1 MEQKRQ
7 NKQKRRAAFTLA
19 EFLTVI
25 AIVGIL
31 ASLSFVAVIRYQRK
45 LRRLE
50 MDQTAKEI
58 FLAAQNHLTLEVS
71 NGTIPRLLHMEAQ
84 GEFSDDQKQAK
95 LGISVENTA
104 LAEEKEGNIYAVLYV
119 PEKQAGQPESEQEE
133 SGGEAA
139 LVSANVTEE
148 IRQRLLPFGSIDETV
163 RADGSYLIFYDPE
176 AGLVREVWYSD
187 HYQFVQTDIGSEALL
202 AAASDAGKRERF
214 TGANSNYKDQKLPIG
229 YYASGNLEVPE
240 LPVEKFE
247 APTVKLVN
255 DDILYAEIGDPNKNE
270 HSLSLFVKGEKS
282 GTTGYIEINAPGSS
296 RSARVAKVSGTSG
309 DSDGTYQVIL
319 DDIAA
324 SAGTGGSTGFKFMDF
339 NQPAQTDMTFQQ
351 DERGFAS
358 FIPGE
363 NIFVYAQVFNNKALS
378 QVKTSNTD
386 SGSSLFASIAT
397 DRSVGIVSF
406 RHLENL
412 DERVSGWDP
421 DQLYT
426 GAVTTSKTVTA
437 MQNSDLTWKAGENT
451 ADESGYCGHVAKLH
465 TAFGSNFLNQ
475 NAETISI
482 AYRVTDET
490 NADRTNPTAQTY
502 TTEAGSY
509 LPLSL
514 PYPLDYQGNTYRIDG
529 LQVGKTAASSIIAV
543 DGTGGL
549 FGTVTQDMSVKNLLI
564 CQPVVRTKANAGA
577 LIGAVTPGT
586 DFRGTIKLPTVEI
599 KKVQV
604 EYPQVQAE
612 QTSASAGAL
621 IGTFE
626 GGSLT
631 VQDALA
637 ENHFRNKLGSSTEKA
652 ADLKL
657 EEESKYR
664 IRALK
669 GTAGGLIGTAKGKIS
684 LTDSAAALYVE
695 GMYAGGLVGTA
706 EKAAAAAAASGSTVQ
721 IQSCYVGG
729 HTANKKFDTS
739 QKPGNGANANTAFE
753 NLTGRYNVAAYT
765 GGFAGGLAAQLPADS
780 QIANTYV
787 SASVYS
793 PTAEE
798 KSDETEGG
806 SGTAADET
814 EDPAMKAPAFVAFYD
829 YASRTNGI
837 LPSETSG
844 TGTNKK
850 SVYPGCYVCSKVNEK
865 YVLAYDEA
873 LASLFGVKDPNADSS
888 EEENKDTEEKRNT
901 YPYDPE
907 LKKAEIPIYP
917 MPTIQKVAEKL
928 AAQDASKGFSW
939 FLNNHV
945 GDWDKG
951 ENEEA
956 LHTGNRLYIDYVS
969 PSPLEENQR
978 IHLIF
983 SITGELSGKTMWYV
997 LQVNTGDLQEDTLRT
1012 GSKFCFVDTE
1022 EKAASCAEN
1031 EANGSWKSFAEEN
1044 RVNRFEIGITKDKK
1058 LKLRFYLDDLSREG
1072 GNFCSL
1078 GTWGG
1083 YQPDD
1088 HGYINGENVI
1098 VKLSEDGCPPT
1109 ENATLSYKFNSCFA
1123 DVIERNGDGT
1133 DTYTV
1138 KVANG
1143 RHLQNLN
1150 FCGEGYGGLKITRVI
1165 QTDNI
1170 LWQENDSITSQTEA
1184 YCKEIQGAYD
1194 HVTIYAPGNA
1204 VRENGNFWSINNLDI
1219 LSYDAKDLKTGV
1231 IYTIAGLKLQWGTED
1246 TALFRKTNHL
1256 TISNLNLKDPD
1267 VNVQGHT
1274 VAALVAQAGEN
1285 SGVNAG
1291 TYLTLEN
1298 VRVYGNVLSIIGNNT
1313 TGGVVGIANVE
1324 NLIVKNVA
1332 VEGKTAR
1339 IEGNQTGA
1347 IIGAAKAGLITMER
1361 VRVSA
1366 DSLTITGNR
1375 QDQYVGGIAGELQS
1389 THMDGGGS
1397 SNEIHIKMADVHA
1410 DTMNIEG
1417 NNYAGGIVGQMKGE
1431 TIQLQNM
1438 YVYGKNAQVH
1448 GRNGSGGFSANVEAE
1463 KQMTLDNSFFSGYT
1477 KSDYNN
1483 SGGLFGNLEIYNG
1496 GPSFEGPA
1504 SSITNCYVGGRNR
1517 SNDYTQGNLEPVA
1530 TRKTLTA
1537 PGKVGGL
1544 VGNAKGA
1551 LRVDKSFSAADVYG
1565 TKTNSSIVGGLFGA
1579 YDKNNSTGLVLS
1591 NCYTAENV
1599 NAGGMSYYIA
1609 NFIGQLNGIWWGD
1622 EVTGF
1627 SVTKECWYLP
1637 QLNEWVIGMPRVD
1650 SSSLK
1655 DGYTLITKVNSATL
1669 SAKTGTDSNAEQ
1681 TNAVDISLQGKSYP
1695 YPIWTTYDLANG
1707 QPGTRLYVGDWD

>member
-31 ASLSFVAVIRYQRK
+31 ASLSFVAVIHYQRK

-71 NGTIPRLLHMEAQ
+71 SGTIPRLLHMEAQ

-95 LGISVENTA
+95 LGISVDNTV
-104 LAEEKEGNIYAVLYV
+104 LAEEKEGNIYGVLYV

-133 SGGEAA
+133 SGGEMA
-139 LVSANVTEE
+139 LASANVTEE

-163 RADGSYLIFYDPE
+163 RGDGSYLIFYDPE

-187 HYQFVQTDIGSEALL
+187 RYQFVQTDIGSEALL

-240 LPVEKFE
+240 LPVEEFE

-255 DDILYAEIGDPNKNE
+255 DDILYAKIEDPNKNE

-282 GTTGYIEINAPGSS
+282 GTTGYIEINPPETS
-296 RSARVAKVSGTSG
+296 RSARVAKVSGASG
-309 DSDGTYQVIL
+309 NSDGTYQVIL

-324 SAGTGGSTGFKFMDF
+324 PAGTGTSTGFKFMDF
-339 NQPAQTDMTFQQ
+339 NQPAQTDMIFQQ

-363 NIFVYAQVFNNKALS
+363 NIFVYAQVFNNEALS
-378 QVKTSNTD
+378 QVKTSNIE
-386 SGSSLFASIAT
+386 SGSSLFASIST
-397 DRSVGIVSF
+397 DRSAEIGSF

-437 MQNSDLTWKAGENT
+437 MQNSDLTWKAGENI

-482 AYRVTDET
+482 AYRVTDQT
-490 NADRTNPTAQTY
+490 NADRTNPTAQAY
-502 TTEAGSY
+502 ITEAGSY

-529 LQVGKTAASSIIAV
+529 LQVGKTAGSSITAV

-564 CQPVVRTKANAGA
+564 CQPVVRTKASAGA

-586 DFRGTIKLPTVEI
+586 DSRGTTNLATVKIKN
-599 KKVQV
+599 VQI

-612 QTSASAGAL
+612 QTGASAGAL
-621 IGTFE
+621 VGTFE
-626 GGSLT
+626 GVTLT

-637 ENHFRNKLGSSTEKA
+637 ENHFRDKLGSSTEKA
-652 ADLKL
+652 ADLKQ

-669 GTAGGLIGTAKGKIS
+669 GTAGSLIGTAKGEIS

-695 GMYAGGLVGTA
+695 GMYAGGLVGTV
-706 EKAAAAAAASGSTVQ
+706 EKASTAAAASGPTVQ

-739 QKPGNGANANTAFE
+739 QKPGNGANANAAFE

-798 KSDETEGG
+798 KSDETEDG

-814 EDPAMKAPAFVAFYD
+814 ENPAMKAPAFVAFYD
-829 YASRTNGI
+829 YASRTDGR

-865 YVLAYDEA
+865 YVLAYAEE
-873 LASLFGVKDPNADSS
+873 LSELFGAEGTGADS
-888 EEENKDTEEKRNT
+888 ENT

-928 AAQDASKGFSW
+928 AAQNASKGFSW

-945 GDWDKG
+945 GDWDKE

-997 LQVNTGDLQEDTLRT
+997 LQVNTGDLQENTLRM

-1022 EKAASCAEN
+1022 EKAASCVKN
-1031 EANGSWKSFAEEN
+1031 EANGSWTRFADKN
-1044 RVNRFEIGITKDKK
+1044 RVNRFEIGITEEKK

-1078 GTWGG
+1078 GTGEG
-1083 YQPDD
+1083 YQPG
-1088 HGYINGENVI
+1088 GYINGENVT
-1098 VKLSEDGCPPT
+1098 VKLSEDGYPPT
-1109 ENATLSYKFNSCFA
+1109 ENTRLSYKFNSCFA
-1123 DVIERNGDGT
+1123 DVIEPNDDGT

-1150 FCGEGYGGLKITRVI
+1150 FCGKDYGGLKITRVI

-1170 LWQENDSITSQTEA
+1170 LWQEDDSIISQTEA
-1184 YCKEIQGAYD
+1184 YCKEVEAAYGNM
-1194 HVTIYAPGNA
+1194 TIYSPGNSNY
-1204 VRENGNFWSINNLDI
+1204 VGGSFWPINNPDI
-1219 LSYDAKDLKTGV
+1219 ISYNAEVDEKEKAKLGEC
-1231 IYTIAGLKLQWGTED
+1231 YTIAGLKITPVARDGA
-1246 TALFRKTNHL
+1246 ALFQKTDHL

-1267 VNVQGHT
+1267 ISCQEQNTAG
-1274 VAALVAQAGEN
+1274 LVAQAGTSADSYLTIKNIHIYGEKSRI
-1285 SGVNAG
+1285 SGTMATGAVVGSANNG
-1291 TYLTLEN
+1291 SLTLEH
-1298 VRVYGNVLSIIGNNT
+1298 VVVDAPTLQISGGK
-1313 TGGVVGIANVE
+1313 TGG
-1324 NLIVKNVA
+1324 LIGEAKVSDLVMNHVYVSGKN
-1332 VEGKTAR
+1332 AR
-1339 IEGNQTGA
+1339 IQGTDDSG
-1347 IIGAAKAGLITMER
+1347 GL
-1361 VRVSA
+1361 
-1366 DSLTITGNR
+1366 
-1375 QDQYVGGIAGELQS
+1375 VGFAE
-1389 THMDGGGS
+1389 S
-1397 SNEIHIKMADVHA
+1397 S
-1410 DTMNIEG
+1410 
-1417 NNYAGGIVGQMKGE
+1417 GQMKLE
-1431 TIQLQNM
+1431 
-1438 YVYGKNAQVH
+1438 
-1448 GRNGSGGFSANVEAE
+1448 
-1463 KQMTLDNSFFSGYT
+1463 NSFFSGYVDT
-1477 KSDYNN
+1477 TETA
-1483 SGGLFGNLEIYNG
+1483 GGLYGYLKNNQNG
-1496 GPSFEGPA
+1496 GTAGKEF
-1504 SSITNCYVGGRNR
+1504 SIENSYVGGRNR
-1517 SNDYTQGNLEPVA
+1517 PYGYTESGAEVLSD
-1530 TRKTLTA
+1530 RKNVSGGRCA
-1537 PGKVGGL
+1537 GGL
-1544 VGNAKGA
+1544 VGRMYGPISVI
-1551 LRVDKSFSAADVYG
+1551 RSFSAADVCG
-1565 TKTNSSIVGGLFGA
+1565 KTYNAIAGGLFGK
-1579 YDKNNSTGLVLS
+1579 YDSAKLVLS
-1591 NCYTAENV
+1591 NCYTTGSVKA
-1599 NAGGMSYYIA
+1599 AGTSMFLGHYI
-1609 NFIGQLNGIWWGD
+1609 GLLNDIWWWWPD
-1622 EVTGF
+1622 AHIL
-1627 SVTKECWYLP
+1627 SVPEECWYLP
-1637 QLNEWVIGMPRVD
+1637 KLSDAIIGVPYVD
-1650 SSSLK
+1650 GSSVKGS
-1655 DGYTLITKVNSATL
+1655 YSSITRTSAADL
-1669 SAKTGTDSNAEQ
+1669 SSKTGTNGVDQ
-1681 TNAVDISLQGKSYP
+1681 TIVIDDSLQGKAYP
-1695 YPIWTTYDLANG
+1695 YPIWTIYEPAAG
-1707 QPGTRLYVGDWD
+1707 QTATRLYVGDWEE

>member
-31 ASLSFVAVIRYQRK
+31 ASLSFVAVIHYQRK

-95 LGISVENTA
+95 LGISVENTVM
-104 LAEEKEGNIYAVLYV
+104 AEEKEGNIYAVLYV

-139 LVSANVTEE
+139 LVSANVNEE

-163 RADGSYLIFYDPE
+163 RGDGSYLIFYDPE

-282 GTTGYIEINAPGSS
+282 GTTGYIEINPPGTG
-296 RSARVAKVSGTSG
+296 RSARVAKVSGASG
-309 DSDGTYQVIL
+309 NSDGTYQVIL

-324 SAGTGGSTGFKFMDF
+324 PAGTGTSTGFKFIDF
-339 NQPAQTDMTFQQ
+339 NQPTQTDMTFQQ

-363 NIFVYAQVFNNKALS
+363 NIFVYAQVFNNEALS
-378 QVKTSNTD
+378 QVKTSNIE
-386 SGSSLFASIAT
+386 SGSSLFASIST
-397 DRSVGIVSF
+397 DRSAEIGSF

-437 MQNSDLTWKAGENT
+437 MQNSDLTWKAGENI

-482 AYRVTDET
+482 AYRVTDQT
-490 NADRTNPTAQTY
+490 NADRTNPTAQAY

-529 LQVGKTAASSIIAV
+529 LQVGKTTASSITAV

-564 CQPVVRTKANAGA
+564 CQPVVRTKASAGA

-586 DFRGTIKLPTVEI
+586 DSRGTTNRATVKIKN
-599 KKVQV
+599 VQI

-612 QTSASAGAL
+612 QTGASAGAL

-637 ENHFRNKLGSSTEKA
+637 ENHFRDKLGSSTEKA
-652 ADLKL
+652 ADLKQ

-793 PTAEE
+793 PTAEK
-798 KSDETEGG
+798 KSDETENG

-814 EDPAMKAPAFVAFYD
+814 ENPALKAPAFVAFYD
-829 YASRTNGI
+829 YANRTDGR
-837 LPSETSG
+837 LPSERSG

-865 YVLAYDEA
+865 YVLAYAEE
-873 LASLFGVKDPNADSS
+873 LSELFGAEGTGADS
-888 EEENKDTEEKRNT
+888 ENT

-907 LKKAEIPIYP
+907 LKKAEISIYP

-928 AAQDASKGFSW
+928 AAQNASKGFSW

-945 GDWDKG
+945 GDWDKE

-997 LQVNTGDLQEDTLRT
+997 LQVNTGDLQENTLRM

-1022 EKAASCAEN
+1022 EKAASCVKN
-1031 EANGSWKSFAEEN
+1031 EANGSWTRFADKN
-1044 RVNRFEIGITKDKK
+1044 RVNRFEIGITEEKK

-1078 GTWGG
+1078 GTGEG
-1083 YQPDD
+1083 YQPG
-1088 HGYINGENVI
+1088 GYINGENVT
-1098 VKLSEDGCPPT
+1098 VKLSEDGYPPT
-1109 ENATLSYKFNSCFA
+1109 ENTRLSYKFNSCFA
-1123 DVIERNGDGT
+1123 DVIEPNDDGT

-1150 FCGEGYGGLKITRVI
+1150 FCGKDYGGLKITRVI

-1170 LWQENDSITSQTEA
+1170 LWQEDDSIISQTEA
-1184 YCKEIQGAYD
+1184 YCKEVEAAYGNM
-1194 HVTIYAPGNA
+1194 TIYSPGNSNY
-1204 VRENGNFWSINNLDI
+1204 VGGSFWPINNPDI
-1219 LSYDAKDLKTGV
+1219 ISYNAEVDEKEKAKLGEC
-1231 IYTIAGLKLQWGTED
+1231 YTIAGLKITPVARDGA
-1246 TALFRKTNHL
+1246 ALFQKTDHL

-1267 VNVQGHT
+1267 ISCQEQNTAG
-1274 VAALVAQAGEN
+1274 LVAQAGTSADSYLTIKNIHIYGEKSRI
-1285 SGVNAG
+1285 SGTMATGAVVGSANNG
-1291 TYLTLEN
+1291 SLTLEH
-1298 VRVYGNVLSIIGNNT
+1298 VVVDAPTLQISGGK
-1313 TGGVVGIANVE
+1313 TGG
-1324 NLIVKNVA
+1324 LIGEAKVSDLVMNHVYVSGKN
-1332 VEGKTAR
+1332 AR
-1339 IEGNQTGA
+1339 IQGTDDSG
-1347 IIGAAKAGLITMER
+1347 GL
-1361 VRVSA
+1361 
-1366 DSLTITGNR
+1366 
-1375 QDQYVGGIAGELQS
+1375 VGFAE
-1389 THMDGGGS
+1389 S
-1397 SNEIHIKMADVHA
+1397 S
-1410 DTMNIEG
+1410 
-1417 NNYAGGIVGQMKGE
+1417 GQMKLE
-1431 TIQLQNM
+1431 
-1438 YVYGKNAQVH
+1438 
-1448 GRNGSGGFSANVEAE
+1448 
-1463 KQMTLDNSFFSGYT
+1463 NSFFSGYVDT
-1477 KSDYNN
+1477 TETA
-1483 SGGLFGNLEIYNG
+1483 GGLYGYLKNNQNG
-1496 GPSFEGPA
+1496 GTAGKEF
-1504 SSITNCYVGGRNR
+1504 SIENSYVGGRNR
-1517 SNDYTQGNLEPVA
+1517 PYGYTESGAEVLSD
-1530 TRKTLTA
+1530 RKNVSGGRCA
-1537 PGKVGGL
+1537 GGL
-1544 VGNAKGA
+1544 VGRMYGPISVI
-1551 LRVDKSFSAADVYG
+1551 RSFSAADVCG
-1565 TKTNSSIVGGLFGA
+1565 KTYNAIAGGLFGK
-1579 YDKNNSTGLVLS
+1579 YDSAKLVLS
-1591 NCYTAENV
+1591 NCYTTGSVKA
-1599 NAGGMSYYIA
+1599 AGTSMFLGHYI
-1609 NFIGQLNGIWWGD
+1609 GLLNDIWWWWPD
-1622 EVTGF
+1622 AHIL
-1627 SVTKECWYLP
+1627 SVPEECWYLP
-1637 QLNEWVIGMPRVD
+1637 KLSDAIIGVPYVD
-1650 SSSLK
+1650 GSSVKGS
-1655 DGYTLITKVNSATL
+1655 YSSITRTSAADL
-1669 SAKTGTDSNAEQ
+1669 SSKTGTNGVDQ
-1681 TNAVDISLQGKSYP
+1681 TIVIDYSLQGKAYP
-1695 YPIWTTYDLANG
+1695 YPIWTIYEPTAW
-1707 QPGTRLYVGDWD
+1707 QTGTRLYVGDWD

>member
-31 ASLSFVAVIRYQRK
+31 ASLSFVAVIHYQRK

-71 NGTIPRLLHMEAQ
+71 SGTIPRLLHMEAQ

-95 LGISVENTA
+95 LGISVDNTV
-104 LAEEKEGNIYAVLYV
+104 LAEEKEGNIYGVLYV

-133 SGGEAA
+133 SGGEMA
-139 LVSANVTEE
+139 LASANVTEE

-163 RADGSYLIFYDPE
+163 RGDGSYLIFYDPE

-187 HYQFVQTDIGSEALL
+187 RYQFVQTDIGSEALL

-240 LPVEKFE
+240 LPVEEFE

-255 DDILYAEIGDPNKNE
+255 DDILYAKIEDPNKNE

-282 GTTGYIEINAPGSS
+282 GTTGYIEINPPETS
-296 RSARVAKVSGTSG
+296 RSARVAKVSGASG
-309 DSDGTYQVIL
+309 NSDGTYQVIL

-324 SAGTGGSTGFKFMDF
+324 PAGTGTSTGFKFMDF
-339 NQPAQTDMTFQQ
+339 NQPAQTDMIFQQ
-351 DERGFAS
+351 DERGLVS

-363 NIFVYAQVFNNKALS
+363 NIFVYAQVFNNEALS
-378 QVKTSNTD
+378 QVKTSNIE
-386 SGSSLFASIAT
+386 SGSSLFASIST
-397 DRSVGIVSF
+397 DRSAEIGSF

-437 MQNSDLTWKAGENT
+437 MQNSDLTWKAGENI

-465 TAFGSNFLNQ
+465 TAFGSSFLNQ

-482 AYRVTDET
+482 AYRVTDQT
-490 NADRTNPTAQTY
+490 NADRTNPTAQAY
-502 TTEAGSY
+502 ITEAGSY

-529 LQVGKTAASSIIAV
+529 LQVGKTAGSSITAV

-564 CQPVVRTKANAGA
+564 CQPVVRTKASAGA

-586 DFRGTIKLPTVEI
+586 DSRGTTNRATVKIKN
-599 KKVQV
+599 VQI

-612 QTSASAGAL
+612 QTGASAGAL

-637 ENHFRNKLGSSTEKA
+637 ENHFRDKLGSSTEKA
-652 ADLKL
+652 ADLKQ

-706 EKAAAAAAASGSTVQ
+706 EKAAAAAAASGPTVQ

-793 PTAEE
+793 PTAEK
-798 KSDETEGG
+798 KSDETENG

-814 EDPAMKAPAFVAFYD
+814 ENPALKAPAFVAFYD
-829 YASRTNGI
+829 YANRTDGR
-837 LPSETSG
+837 LPSERSG

-865 YVLAYDEA
+865 YVLAYAEE
-873 LASLFGVKDPNADSS
+873 LSELFGAEGTGADS
-888 EEENKDTEEKRNT
+888 ENT

-907 LKKAEIPIYP
+907 LKKAEISIYP

-928 AAQDASKGFSW
+928 AAQNASKGFSW

-945 GDWDKG
+945 GDWDKE

-956 LHTGNRLYIDYVS
+956 LHTGNSLYIDYVS

-997 LQVNTGDLQEDTLRT
+997 LQVNTGDLQENTLRM

-1022 EKAASCAEN
+1022 EKAASCVEK
-1031 EANGSWKSFAEEN
+1031 EANGSWTSFADKN
-1044 RVNRFEIGITKDKK
+1044 RVNRFEIGITEEKK

-1078 GTWGG
+1078 GTGEG
-1083 YQPDD
+1083 YQPG
-1088 HGYINGENVI
+1088 GYINGENVI
-1098 VKLSEDGCPPT
+1098 VKLSEDGNPPT
-1109 ENATLSYKFNSCFA
+1109 ENTRLSYKFNSCFA
-1123 DVIERNGDGT
+1123 DVIEPNDDGT

-1150 FCGEGYGGLKITRVI
+1150 FCGKDYGGLKITRVI

-1170 LWQENDSITSQTEA
+1170 LWQEDDSIISQTEA
-1184 YCKEIQGAYD
+1184 YCKEVEAAYGNM
-1194 HVTIYAPGNA
+1194 TIYSPGNSNY
-1204 VRENGNFWSINNLDI
+1204 VGGSFWPINNPDI
-1219 LSYDAKDLKTGV
+1219 ISYNAEVDEKEKAKLGEC
-1231 IYTIAGLKLQWGTED
+1231 YTIAGLKITPVARDGA
-1246 TALFRKTNHL
+1246 ALFQKTNHL

-1267 VNVQGHT
+1267 ISCQEQNTAG
-1274 VAALVAQAGEN
+1274 LVAQAGTSADSYLTIKNIHIYGEKSRI
-1285 SGVNAG
+1285 SGTMATGAVVGSTNNG
-1291 TYLTLEN
+1291 SLTLEHVVVDAPTLQISGGKTGGLIGEAKVSDLVMNHVYVSGKN
-1298 VRVYGNVLSIIGNNT
+1298 VRIQGTDDS
-1313 TGGVVGIANVE
+1313 GGLVGFAE
-1324 NLIVKNVA
+1324 
-1332 VEGKTAR
+1332 
-1339 IEGNQTGA
+1339 
-1347 IIGAAKAGLITMER
+1347 
-1361 VRVSA
+1361 
-1366 DSLTITGNR
+1366 
-1375 QDQYVGGIAGELQS
+1375 
-1389 THMDGGGS
+1389 S
-1397 SNEIHIKMADVHA
+1397 S
-1410 DTMNIEG
+1410 
-1417 NNYAGGIVGQMKGE
+1417 GQMKLE
-1431 TIQLQNM
+1431 
-1438 YVYGKNAQVH
+1438 
-1448 GRNGSGGFSANVEAE
+1448 
-1463 KQMTLDNSFFSGYT
+1463 NSFFSGYVDT
-1477 KSDYNN
+1477 TETA
-1483 SGGLFGNLEIYNG
+1483 GGLYGYLKNNQNG
-1496 GPSFEGPA
+1496 GTAGKEF
-1504 SSITNCYVGGRNR
+1504 SIENSYVGGRNR
-1517 SNDYTQGNLEPVA
+1517 SYGYTESGAEVLSDRRNVSGGWCA
-1530 TRKTLTA
+1530 
-1537 PGKVGGL
+1537 GGL
-1544 VGNAKGA
+1544 VGWMDGPISVI
-1551 LRVDKSFSAADVYG
+1551 RSFSAADVCGMNPY
-1565 TKTNSSIVGGLFGA
+1565 NAIAGGLFGK
-1579 YDKNNSTGLVLS
+1579 YDSAKLVLS
-1591 NCYTAENV
+1591 NCYTTGSVKA
-1599 NAGGMSYYIA
+1599 AGTSMFLGHYI
-1609 NFIGQLNGIWWGD
+1609 GLLNDIWWWWPD
-1622 EVTGF
+1622 AHIL
-1627 SVTKECWYLP
+1627 SVPEECWYLP
-1637 QLNEWVIGMPRVD
+1637 KLSDAIIGVPYVD
-1650 SSSLK
+1650 GSSVKGS
-1655 DGYTLITKVNSATL
+1655 YSSITRTSAADL
-1669 SAKTGTDSNAEQ
+1669 SSKTGTNGVDQ
-1681 TNAVDISLQGKSYP
+1681 TIVIDDSLQGKAYP
-1695 YPIWTTYDLANG
+1695 YPIWTIYEPAAG
-1707 QPGTRLYVGDWD
+1707 QTATRLYVGDWEE

>member
-31 ASLSFVAVIRYQRK
+31 ASLSFVAVIHYQRK

-95 LGISVENTA
+95 LGISVENTVM
-104 LAEEKEGNIYAVLYV
+104 AEEKEGNIYAVLYV

-139 LVSANVTEE
+139 LVSANVNEE

-163 RADGSYLIFYDPE
+163 RGDGSYLIFYDPE

-282 GTTGYIEINAPGSS
+282 GTTGYIEINPPGTG
-296 RSARVAKVSGTSG
+296 RSARVAKVSGASG
-309 DSDGTYQVIL
+309 NSDGTYQVIL

-324 SAGTGGSTGFKFMDF
+324 PAGTGTSTGFKFIDF
-339 NQPAQTDMTFQQ
+339 NQPTQTDMTFQQ

-363 NIFVYAQVFNNKALS
+363 NIFVYAQVFNNEALS
-378 QVKTSNTD
+378 QVKTSNIE
-386 SGSSLFASIAT
+386 SGSSLFASIST
-397 DRSVGIVSF
+397 DRSAEIGSF

-437 MQNSDLTWKAGENT
+437 MQNSDLTWKAGENI

-482 AYRVTDET
+482 AYRVTDQT
-490 NADRTNPTAQTY
+490 NADRTNPTAQAY

-529 LQVGKTAASSIIAV
+529 LQVGKTTASSITAV

-564 CQPVVRTKANAGA
+564 CQPVVRTKASAGA

-586 DFRGTIKLPTVEI
+586 DSRGTTNRATVKIKN
-599 KKVQV
+599 VQI

-612 QTSASAGAL
+612 QTGASAGAL

-637 ENHFRNKLGSSTEKA
+637 ENHFRDKLGSSTEKA
-652 ADLKL
+652 ADLKQ

-793 PTAEE
+793 PTAEK
-798 KSDETEGG
+798 KSDETENG

-814 EDPAMKAPAFVAFYD
+814 ENPALKAPAFVAFYD
-829 YASRTNGI
+829 YANRTDGR
-837 LPSETSG
+837 LPSERSG

-865 YVLAYDEA
+865 YVLAYAEE
-873 LASLFGVKDPNADSS
+873 LSELFGAEGTGADS
-888 EEENKDTEEKRNT
+888 ENTS
-901 YPYDPE
+901 PYDPE
-907 LKKAEIPIYP
+907 LKKAEISIYP

-928 AAQDASKGFSW
+928 AAQNASKGFSW

-945 GDWDKG
+945 GDWDKE

-997 LQVNTGDLQEDTLRT
+997 LQVNTGDLQENTLRM

-1022 EKAASCAEN
+1022 EKAASCVKN
-1031 EANGSWKSFAEEN
+1031 EANGSWTRFADKN
-1044 RVNRFEIGITKDKK
+1044 RVNRFEIGITEEKK

-1078 GTWGG
+1078 GTGEG
-1083 YQPDD
+1083 YQPG
-1088 HGYINGENVI
+1088 GYINGENVT
-1098 VKLSEDGCPPT
+1098 VKLSEDG
-1109 ENATLSYKFNSCFA
+1109 AIHRRKYK
-1123 DVIERNGDGT
+1123 
-1133 DTYTV
+1133 
-1138 KVANG
+1138 
-1143 RHLQNLN
+1143 
-1150 FCGEGYGGLKITRVI
+1150 
-1165 QTDNI
+1165 
-1170 LWQENDSITSQTEA
+1170 
-1184 YCKEIQGAYD
+1184 
-1194 HVTIYAPGNA
+1194 
-1204 VRENGNFWSINNLDI
+1204 
-1219 LSYDAKDLKTGV
+1219 
-1231 IYTIAGLKLQWGTED
+1231 
-1246 TALFRKTNHL
+1246 AL
-1256 TISNLNLKDPD
+1256 I
-1267 VNVQGHT
+1267 
-1274 VAALVAQAGEN
+1274 
-1285 SGVNAG
+1285 
-1291 TYLTLEN
+1291 
-1298 VRVYGNVLSIIGNNT
+1298 
-1313 TGGVVGIANVE
+1313 
-1324 NLIVKNVA
+1324 
-1332 VEGKTAR
+1332 
-1339 IEGNQTGA
+1339 
-1347 IIGAAKAGLITMER
+1347 
-1361 VRVSA
+1361 
-1366 DSLTITGNR
+1366 
-1375 QDQYVGGIAGELQS
+1375 
-1389 THMDGGGS
+1389 
-1397 SNEIHIKMADVHA
+1397 
-1410 DTMNIEG
+1410 
-1417 NNYAGGIVGQMKGE
+1417 
-1431 TIQLQNM
+1431 
-1438 YVYGKNAQVH
+1438 
-1448 GRNGSGGFSANVEAE
+1448 
-1463 KQMTLDNSFFSGYT
+1463 
-1477 KSDYNN
+1477 
-1483 SGGLFGNLEIYNG
+1483 
-1496 GPSFEGPA
+1496 
-1504 SSITNCYVGGRNR
+1504 
-1517 SNDYTQGNLEPVA
+1517 
-1530 TRKTLTA
+1530 
-1537 PGKVGGL
+1537 
-1544 VGNAKGA
+1544 
-1551 LRVDKSFSAADVYG
+1551 
-1565 TKTNSSIVGGLFGA
+1565 
-1579 YDKNNSTGLVLS
+1579 
-1591 NCYTAENV
+1591 
-1599 NAGGMSYYIA
+1599 
-1609 NFIGQLNGIWWGD
+1609 
-1622 EVTGF
+1622 
-1627 SVTKECWYLP
+1627 
-1637 QLNEWVIGMPRVD
+1637 
-1650 SSSLK
+1650 
-1655 DGYTLITKVNSATL
+1655 
-1669 SAKTGTDSNAEQ
+1669 
-1681 TNAVDISLQGKSYP
+1681 
-1695 YPIWTTYDLANG
+1695 
-1707 QPGTRLYVGDWD
+1707 

>member
-31 ASLSFVAVIRYQRK
+31 ASLSFVAVIHYQRK

-71 NGTIPRLLHMEAQ
+71 SGTIPRLLHMEEQ

-95 LGISVENTA
+95 LGISVDNTV
-104 LAEEKEGNIYAVLYV
+104 LAEEKEGNIYGVLYV

-133 SGGEAA
+133 SGGEMA
-139 LVSANVTEE
+139 LASANVTEE

-163 RADGSYLIFYDPE
+163 RGDGSYLIFYDPE

-187 HYQFVQTDIGSEALL
+187 RYQFVQTDIGSEALL

-240 LPVEKFE
+240 LPVEEFE

-255 DDILYAEIGDPNKNE
+255 DDILYAKIEDPNKNE

-282 GTTGYIEINAPGSS
+282 GTTGYIEINPPETS
-296 RSARVAKVSGTSG
+296 RSARVAKVSGASG
-309 DSDGTYQVIL
+309 NSDGTYQVIL

-324 SAGTGGSTGFKFMDF
+324 PAGTGTSTGFKFMDF
-339 NQPAQTDMTFQQ
+339 NQPAQTDMIFQQ

-363 NIFVYAQVFNNKALS
+363 NIFVYAQVFNNEALS
-378 QVKTSNTD
+378 QVKTSNIE
-386 SGSSLFASIAT
+386 SGSSLFASIST
-397 DRSVGIVSF
+397 DRSAEIGSF

-437 MQNSDLTWKAGENT
+437 MQNSDLTWKAGENI

-482 AYRVTDET
+482 AYRVTDQT
-490 NADRTNPTAQTY
+490 NADRTNPTAQAY
-502 TTEAGSY
+502 ITEAGSY

-529 LQVGKTAASSIIAV
+529 LQVGKTAGSSITAV

-564 CQPVVRTKANAGA
+564 CQPVVRTKASAGA

-586 DFRGTIKLPTVEI
+586 DSRGTTNLATVKIKN
-599 KKVQV
+599 VQI

-612 QTSASAGAL
+612 QTGASAGAL
-621 IGTFE
+621 VGTFE
-626 GGSLT
+626 GVTLT

-637 ENHFRNKLGSSTEKA
+637 ENHFRDKLGSSTEKA
-652 ADLKL
+652 ADLKQ

-669 GTAGGLIGTAKGKIS
+669 GTAGSLIGTAKGEIS

-695 GMYAGGLVGTA
+695 GMYAGGLVGTV
-706 EKAAAAAAASGSTVQ
+706 EKASTAAAASGPTVQ

-739 QKPGNGANANTAFE
+739 QKPGNGANANAAFE

-798 KSDETEGG
+798 KSDETEDG

-814 EDPAMKAPAFVAFYD
+814 ENPAMKAPAFVAFYD
-829 YASRTNGI
+829 YASRTDGR

-865 YVLAYDEA
+865 YVLAYAEE
-873 LASLFGVKDPNADSS
+873 LSELFGAEGTGADS
-888 EEENKDTEEKRNT
+888 ENT

-928 AAQDASKGFSW
+928 AAQNASKGFSW

-945 GDWDKG
+945 GDWDKE

-997 LQVNTGDLQEDTLRT
+997 LQVNTGDLQENTLRM

-1022 EKAASCAEN
+1022 EKAASCVKN
-1031 EANGSWKSFAEEN
+1031 EANGSWTRFADKN
-1044 RVNRFEIGITKDKK
+1044 RVNRFEIGITEEKK

-1078 GTWGG
+1078 GTGEG
-1083 YQPDD
+1083 YQPG
-1088 HGYINGENVI
+1088 GYINGENVT
-1098 VKLSEDGCPPT
+1098 VKLSEDGYPPT
-1109 ENATLSYKFNSCFA
+1109 ENTRLSYKFNSCFA
-1123 DVIERNGDGT
+1123 DVIEPNDDGT

-1150 FCGEGYGGLKITRVI
+1150 FCGKDYGGLKITRVI

-1170 LWQENDSITSQTEA
+1170 LWQEDDSIISQTEA
-1184 YCKEIQGAYD
+1184 YCKEVEAAYGNM
-1194 HVTIYAPGNA
+1194 TIYSPGNSNY
-1204 VRENGNFWSINNLDI
+1204 VGGSFWPINNPDI
-1219 LSYDAKDLKTGV
+1219 ISYNAEVDEKEKAKLGEC
-1231 IYTIAGLKLQWGTED
+1231 YTIAGLKITPVARDGA
-1246 TALFRKTNHL
+1246 ALFQKTDHL

-1267 VNVQGHT
+1267 ISCQEQNTAG
-1274 VAALVAQAGEN
+1274 LVAQAGTSADSYLTIKNIHIYGEKSRI
-1285 SGVNAG
+1285 SGTMATGAVVGSTNNG
-1291 TYLTLEN
+1291 SLTLEHVVVDAPTLQISGGKTGGLIGEAKVSDLVMNHVYVSGKN
-1298 VRVYGNVLSIIGNNT
+1298 VRIQGTDDS
-1313 TGGVVGIANVE
+1313 GGLVGFAE
-1324 NLIVKNVA
+1324 
-1332 VEGKTAR
+1332 
-1339 IEGNQTGA
+1339 
-1347 IIGAAKAGLITMER
+1347 
-1361 VRVSA
+1361 
-1366 DSLTITGNR
+1366 
-1375 QDQYVGGIAGELQS
+1375 
-1389 THMDGGGS
+1389 S
-1397 SNEIHIKMADVHA
+1397 S
-1410 DTMNIEG
+1410 
-1417 NNYAGGIVGQMKGE
+1417 GQMKLE
-1431 TIQLQNM
+1431 
-1438 YVYGKNAQVH
+1438 
-1448 GRNGSGGFSANVEAE
+1448 
-1463 KQMTLDNSFFSGYT
+1463 NSFFSGYVDT
-1477 KSDYNN
+1477 TETA
-1483 SGGLFGNLEIYNG
+1483 GGLYGYLKNNQNG
-1496 GPSFEGPA
+1496 GTAGKEF
-1504 SSITNCYVGGRNR
+1504 SIENSYVGGRNR
-1517 SNDYTQGNLEPVA
+1517 SYGYTESGAEVLSDRRNVSGGWCA
-1530 TRKTLTA
+1530 
-1537 PGKVGGL
+1537 GGL
-1544 VGNAKGA
+1544 VGWMDGPISVI
-1551 LRVDKSFSAADVYG
+1551 RSFSAADVCGMNPY
-1565 TKTNSSIVGGLFGA
+1565 NAIAGGLFGK
-1579 YDKNNSTGLVLS
+1579 YDSAKLVLS
-1591 NCYTAENV
+1591 NCYTTGSVKA
-1599 NAGGMSYYIA
+1599 AGTSMFLGHYI
-1609 NFIGQLNGIWWGD
+1609 GLLNDIWWWWPD
-1622 EVTGF
+1622 AHIL
-1627 SVTKECWYLP
+1627 SVPEECWYLP
-1637 QLNEWVIGMPRVD
+1637 KLSDAIIGVPYVD
-1650 SSSLK
+1650 GSSVKGS
-1655 DGYTLITKVNSATL
+1655 YSSITRTSAADL
-1669 SAKTGTDSNAEQ
+1669 SSKTGTNGVDQ
-1681 TNAVDISLQGKSYP
+1681 TIVIDDSLQGKAYP
-1695 YPIWTTYDLANG
+1695 YPIWTIYEPAAG
-1707 QPGTRLYVGDWD
+1707 QTATRLYVGDWEE

>member
-95 LGISVENTA
+95 LGISVENTV

-148 IRQRLLPFGSIDETV
+148 IRQRLLPFGSMDETV

-240 LPVEKFE
+240 LPEEKFE

-324 SAGTGGSTGFKFMDF
+324 PAGTGGSTGFKFIDF

-386 SGSSLFASIAT
+386 SGSSLFASIGT
-397 DRSVGIVSF
+397 DRSVGIGSF

-482 AYRVTDET
+482 VYRVTDET

-529 LQVGKTAASSIIAV
+529 LQVGKTAASSITAV

-577 LIGAVTPGT
+577 LIGVVMPGT
-586 DFRGTIKLPTVEI
+586 DSRGTIKLPTVEI

-637 ENHFRNKLGSSTEKA
+637 ENHFRDKLGSSTEKA

-873 LASLFGVKDPNADSS
+873 LASLFGVKDPSADSS

-956 LHTGNRLYIDYVS
+956 LYTGNRLHIDYVS

-997 LQVNTGDLQEDTLRT
+997 LQVNTGDLQENTLRT

-1031 EANGSWKSFAEEN
+1031 EANGSWTSFAEEN
-1044 RVNRFEIGITKDKK
+1044 RENRFEIGITEEKK

-1083 YQPDD
+1083 YQPG
-1088 HGYINGENVI
+1088 GYINGENVI
-1098 VKLSEDGCPPT
+1098 VKLSEDGYPPT
-1109 ENATLSYKFNSCFA
+1109 ENTKLSYKFNSCFA
-1123 DVIERNGDGT
+1123 DVIEPNDDGT

-1170 LWQENDSITSQTEA
+1170 LWQEDDSITSQTEA
-1184 YCKEIQGAYD
+1184 YCKEVKDAYGEMM
-1194 HVTIYAPGNA
+1194 IYSPGNSKY
-1204 VRENGNFWSINNLDI
+1204 EGGSFWPINNPDI
-1219 LSYDAKDLKTGV
+1219 ISYDAEVDEKEKAKLGEC
-1231 IYTIAGLKLQWGTED
+1231 YTIAGLKITPVAWNGA
-1246 TALFRKTNHL
+1246 ALIQKTDHL

-1267 VNVQGHT
+1267 ISCQGQNT
-1274 VAALVAQAGEN
+1274 AGLVAQ
-1285 SGVNAG
+1285 SG
-1291 TYLTLEN
+1291 T
-1298 VRVYGNVLSIIGNNT
+1298 
-1313 TGGVVGIANVE
+1313 
-1324 NLIVKNVA
+1324 
-1332 VEGKTAR
+1332 
-1339 IEGNQTGA
+1339 
-1347 IIGAAKAGLITMER
+1347 
-1361 VRVSA
+1361 SA
-1366 DSLTITGNR
+1366 DSYLTIKN
-1375 QDQYVGGIAGELQS
+1375 
-1389 THMDGGGS
+1389 
-1397 SNEIHIKMADVHA
+1397 IHIYGEKSRISGTLATGAVVGSTNSGSLTLDHVVVDA
-1410 DTMNIEG
+1410 PTLQISGGKTGGLIGEAKVSDLVMNHVYVSGKNARIQG
-1417 NNYAGGIVGQMKGE
+1417 TDASGGLVGFAESSGQMKLE
-1431 TIQLQNM
+1431 
-1438 YVYGKNAQVH
+1438 
-1448 GRNGSGGFSANVEAE
+1448 
-1463 KQMTLDNSFFSGYT
+1463 NSFFSGYVDT
-1477 KSDYNN
+1477 TGTA
-1483 SGGLFGNLEIYNG
+1483 GGLYGYLKNNQNG
-1496 GPSFEGPA
+1496 GTAGKEF
-1504 SSITNCYVGGRNR
+1504 SIENSYVGGRNR
-1517 SNDYTQGNLEPVA
+1517 SYGYTESGAEVLSD
-1530 TRKTLTA
+1530 RKNVSGGWCA
-1537 PGKVGGL
+1537 GGL
-1544 VGNAKGA
+1544 VGWMDGPIS
-1551 LRVDKSFSAADVYG
+1551 VIQSFSAADACG
-1565 TKTNSSIVGGLFGA
+1565 TNTYNAIAGGLFGK
-1579 YDKNNSTGLVLS
+1579 YDSAKLVLS
-1591 NCYTAENV
+1591 NCYTTGSVKA
-1599 NAGGMSYYIA
+1599 AGTSMFLGHY
-1609 NFIGQLNGIWWGD
+1609 IGQLNNTWWQGAQL
-1622 EVTGF
+1622 EAGSL
-1627 SVTKECWYLP
+1627 SVPEECWYLP
-1637 QLNEWVIGMPRVD
+1637 KLSEAIIGVPYVD
-1650 SSSLK
+1650 SSSVK
-1655 DGYTLITKVNSATL
+1655 DSYFSITRTGAADL
-1669 SAKTGTDSNAEQ
+1669 SSKTGTNGVDQ
-1681 TNAVDISLQGKSYP
+1681 TIAIDDSLQGKAYP
-1695 YPIWTTYDLANG
+1695 YPIWTIYEPTAW
-1707 QPGTRLYVGDWD
+1707 QTGTRLYVGDWD

>member
-31 ASLSFVAVIRYQRK
+31 ASLSFVAVIHYQRK

-95 LGISVENTA
+95 LGISVENTV
-104 LAEEKEGNIYAVLYV
+104 LAEEKEGNIYGVLYV

-133 SGGEAA
+133 SGGEMA
-139 LVSANVTEE
+139 LASANVTEE

-163 RADGSYLIFYDPE
+163 RGDGSYLIFYDPE

-187 HYQFVQTDIGSEALL
+187 RYQFVQTDIGSEALL

-240 LPVEKFE
+240 LPVEEFE

-255 DDILYAEIGDPNKNE
+255 DDILYAKIEDPNKNE

-282 GTTGYIEINAPGSS
+282 GTTGYIEINPPETS
-296 RSARVAKVSGTSG
+296 RSARVAKVSGASG
-309 DSDGTYQVIL
+309 NSDGTYQVIL

-324 SAGTGGSTGFKFMDF
+324 PAGTGTSTGFKFMDF

-363 NIFVYAQVFNNKALS
+363 NIFVYAQVFNNEALS
-378 QVKTSNTD
+378 QVKTSNIE
-386 SGSSLFASIAT
+386 SGSSLFASIST
-397 DRSVGIVSF
+397 DRSAEIGSF

-437 MQNSDLTWKAGENT
+437 MQNSDLTWKAGENI

-482 AYRVTDET
+482 AYRVTDQT
-490 NADRTNPTAQTY
+490 NADRTNPTAQAY
-502 TTEAGSY
+502 ITEAGSY

-529 LQVGKTAASSIIAV
+529 LQVGKTAGSSITAV

-564 CQPVVRTKANAGA
+564 CQPVVRTKASAGA

-586 DFRGTIKLPTVEI
+586 DSRGTTNLATVKIKN
-599 KKVQV
+599 VQI

-612 QTSASAGAL
+612 QTGASAGAL
-621 IGTFE
+621 VGTFE
-626 GGSLT
+626 GVTLT

-637 ENHFRNKLGSSTEKA
+637 ENHFRDKLGSSTEKA
-652 ADLKL
+652 ADLKQ

-669 GTAGGLIGTAKGKIS
+669 GTAGSLIGTAKGEIS

-695 GMYAGGLVGTA
+695 GMYAGGLVGTV
-706 EKAAAAAAASGSTVQ
+706 EKASTAAAASGPTVQ

-798 KSDETEGG
+798 KSDETEDG

-814 EDPAMKAPAFVAFYD
+814 ENPAMKAPAFVAFYD
-829 YASRTNGI
+829 YASRTDGR

-865 YVLAYDEA
+865 YVLAYAEE
-873 LASLFGVKDPNADSS
+873 LSELFGAEGTGADS
-888 EEENKDTEEKRNT
+888 ENT

-928 AAQDASKGFSW
+928 AAQNASKGFSW

-945 GDWDKG
+945 GDWDKE

-997 LQVNTGDLQEDTLRT
+997 LQVNTGDLQENTLRM

-1022 EKAASCAEN
+1022 EKAASCVKN
-1031 EANGSWKSFAEEN
+1031 EANGSWTRFADKN
-1044 RVNRFEIGITKDKK
+1044 RVNRFEIGITEEKK

-1078 GTWGG
+1078 GTGEG
-1083 YQPDD
+1083 YQPG
-1088 HGYINGENVI
+1088 GYINGENVT
-1098 VKLSEDGCPPT
+1098 VKLSEDGYPPT
-1109 ENATLSYKFNSCFA
+1109 ENTRLSYKFNSCFA
-1123 DVIERNGDGT
+1123 DVIEPNDDGT

-1150 FCGEGYGGLKITRVI
+1150 FCGKDYGGLKITRVI

-1170 LWQENDSITSQTEA
+1170 LWQEDDSIISQTEA
-1184 YCKEIQGAYD
+1184 YCKEVEAAYGNM
-1194 HVTIYAPGNA
+1194 TIYSPGNSNY
-1204 VRENGNFWSINNLDI
+1204 VGGSFWPINNPDI
-1219 LSYDAKDLKTGV
+1219 ISYNAEVDEKEKAKLGEC
-1231 IYTIAGLKLQWGTED
+1231 YTIAGLKITPVARDGA
-1246 TALFRKTNHL
+1246 ALFQKTDHL

-1267 VNVQGHT
+1267 ISCQEQNTAG
-1274 VAALVAQAGEN
+1274 LVAQAGTSADSYLTIKNIHIYGEKSRI
-1285 SGVNAG
+1285 SGTMATGAVVGSANNG
-1291 TYLTLEN
+1291 SLTLEH
-1298 VRVYGNVLSIIGNNT
+1298 VVVDAPTLQISGGK
-1313 TGGVVGIANVE
+1313 TGG
-1324 NLIVKNVA
+1324 LIGEAKVSDLVMNHVYVSGKN
-1332 VEGKTAR
+1332 AR
-1339 IEGNQTGA
+1339 IQGTDDSG
-1347 IIGAAKAGLITMER
+1347 GL
-1361 VRVSA
+1361 
-1366 DSLTITGNR
+1366 
-1375 QDQYVGGIAGELQS
+1375 VGFAE
-1389 THMDGGGS
+1389 S
-1397 SNEIHIKMADVHA
+1397 S
-1410 DTMNIEG
+1410 
-1417 NNYAGGIVGQMKGE
+1417 GQMKLE
-1431 TIQLQNM
+1431 
-1438 YVYGKNAQVH
+1438 
-1448 GRNGSGGFSANVEAE
+1448 
-1463 KQMTLDNSFFSGYT
+1463 NSFFSGYVDT
-1477 KSDYNN
+1477 TETA
-1483 SGGLFGNLEIYNG
+1483 GGLYGYLKNNQNG
-1496 GPSFEGPA
+1496 GTAGKEF
-1504 SSITNCYVGGRNR
+1504 SIENSYVGGRNR
-1517 SNDYTQGNLEPVA
+1517 PYGYTESGAEVLSD
-1530 TRKTLTA
+1530 RKNVSGGRCA
-1537 PGKVGGL
+1537 GGL
-1544 VGNAKGA
+1544 VGRMYGPISVI
-1551 LRVDKSFSAADVYG
+1551 RSFSAADVCG
-1565 TKTNSSIVGGLFGA
+1565 KTYNAIAGGLFGK
-1579 YDKNNSTGLVLS
+1579 YDSAKLVLS
-1591 NCYTAENV
+1591 NCYTTGSVKA
-1599 NAGGMSYYIA
+1599 AGTSMFLGHYI
-1609 NFIGQLNGIWWGD
+1609 GLLNDIWWWWPD
-1622 EVTGF
+1622 AHIL
-1627 SVTKECWYLP
+1627 SVPEECWYLP
-1637 QLNEWVIGMPRVD
+1637 KLSDAIIGVPYVD
-1650 SSSLK
+1650 GSSVKGS
-1655 DGYTLITKVNSATL
+1655 YSSITRTSAADL
-1669 SAKTGTDSNAEQ
+1669 SSKTGTNGVDQ
-1681 TNAVDISLQGKSYP
+1681 TIVIDDSLQGKAYP
-1695 YPIWTTYDLANG
+1695 YPIWTIYEPTVW
-1707 QPGTRLYVGDWD
+1707 QTGTRLYVGDWD

>member
-31 ASLSFVAVIRYQRK
+31 ASLSFVAVIHYQRK

-71 NGTIPRLLHMEAQ
+71 SGTIPRLLHMEAQ

-95 LGISVENTA
+95 LGISVDNTV
-104 LAEEKEGNIYAVLYV
+104 LAEEKEGNIYGVLYV

-133 SGGEAA
+133 SGGEMA
-139 LVSANVTEE
+139 LASANVTEE

-163 RADGSYLIFYDPE
+163 RGDGSYLIFYDPE

-187 HYQFVQTDIGSEALL
+187 RYQFVQTDIGSEALL

-240 LPVEKFE
+240 LPVEEFE

-255 DDILYAEIGDPNKNE
+255 DDILYAKIEDPNKNE

-282 GTTGYIEINAPGSS
+282 GTTGYIEINPPETS
-296 RSARVAKVSGTSG
+296 RSARVAKVSGASG
-309 DSDGTYQVIL
+309 NSDGTYQVIL

-324 SAGTGGSTGFKFMDF
+324 PAGTGTSTGFKFMDF
-339 NQPAQTDMTFQQ
+339 NQPAQTDMIFQQ

-363 NIFVYAQVFNNKALS
+363 NIFVYAQVFNNEALS
-378 QVKTSNTD
+378 QVKTSNIE
-386 SGSSLFASIAT
+386 SGSSLFASIST
-397 DRSVGIVSF
+397 DRSAEIGSF

-437 MQNSDLTWKAGENT
+437 MQNSDLTWKAGENI

-482 AYRVTDET
+482 AYRVTDQT
-490 NADRTNPTAQTY
+490 NADRTNPTAQAY
-502 TTEAGSY
+502 ITEAGSY

-529 LQVGKTAASSIIAV
+529 LQVGKTAGSSITAV

-564 CQPVVRTKANAGA
+564 CQPVVRTKASAGA

-586 DFRGTIKLPTVEI
+586 DSRGTTNLATVKIKN
-599 KKVQV
+599 VQI

-612 QTSASAGAL
+612 QTGASAGAL
-621 IGTFE
+621 VGTFE
-626 GGSLT
+626 GVTLT

-637 ENHFRNKLGSSTEKA
+637 ENHFRDKLGSSTEKA
-652 ADLKL
+652 ADLKQ

-669 GTAGGLIGTAKGKIS
+669 GTAGSLIGTAKGEIS

-695 GMYAGGLVGTA
+695 GMYAGGLVGTV
-706 EKAAAAAAASGSTVQ
+706 EKASTAAAASGPTVQ

-739 QKPGNGANANTAFE
+739 QKPGNGANANAAFE

-798 KSDETEGG
+798 KSDETEDG

-814 EDPAMKAPAFVAFYD
+814 ENPAMKAPAFVAFYD
-829 YASRTNGI
+829 YASRTDGR

-865 YVLAYDEA
+865 YVLAYAEE
-873 LASLFGVKDPNADSS
+873 LSELFGAEGTGADS
-888 EEENKDTEEKRNT
+888 ENT

-928 AAQDASKGFSW
+928 AAQNASKGFSW

-945 GDWDKG
+945 GDWDKE

-997 LQVNTGDLQEDTLRT
+997 LQVNTGDLQENTLRM

-1022 EKAASCAEN
+1022 EKAASCVKN
-1031 EANGSWKSFAEEN
+1031 EANGSWTRFADKN
-1044 RVNRFEIGITKDKK
+1044 RVNRFEIGITEEKK

-1078 GTWGG
+1078 GTGEG
-1083 YQPDD
+1083 YQPG
-1088 HGYINGENVI
+1088 GYINGENVT
-1098 VKLSEDGCPPT
+1098 VKLSEDGYPPT
-1109 ENATLSYKFNSCFA
+1109 ENTRLSYKFNSCFS
-1123 DVIERNGDGT
+1123 DVIEPNDDGT

-1150 FCGEGYGGLKITRVI
+1150 FCGKDYGGLKITRVI

-1170 LWQENDSITSQTEA
+1170 LWQEDDSIISQTEA
-1184 YCKEIQGAYD
+1184 YCKEVEAAYGNM
-1194 HVTIYAPGNA
+1194 TIYSPGNSNY
-1204 VRENGNFWSINNLDI
+1204 VGGSFWPINNPDI
-1219 LSYDAKDLKTGV
+1219 ISYNAEVDEKEKAKLGEC
-1231 IYTIAGLKLQWGTED
+1231 YTIAGLKITPVARDGA
-1246 TALFRKTNHL
+1246 ALFQKTDHL

-1267 VNVQGHT
+1267 ISCQEQNTAG
-1274 VAALVAQAGEN
+1274 LVAQAGTSADSYLTIKNIHIYGEKSRI
-1285 SGVNAG
+1285 SGTMATGAVVGSTNNG
-1291 TYLTLEN
+1291 SLTLEHVVVDAPTLQISGGKTGGLIGEAKVSDLVMNHVYVSGKN
-1298 VRVYGNVLSIIGNNT
+1298 VRIQGTDDS
-1313 TGGVVGIANVE
+1313 GGLVGFAE
-1324 NLIVKNVA
+1324 
-1332 VEGKTAR
+1332 
-1339 IEGNQTGA
+1339 
-1347 IIGAAKAGLITMER
+1347 
-1361 VRVSA
+1361 
-1366 DSLTITGNR
+1366 
-1375 QDQYVGGIAGELQS
+1375 
-1389 THMDGGGS
+1389 S
-1397 SNEIHIKMADVHA
+1397 S
-1410 DTMNIEG
+1410 
-1417 NNYAGGIVGQMKGE
+1417 GQMKLE
-1431 TIQLQNM
+1431 
-1438 YVYGKNAQVH
+1438 
-1448 GRNGSGGFSANVEAE
+1448 
-1463 KQMTLDNSFFSGYT
+1463 NSFFSGYVDT
-1477 KSDYNN
+1477 TETA
-1483 SGGLFGNLEIYNG
+1483 GGLYGYLKNNQNG
-1496 GPSFEGPA
+1496 GTAGKEF
-1504 SSITNCYVGGRNR
+1504 SIENSYVGGRNR
-1517 SNDYTQGNLEPVA
+1517 SYGYTESGAEVLSDRRNVSGGWCA
-1530 TRKTLTA
+1530 
-1537 PGKVGGL
+1537 GGL
-1544 VGNAKGA
+1544 VGWMDGPISVI
-1551 LRVDKSFSAADVYG
+1551 RSFSAADVCGMNPY
-1565 TKTNSSIVGGLFGA
+1565 NAIAGGLFGK
-1579 YDKNNSTGLVLS
+1579 YDSAKLVLS
-1591 NCYTAENV
+1591 NCYTTGSVKA
-1599 NAGGMSYYIA
+1599 AGTSMFLGHYI
-1609 NFIGQLNGIWWGD
+1609 GLLNDIWWWWPD
-1622 EVTGF
+1622 AHIL
-1627 SVTKECWYLP
+1627 SVPEECWYLP
-1637 QLNEWVIGMPRVD
+1637 KLSDAIIGVPYVD
-1650 SSSLK
+1650 GSSVKGS
-1655 DGYTLITKVNSATL
+1655 YSSITRTSAADL
-1669 SAKTGTDSNAEQ
+1669 SSKTGTNGVDQ
-1681 TNAVDISLQGKSYP
+1681 TIVIDDSLQGKAYP
-1695 YPIWTTYDLANG
+1695 YPIWTIYEPAAG
-1707 QPGTRLYVGDWD
+1707 QTATRLYVGDWEE

>member
-31 ASLSFVAVIRYQRK
+31 ASLSFVAVIHYQRK

-71 NGTIPRLLHMEAQ
+71 SGTIPRLLHMEAQ

-95 LGISVENTA
+95 LGISVDNTV
-104 LAEEKEGNIYAVLYV
+104 LAEEKEGNIYGVLYV

-133 SGGEAA
+133 SGGEMA
-139 LVSANVTEE
+139 LASANVTEE

-163 RADGSYLIFYDPE
+163 RGDGSYLIFYDPE

-187 HYQFVQTDIGSEALL
+187 RYQFVQTDIGSEALL

-240 LPVEKFE
+240 LPVEEFE

-255 DDILYAEIGDPNKNE
+255 DDILYAKIEDPNKNE

-282 GTTGYIEINAPGSS
+282 GTTGYIEINPPETS
-296 RSARVAKVSGTSG
+296 RSARVAKVSGASG
-309 DSDGTYQVIL
+309 NSDGTYQVIL

-324 SAGTGGSTGFKFMDF
+324 PAGTGTSTGFKFMDF
-339 NQPAQTDMTFQQ
+339 NQPAQTDMIFQQ

-363 NIFVYAQVFNNKALS
+363 NIFVYAQVFNNEALS
-378 QVKTSNTD
+378 QVKTSNIE
-386 SGSSLFASIAT
+386 SGSSLFASIST
-397 DRSVGIVSF
+397 DRSAEIGSF

-437 MQNSDLTWKAGENT
+437 MQNSDLTWKAGENI

-482 AYRVTDET
+482 AYRVTDQT
-490 NADRTNPTAQTY
+490 NADRTNPTAQAY
-502 TTEAGSY
+502 ITEAGSY

-529 LQVGKTAASSIIAV
+529 LQVGKTAGSSITAV

-564 CQPVVRTKANAGA
+564 CQPVVRTKASAGA

-586 DFRGTIKLPTVEI
+586 DSRGTTNLATVKIKN
-599 KKVQV
+599 VQI

-612 QTSASAGAL
+612 QTGASAGAL
-621 IGTFE
+621 VGTFE
-626 GGSLT
+626 GVTLT

-637 ENHFRNKLGSSTEKA
+637 ENHFRDKLGSSTEKA
-652 ADLKL
+652 ADLKQ

-669 GTAGGLIGTAKGKIS
+669 GTAGSLIGTAKGEIS

-695 GMYAGGLVGTA
+695 GMYAGGLVGTV
-706 EKAAAAAAASGSTVQ
+706 EKASTAAAASGPTVQ

-739 QKPGNGANANTAFE
+739 QKPGNGANANAAFE

-798 KSDETEGG
+798 KSDETEDG

-814 EDPAMKAPAFVAFYD
+814 ENPAMKAPAFVAFYD
-829 YASRTNGI
+829 YASRTDGR

-865 YVLAYDEA
+865 YVLAYAEE
-873 LASLFGVKDPNADSS
+873 LSELFGAEGTGADN
-888 EEENKDTEEKRNT
+888 ENT

-928 AAQDASKGFSW
+928 AAQNASKGFSW

-945 GDWDKG
+945 GDWDKE

-997 LQVNTGDLQEDTLRT
+997 LQVNTGDLQENTLRM

-1022 EKAASCAEN
+1022 EKAASCVKN
-1031 EANGSWKSFAEEN
+1031 EANGSWTRFADKN
-1044 RVNRFEIGITKDKK
+1044 RVNRFEIGITEEKK

-1078 GTWGG
+1078 GTGEG
-1083 YQPDD
+1083 YQPG
-1088 HGYINGENVI
+1088 GYINGENVT
-1098 VKLSEDGCPPT
+1098 VKLSEDGYPPT
-1109 ENATLSYKFNSCFA
+1109 ENTRLSYKFNSCFA
-1123 DVIERNGDGT
+1123 DVIEPNDDGT

-1150 FCGEGYGGLKITRVI
+1150 FCGKDYGGLKITRVI

-1170 LWQENDSITSQTEA
+1170 LWQEDDSIISQTEA
-1184 YCKEIQGAYD
+1184 YCKEVEAAYGNM
-1194 HVTIYAPGNA
+1194 TIYSPGNSNY
-1204 VRENGNFWSINNLDI
+1204 VGGSFWPINNPDI
-1219 LSYDAKDLKTGV
+1219 ISYNAEVDEKEKAKLGEC
-1231 IYTIAGLKLQWGTED
+1231 YTIAGLKITPVARDGA
-1246 TALFRKTNHL
+1246 ALFQKTDHL

-1267 VNVQGHT
+1267 ISCQEQNTAG
-1274 VAALVAQAGEN
+1274 LVAQAGTSADSYLTIKNIHIYGEKSRI
-1285 SGVNAG
+1285 SGTMATGAVVGSTNNG
-1291 TYLTLEN
+1291 SLTLEHVVVDAPTLQISGGKTGGLIGEAKVSDLVMNHVYVSGKN
-1298 VRVYGNVLSIIGNNT
+1298 VRIQGTDDS
-1313 TGGVVGIANVE
+1313 GGLVGFAE
-1324 NLIVKNVA
+1324 
-1332 VEGKTAR
+1332 
-1339 IEGNQTGA
+1339 
-1347 IIGAAKAGLITMER
+1347 
-1361 VRVSA
+1361 
-1366 DSLTITGNR
+1366 
-1375 QDQYVGGIAGELQS
+1375 
-1389 THMDGGGS
+1389 S
-1397 SNEIHIKMADVHA
+1397 S
-1410 DTMNIEG
+1410 
-1417 NNYAGGIVGQMKGE
+1417 GQMKLE
-1431 TIQLQNM
+1431 
-1438 YVYGKNAQVH
+1438 
-1448 GRNGSGGFSANVEAE
+1448 
-1463 KQMTLDNSFFSGYT
+1463 NSFFSGYVDT
-1477 KSDYNN
+1477 TETA
-1483 SGGLFGNLEIYNG
+1483 GGLYGYLKNNQNG
-1496 GPSFEGPA
+1496 GTAGKEF
-1504 SSITNCYVGGRNR
+1504 SIENSYVGGRNR
-1517 SNDYTQGNLEPVA
+1517 SYGYTESGAEVLSDRRNVSGGWCA
-1530 TRKTLTA
+1530 
-1537 PGKVGGL
+1537 GGL
-1544 VGNAKGA
+1544 VGWMDGPISVI
-1551 LRVDKSFSAADVYG
+1551 RSFSAADVCGMNPY
-1565 TKTNSSIVGGLFGA
+1565 NAIAGGLFGK
-1579 YDKNNSTGLVLS
+1579 YDSAKLVLS
-1591 NCYTAENV
+1591 NCYTTGSVKA
-1599 NAGGMSYYIA
+1599 AGTSMFLGHYI
-1609 NFIGQLNGIWWGD
+1609 GLLNDIWWWWPD
-1622 EVTGF
+1622 AHIL
-1627 SVTKECWYLP
+1627 SVPEECWYLP
-1637 QLNEWVIGMPRVD
+1637 KLSDAIIGVPYVD
-1650 SSSLK
+1650 GSSVKGS
-1655 DGYTLITKVNSATL
+1655 YSSITRTSAADL
-1669 SAKTGTDSNAEQ
+1669 SSKTGTNGVDQ
-1681 TNAVDISLQGKSYP
+1681 TIVIDDSLQGKAYP
-1695 YPIWTTYDLANG
+1695 YPIWTIYEPAAG
-1707 QPGTRLYVGDWD
+1707 QTATRLYVGDWEE

>member
-31 ASLSFVAVIRYQRK
+31 ASLSFVAVIHYQRK

-71 NGTIPRLLHMEAQ
+71 SGTIPRLLHMEAQ

-95 LGISVENTA
+95 LGISVDNTV
-104 LAEEKEGNIYAVLYV
+104 LAEEKEGNIYGVLYV

-133 SGGEAA
+133 SGGEMA
-139 LVSANVTEE
+139 LASANVTEE

-163 RADGSYLIFYDPE
+163 RGDGSYLIFYDPE

-187 HYQFVQTDIGSEALL
+187 RYQFVQTDIGSEALL

-240 LPVEKFE
+240 LPVEEFE

-255 DDILYAEIGDPNKNE
+255 DDILYAKIEDPNKNE

-282 GTTGYIEINAPGSS
+282 GTTGYIEINPPETS
-296 RSARVAKVSGTSG
+296 RSARVAKVSGASG
-309 DSDGTYQVIL
+309 NSDGTYQVIL

-324 SAGTGGSTGFKFMDF
+324 PAGTGTSTGFKFMDF
-339 NQPAQTDMTFQQ
+339 NQPAQTDMIFQQ

-363 NIFVYAQVFNNKALS
+363 NIFVYAQVFNNEALS
-378 QVKTSNTD
+378 QVKTSNIE
-386 SGSSLFASIAT
+386 SGSSLFASIST
-397 DRSVGIVSF
+397 DRSAEIGSF

-437 MQNSDLTWKAGENT
+437 MQNSDLTWKAGENI

-482 AYRVTDET
+482 AYRVTDQT
-490 NADRTNPTAQTY
+490 NADRTNPTAQAY
-502 TTEAGSY
+502 ITEAGSY

-529 LQVGKTAASSIIAV
+529 LQVGKTAGSSITAV

-564 CQPVVRTKANAGA
+564 CQPVVRTKASAGA

-586 DFRGTIKLPTVEI
+586 DSRGTTNLATVKIKN
-599 KKVQV
+599 VQI

-612 QTSASAGAL
+612 QTGASAGAL
-621 IGTFE
+621 VGTFE
-626 GGSLT
+626 GVTLT
-631 VQDALA
+631 VQGALA
-637 ENHFRNKLGSSTEKA
+637 ENHFRDKLGSSTEKA
-652 ADLKL
+652 ADLKQ

-706 EKAAAAAAASGSTVQ
+706 EKAATAAAASGSTVQ

-739 QKPGNGANANTAFE
+739 QKPGNGANANAAFE

-798 KSDETEGG
+798 KSDETEDG

-814 EDPAMKAPAFVAFYD
+814 ENPAMKAPAFVAFYD
-829 YASRTNGI
+829 YASRTDGR

-865 YVLAYDEA
+865 YVLAYAEE
-873 LASLFGVKDPNADSS
+873 LSELFGAEGTGADS
-888 EEENKDTEEKRNT
+888 ENT

-928 AAQDASKGFSW
+928 AAQNASKGFSW

-945 GDWDKG
+945 GDWDKE

-997 LQVNTGDLQEDTLRT
+997 LQVNTGDLQENTLRM

-1022 EKAASCAEN
+1022 EKAASCVKN
-1031 EANGSWKSFAEEN
+1031 EANGSWTRFADKN
-1044 RVNRFEIGITKDKK
+1044 RVNRFEIGITEEKK

-1078 GTWGG
+1078 GTGEG
-1083 YQPDD
+1083 YQPG
-1088 HGYINGENVI
+1088 GYINGENVT
-1098 VKLSEDGCPPT
+1098 VKLSEDGYPPT
-1109 ENATLSYKFNSCFA
+1109 ENTRLSYKFNSCFA
-1123 DVIERNGDGT
+1123 DVIEPNDDGT

-1150 FCGEGYGGLKITRVI
+1150 FCGKDYGGLKITRVI

-1170 LWQENDSITSQTEA
+1170 LWQEDDSIISQTEA
-1184 YCKEIQGAYD
+1184 YCKEVEAAYGNM
-1194 HVTIYAPGNA
+1194 TIYSPGNSNY
-1204 VRENGNFWSINNLDI
+1204 VGGSFWPINNPDI
-1219 LSYDAKDLKTGV
+1219 ISYNAEVDEKEKAKLGEC
-1231 IYTIAGLKLQWGTED
+1231 YTIAGLKITPVARDGA
-1246 TALFRKTNHL
+1246 ALFQKTDHL

-1267 VNVQGHT
+1267 ISCQEQNTAG
-1274 VAALVAQAGEN
+1274 LVAQAGTSADSYLTIKNIHIYGEKSRI
-1285 SGVNAG
+1285 SGTMATGAVVGSTNNG
-1291 TYLTLEN
+1291 SLTLEHVVVDAPTLQISGGKTGGLIGEAKVSDLVMNHVYVSGKN
-1298 VRVYGNVLSIIGNNT
+1298 VRIQGTDDS
-1313 TGGVVGIANVE
+1313 GGLVGFAE
-1324 NLIVKNVA
+1324 
-1332 VEGKTAR
+1332 
-1339 IEGNQTGA
+1339 
-1347 IIGAAKAGLITMER
+1347 
-1361 VRVSA
+1361 
-1366 DSLTITGNR
+1366 
-1375 QDQYVGGIAGELQS
+1375 
-1389 THMDGGGS
+1389 S
-1397 SNEIHIKMADVHA
+1397 S
-1410 DTMNIEG
+1410 
-1417 NNYAGGIVGQMKGE
+1417 GQMKLE
-1431 TIQLQNM
+1431 
-1438 YVYGKNAQVH
+1438 
-1448 GRNGSGGFSANVEAE
+1448 
-1463 KQMTLDNSFFSGYT
+1463 NSFFSGYVDT
-1477 KSDYNN
+1477 TETA
-1483 SGGLFGNLEIYNG
+1483 GGLYGYLKNNQNG
-1496 GPSFEGPA
+1496 GTAGKEF
-1504 SSITNCYVGGRNR
+1504 SIENSYVGGRNR
-1517 SNDYTQGNLEPVA
+1517 SYGYTESGAEVLSDRRNVSGGWCA
-1530 TRKTLTA
+1530 
-1537 PGKVGGL
+1537 GGL
-1544 VGNAKGA
+1544 VGWMDGPISVI
-1551 LRVDKSFSAADVYG
+1551 RSFSAADVCGMNPY
-1565 TKTNSSIVGGLFGA
+1565 NAIAGGLFGK
-1579 YDKNNSTGLVLS
+1579 YDSAKLVLS
-1591 NCYTAENV
+1591 NCYTTGSVKA
-1599 NAGGMSYYIA
+1599 AGTSMFLGHYI
-1609 NFIGQLNGIWWGD
+1609 GLLNDIWWWWPD
-1622 EVTGF
+1622 AHIL
-1627 SVTKECWYLP
+1627 SVPEECWYLP
-1637 QLNEWVIGMPRVD
+1637 KLSDAIIGVPYVD
-1650 SSSLK
+1650 GSSVKGS
-1655 DGYTLITKVNSATL
+1655 YSSITRTSAADL
-1669 SAKTGTDSNAEQ
+1669 SSKTGTNGVDQ
-1681 TNAVDISLQGKSYP
+1681 TIVIDDSLQGKAYP
-1695 YPIWTTYDLANG
+1695 YPIWTIYEPAAG
-1707 QPGTRLYVGDWD
+1707 QTATRLYVGDWEE

>member
-31 ASLSFVAVIRYQRK
+31 ASLSFVAVIHYQRK

-71 NGTIPRLLHMEAQ
+71 SGTIPRLLHMEAQ

-95 LGISVENTA
+95 LGISVENTV

-163 RADGSYLIFYDPE
+163 RGDGSYLIFYDPE

-187 HYQFVQTDIGSEALL
+187 HYQFVQTDIGSEALM

-240 LPVEKFE
+240 LPVEEFE

-255 DDILYAEIGDPNKNE
+255 DDILYAKIEDPNKNE

-282 GTTGYIEINAPGSS
+282 GTTGYIEINPPGTG
-296 RSARVAKVSGTSG
+296 RSARVAKVSGASG
-309 DSDGTYQVIL
+309 NSDGTYQVIL

-324 SAGTGGSTGFKFMDF
+324 PAGTGTSTGFKFMDF

-363 NIFVYAQVFNNKALS
+363 NIFVYAQVFNNEALS
-378 QVKTSNTD
+378 QVKTSNIE
-386 SGSSLFASIAT
+386 SGSSLFASIST
-397 DRSVGIVSF
+397 DRSAEIGSF

-437 MQNSDLTWKAGENT
+437 MQNSDLTWKAGENI

-482 AYRVTDET
+482 AYRVTDQT
-490 NADRTNPTAQTY
+490 NADRTNPTAQAY
-502 TTEAGSY
+502 ITEAGSY

-529 LQVGKTAASSIIAV
+529 LQVGKTAGSSITAV

-564 CQPVVRTKANAGA
+564 CQPVVRTKVSAGA

-586 DFRGTIKLPTVEI
+586 DSRGTTNLATVKIKN
-599 KKVQV
+599 VQI

-612 QTSASAGAL
+612 QTGASAGAL
-621 IGTFE
+621 VGTFE
-626 GGSLT
+626 GVTLT

-637 ENHFRNKLGSSTEKA
+637 ENHFRDKLGSSTEKA
-652 ADLKL
+652 ADLKQ

-793 PTAEE
+793 PTAEK
-798 KSDETEGG
+798 KSDETENG

-814 EDPAMKAPAFVAFYD
+814 ENPALKAPAFVAFYD

-907 LKKAEIPIYP
+907 LKKAEMPIYP
-917 MPTIQKVAEKL
+917 MPTIRKVAEKL

-983 SITGELSGKTMWYV
+983 SITGELSHKTMWYV
-997 LQVNTGDLQEDTLRT
+997 LQVNTGDLQEDTLRK

-1022 EKAASCAEN
+1022 RKAASRAEN
-1031 EANGSWKSFAEEN
+1031 EENGNWNGFDEKN
-1044 RVNRFEIGITKDKK
+1044 RVNRFEIGKTKDKK

-1078 GTWGG
+1078 GTGEG
-1083 YQPDD
+1083 YQPG
-1088 HGYINGENVI
+1088 GYINGENVI
-1098 VKLSEDGCPPT
+1098 VKLSEDGNPPT
-1109 ENATLSYKFNSCFA
+1109 ENTRLSYKFNSCFA
-1123 DVIERNGDGT
+1123 DVIEPNDDGT

-1150 FCGEGYGGLKITRVI
+1150 FCGKDYGGLKITRVI

-1170 LWQENDSITSQTEA
+1170 LWQEDASITSQTEA
-1184 YCKEIQGAYD
+1184 YCKEVEAAYGNM
-1194 HVTIYAPGNA
+1194 TIYSPGNSKY
-1204 VRENGNFWSINNLDI
+1204 EGGSFWPINNPDI
-1219 LSYDAKDLKTGV
+1219 ISYDAEVDEKEKAKLGEC
-1231 IYTIAGLKLQWGTED
+1231 YTIAGLKITPVARDGA
-1246 TALFRKTNHL
+1246 ALFQKTDHL

-1267 VNVQGHT
+1267 ISCQEQNTAG
-1274 VAALVAQAGEN
+1274 LVAQAGTSADSYLTIKNIHIYGEKSRI
-1285 SGVNAG
+1285 SGTMATGAVVGSTNNG
-1291 TYLTLEN
+1291 SLTLEHVVVDAPTLQISGGKTGGLIGEAKVSDLVMNHVYVSGKN
-1298 VRVYGNVLSIIGNNT
+1298 VRIQGTDDS
-1313 TGGVVGIANVE
+1313 GGLVGFAE
-1324 NLIVKNVA
+1324 
-1332 VEGKTAR
+1332 
-1339 IEGNQTGA
+1339 
-1347 IIGAAKAGLITMER
+1347 
-1361 VRVSA
+1361 
-1366 DSLTITGNR
+1366 
-1375 QDQYVGGIAGELQS
+1375 
-1389 THMDGGGS
+1389 S
-1397 SNEIHIKMADVHA
+1397 S
-1410 DTMNIEG
+1410 
-1417 NNYAGGIVGQMKGE
+1417 GQMKLE
-1431 TIQLQNM
+1431 
-1438 YVYGKNAQVH
+1438 
-1448 GRNGSGGFSANVEAE
+1448 
-1463 KQMTLDNSFFSGYT
+1463 NSFFSGYVDT
-1477 KSDYNN
+1477 TETA
-1483 SGGLFGNLEIYNG
+1483 GGLYGYLKNNQNG
-1496 GPSFEGPA
+1496 GTAGKGF
-1504 SSITNCYVGGRNR
+1504 SIENSYVGGRNR
-1517 SNDYTQGNLEPVA
+1517 SYGYTESGAEVLSDRRNVSGGWCA
-1530 TRKTLTA
+1530 
-1537 PGKVGGL
+1537 GGL
-1544 VGNAKGA
+1544 VGWMDGPISVI
-1551 LRVDKSFSAADVYG
+1551 RSFSAADVCGMNPY
-1565 TKTNSSIVGGLFGA
+1565 NAIAGGLFGK
-1579 YDKNNSTGLVLS
+1579 YDFAKLVLS
-1591 NCYTAENV
+1591 NCYTTGSVKA
-1599 NAGGMSYYIA
+1599 AGTSMFLGHY
-1609 NFIGQLNGIWWGD
+1609 IGQLNDTWWWGWWWPGAQL
-1622 EVTGF
+1622 EAGIL
-1627 SVTKECWYLP
+1627 SVPEECWYLP
-1637 QLNEWVIGMPRVD
+1637 KLSNAIIGAPYVD
-1650 SSSLK
+1650 GSSVKGS
-1655 DGYTLITKVNSATL
+1655 YSSITRTSAADL
-1669 SAKTGTDSNAEQ
+1669 SSKTGTNGVDQ
-1681 TNAVDISLQGKSYP
+1681 TIVIDDSLQGKAYP
-1695 YPIWTTYDLANG
+1695 YPIWTIYEPAAG
-1707 QPGTRLYVGDWD
+1707 QTATRLYVGDWEE

>member
-31 ASLSFVAVIRYQRK
+31 ASLSFVAVIHYQRK

-71 NGTIPRLLHMEAQ
+71 SGTIPRLLHMEAQ

-95 LGISVENTA
+95 LGISVDNTV
-104 LAEEKEGNIYAVLYV
+104 LAEEKEGNIYGVLYV

-133 SGGEAA
+133 SGGEMA
-139 LVSANVTEE
+139 LASANVTEE

-163 RADGSYLIFYDPE
+163 RGDGSYLIFYDPE

-187 HYQFVQTDIGSEALL
+187 RYQFVQTDIGSEALL

-240 LPVEKFE
+240 LPVEEFE

-255 DDILYAEIGDPNKNE
+255 DDILYAKIEDPNKNE

-282 GTTGYIEINAPGSS
+282 GTTGYIEINPPETS
-296 RSARVAKVSGTSG
+296 RSARVAKVSGASG
-309 DSDGTYQVIL
+309 NSDGTYQVIL

-324 SAGTGGSTGFKFMDF
+324 PAGTGTSTGFKFMDF
-339 NQPAQTDMTFQQ
+339 NQPAQTDMIFQQ

-363 NIFVYAQVFNNKALS
+363 NIFVYAQVFNNEALS
-378 QVKTSNTD
+378 QVKTSNIE
-386 SGSSLFASIAT
+386 SGSSLFASIST
-397 DRSVGIVSF
+397 DRSAEIGSF

-437 MQNSDLTWKAGENT
+437 MQNSDLTWKAGENI

-482 AYRVTDET
+482 AYRVTDQT
-490 NADRTNPTAQTY
+490 NADRTNPTAQAY
-502 TTEAGSY
+502 ITEAGSY

-529 LQVGKTAASSIIAV
+529 LQVGKTAGSSITAV

-564 CQPVVRTKANAGA
+564 CQPVVRTKASAGA

-586 DFRGTIKLPTVEI
+586 DSRGTTNLATVKIKN
-599 KKVQV
+599 VQI

-612 QTSASAGAL
+612 QTGASAGAL
-621 IGTFE
+621 VGTFE
-626 GGSLT
+626 GVTLT

-637 ENHFRNKLGSSTEKA
+637 ENHFRDKLGSSTEKA
-652 ADLKL
+652 ADLKQ

-669 GTAGGLIGTAKGKIS
+669 GTAGSLIGTAKGEIS

-695 GMYAGGLVGTA
+695 GMYAGGLVGTV
-706 EKAAAAAAASGSTVQ
+706 EKASTAAAASGPTVQ

-739 QKPGNGANANTAFE
+739 QKPGNGANANAAFE

-798 KSDETEGG
+798 KSDETEDG

-814 EDPAMKAPAFVAFYD
+814 ENPAMKAPAFVAFYD
-829 YASRTNGI
+829 YASRTDGR

-865 YVLAYDEA
+865 YVLAYAEE
-873 LASLFGVKDPNADSS
+873 LSELFGAEGTGADS
-888 EEENKDTEEKRNT
+888 ENT

-928 AAQDASKGFSW
+928 AAQNASKGFSW

-945 GDWDKG
+945 GDWDKE

-1031 EANGSWKSFAEEN
+1031 EINGSWKSFAEEN
-1044 RVNRFEIGITKDKK
+1044 RVNRFEIGITEEKK

-1078 GTWGG
+1078 GTGEG
-1083 YQPDD
+1083 YQPG
-1088 HGYINGENVI
+1088 GYINGENVT
-1098 VKLSEDGCPPT
+1098 VKLSEDGYPPT
-1109 ENATLSYKFNSCFA
+1109 ENTRLSYKFNSCFA
-1123 DVIERNGDGT
+1123 DVIEPNDDGT

-1150 FCGEGYGGLKITRVI
+1150 FCGKDYGGLKITRVI

-1170 LWQENDSITSQTEA
+1170 LWQEDDSIISQTEA
-1184 YCKEIQGAYD
+1184 YCKEVEAAYGNM
-1194 HVTIYAPGNA
+1194 TIYSPGNSNY
-1204 VRENGNFWSINNLDI
+1204 VGGSFWPINNPDI
-1219 LSYDAKDLKTGV
+1219 ISYNAEVDEKEKAKLGEC
-1231 IYTIAGLKLQWGTED
+1231 YTIAGLKITPVARDGA
-1246 TALFRKTNHL
+1246 ALFQKTDHL

-1267 VNVQGHT
+1267 ISCQEQNTAG
-1274 VAALVAQAGEN
+1274 LVAQAGTSADSYLTIKNIHIYGEKSRI
-1285 SGVNAG
+1285 SGTMATGAVVGSTNNG
-1291 TYLTLEN
+1291 SLTLEHVVVDAPTLQISGGKTGGLIGEAKVSDLVMNHVYVSGKN
-1298 VRVYGNVLSIIGNNT
+1298 VRIQGTDDS
-1313 TGGVVGIANVE
+1313 GGLVGFAE
-1324 NLIVKNVA
+1324 
-1332 VEGKTAR
+1332 
-1339 IEGNQTGA
+1339 
-1347 IIGAAKAGLITMER
+1347 
-1361 VRVSA
+1361 
-1366 DSLTITGNR
+1366 
-1375 QDQYVGGIAGELQS
+1375 
-1389 THMDGGGS
+1389 S
-1397 SNEIHIKMADVHA
+1397 S
-1410 DTMNIEG
+1410 
-1417 NNYAGGIVGQMKGE
+1417 GQMKLE
-1431 TIQLQNM
+1431 
-1438 YVYGKNAQVH
+1438 
-1448 GRNGSGGFSANVEAE
+1448 
-1463 KQMTLDNSFFSGYT
+1463 NSFFSGYVDT
-1477 KSDYNN
+1477 TETA
-1483 SGGLFGNLEIYNG
+1483 GGLYGYLKNNQNG
-1496 GPSFEGPA
+1496 GTAGKEF
-1504 SSITNCYVGGRNR
+1504 SIENSYVGGRNR
-1517 SNDYTQGNLEPVA
+1517 SYGYTESGAEVLSDRRNVSGGWCA
-1530 TRKTLTA
+1530 
-1537 PGKVGGL
+1537 GGL
-1544 VGNAKGA
+1544 VGWMDGPISVI
-1551 LRVDKSFSAADVYG
+1551 RSFSAADVCGMNPY
-1565 TKTNSSIVGGLFGA
+1565 NAIAGGLFGK
-1579 YDKNNSTGLVLS
+1579 YDSAKLVLS
-1591 NCYTAENV
+1591 NCYTTGSVKA
-1599 NAGGMSYYIA
+1599 AGTSMFLGHYI
-1609 NFIGQLNGIWWGD
+1609 GLLNDIWWWWPD
-1622 EVTGF
+1622 AHIL
-1627 SVTKECWYLP
+1627 SVPEECWYLP
-1637 QLNEWVIGMPRVD
+1637 KLSDAIIGVPYVD
-1650 SSSLK
+1650 GSSVKGS
-1655 DGYTLITKVNSATL
+1655 YSSITRTSAADL
-1669 SAKTGTDSNAEQ
+1669 SSKTGTNGVDQ
-1681 TNAVDISLQGKSYP
+1681 TIVIDDSLQGKAYP
-1695 YPIWTTYDLANG
+1695 YPIWTIYEPAAG
-1707 QPGTRLYVGDWD
+1707 QTATRLYVGDWEE

>member
-31 ASLSFVAVIRYQRK
+31 ASLSFVAVIHYQRK

-71 NGTIPRLLHMEAQ
+71 SGTIPRLLHMEAQ

-95 LGISVENTA
+95 LGISVDNTV
-104 LAEEKEGNIYAVLYV
+104 LAEEKEGNIYGVLYV

-133 SGGEAA
+133 SGGEMA
-139 LVSANVTEE
+139 LASANVTEE

-163 RADGSYLIFYDPE
+163 RGDGSYLIFYDPE

-240 LPVEKFE
+240 LPVEEFE

-255 DDILYAEIGDPNKNE
+255 DDILYAKIEDPNKNE

-282 GTTGYIEINAPGSS
+282 GTTGYIEINPQGTSP
-296 RSARVAKVSGTSG
+296 SARVAKVSGTSG

-324 SAGTGGSTGFKFMDF
+324 PAGMGGSTGFKFMDF

-363 NIFVYAQVFNNKALS
+363 NIFVYAQVFNNEALS

-386 SGSSLFASIAT
+386 SGSSLFASIGT
-397 DRSVGIVSF
+397 DRSAGIGSF

-482 AYRVTDET
+482 AYRVTDQT

-529 LQVGKTAASSIIAV
+529 LQVGKTTASSITAV

-564 CQPVVRTKANAGA
+564 CQPVVRTKASAGA

-586 DFRGTIKLPTVEI
+586 DSRGTTNRATVKIKN
-599 KKVQV
+599 VQI

-612 QTSASAGAL
+612 QTGASAGAL
-621 IGTFE
+621 VGTFE
-626 GGSLT
+626 GVTLT

-637 ENHFRNKLGSSTEKA
+637 ENHFRDKLGSSTEKA
-652 ADLKL
+652 SDLKQ

-669 GTAGGLIGTAKGKIS
+669 GTAGSLIGTAKGEIS

-695 GMYAGGLVGTA
+695 GMYAGGLVGTV
-706 EKAAAAAAASGSTVQ
+706 EKASTAAAASGPTVQ

-739 QKPGNGANANTAFE
+739 QKPGNGANANAAFE

-798 KSDETEGG
+798 KSDETEDG

-814 EDPAMKAPAFVAFYD
+814 ENPALKAPAFVAFYD
-829 YASRTNGI
+829 YANRTDGM

-865 YVLAYDEA
+865 YVLAYAEE
-873 LASLFGVKDPNADSS
+873 LSELFGAEGTGADS
-888 EEENKDTEEKRNT
+888 KNT

-917 MPTIQKVAEKL
+917 MPTIRKVAEKL
-928 AAQDASKGFSW
+928 AAQNASKGFSW

-945 GDWDKG
+945 GDWDKE

-956 LHTGNRLYIDYVS
+956 LHTGNSLYIDYVS

-997 LQVNTGDLQEDTLRT
+997 LQVNTGDLQENTLRM

-1022 EKAASCAEN
+1022 EKAASCVEK
-1031 EANGSWKSFAEEN
+1031 EANGSWTSFADKD
-1044 RVNRFEIGITKDKK
+1044 RVNRFEIGITEEKK

-1078 GTWGG
+1078 GTGE
-1083 YQPDD
+1083 
-1088 HGYINGENVI
+1088 GYINGENVT
-1098 VKLSEDGCPPT
+1098 VKLSEDGYPPT
-1109 ENATLSYKFNSCFA
+1109 ENTRLSYKFNSCFA
-1123 DVIERNGDGT
+1123 DVIEPNDDGT

-1150 FCGEGYGGLKITRVI
+1150 FCGKDYGGLKITRVI

-1170 LWQENDSITSQTEA
+1170 LWQEDDSITSQTEA
-1184 YCKEIQGAYD
+1184 YCKEVEAAYGNM
-1194 HVTIYAPGNA
+1194 TIYSPGNSKY
-1204 VRENGNFWSINNLDI
+1204 EGGSFWPINNPDI
-1219 LSYDAKDLKTGV
+1219 ISYDAEVDEKEKAKLGEC
-1231 IYTIAGLKLQWGTED
+1231 YTIAGLKITPVAWDGA
-1246 TALFRKTNHL
+1246 ALFQKTDHL

-1267 VNVQGHT
+1267 ISCQEQNTAG
-1274 VAALVAQAGEN
+1274 LVAQAG
-1285 SGVNAG
+1285 
-1291 TYLTLEN
+1291 T
-1298 VRVYGNVLSIIGNNT
+1298 
-1313 TGGVVGIANVE
+1313 
-1324 NLIVKNVA
+1324 
-1332 VEGKTAR
+1332 
-1339 IEGNQTGA
+1339 
-1347 IIGAAKAGLITMER
+1347 
-1361 VRVSA
+1361 SA
-1366 DSLTITGNR
+1366 DSYLTIKN
-1375 QDQYVGGIAGELQS
+1375 
-1389 THMDGGGS
+1389 
-1397 SNEIHIKMADVHA
+1397 IHIYGEKSRISGTMATGAVVGS
-1410 DTMNIEG
+1410 MNNGSLALEHVVVDAPTLQIS
-1417 NNYAGGIVGQMKGE
+1417 GGKTGGLIGEAKVSDLVMNHVYVSGKNARIQGTDDSGGLVGFAESSGQMKLE
-1431 TIQLQNM
+1431 
-1438 YVYGKNAQVH
+1438 
-1448 GRNGSGGFSANVEAE
+1448 
-1463 KQMTLDNSFFSGYT
+1463 NSFFSGYVDT
-1477 KSDYNN
+1477 TGTA
-1483 SGGLFGNLEIYNG
+1483 GGLYGYLKNNQNG
-1496 GPSFEGPA
+1496 GTAGKEF
-1504 SSITNCYVGGRNR
+1504 SIENSYVGGRNR
-1517 SNDYTQGNLEPVA
+1517 PYGYTESGAEVLSD
-1530 TRKTLTA
+1530 RKNVSGGRCA
-1537 PGKVGGL
+1537 GGL
-1544 VGNAKGA
+1544 VGRMYGPISVI
-1551 LRVDKSFSAADVYG
+1551 RSFSAADVCGMNPY
-1565 TKTNSSIVGGLFGA
+1565 NAIAGGLFGK
-1579 YDKNNSTGLVLS
+1579 YDSAKLVLS
-1591 NCYTAENV
+1591 NCYTTGSVKA
-1599 NAGGMSYYIA
+1599 AGTSMFLGHYI
-1609 NFIGQLNGIWWGD
+1609 GLLNDIWWWWPD
-1622 EVTGF
+1622 AHIL
-1627 SVTKECWYLP
+1627 SVPEECWYLP
-1637 QLNEWVIGMPRVD
+1637 KLSDAIIGVPYVD
-1650 SSSLK
+1650 GSSVKGS
-1655 DGYTLITKVNSATL
+1655 YSSITRTSAADL
-1669 SAKTGTDSNAEQ
+1669 SSKTGTNGVDQ
-1681 TNAVDISLQGKSYP
+1681 TIVIDDSLQGKAYP
-1695 YPIWTTYDLANG
+1695 YPIWTIYEPAAG
-1707 QPGTRLYVGDWD
+1707 QTATRLYVGDWEE

>member
-31 ASLSFVAVIRYQRK
+31 ASLSFVAVIHYQRK

-95 LGISVENTA
+95 LGISVENTVM
-104 LAEEKEGNIYAVLYV
+104 AEEKEGNIYAVLYV

-139 LVSANVTEE
+139 LVSANVNEE

-163 RADGSYLIFYDPE
+163 RGDGSYLIFYDPE

-282 GTTGYIEINAPGSS
+282 GTTGYIEINPPGTG
-296 RSARVAKVSGTSG
+296 RSARVAKVSGASG
-309 DSDGTYQVIL
+309 NSDGTYQVIL

-324 SAGTGGSTGFKFMDF
+324 PAGTGTSTGFKFIDF
-339 NQPAQTDMTFQQ
+339 NQPTQTDMTFQQ

-363 NIFVYAQVFNNKALS
+363 NIFVYAQVFNNEALS
-378 QVKTSNTD
+378 QVKTSNIE
-386 SGSSLFASIAT
+386 SGSSLFASIST
-397 DRSVGIVSF
+397 DRSAEIGSF

-437 MQNSDLTWKAGENT
+437 MQNSDLTWKAGENI

-482 AYRVTDET
+482 AYRVTDQT
-490 NADRTNPTAQTY
+490 NADRTNPTAQAY

-529 LQVGKTAASSIIAV
+529 LQVGKTTASSITAV

-564 CQPVVRTKANAGA
+564 CQPVVRTKASAGA

-586 DFRGTIKLPTVEI
+586 DSRGTTNRATVKIKN
-599 KKVQV
+599 VQI

-612 QTSASAGAL
+612 QTGASAGAL

-637 ENHFRNKLGSSTEKA
+637 ENHFRDKLGSSTEKA
-652 ADLKL
+652 ADLKQ

-798 KSDETEGG
+798 KSDETEDG

-814 EDPAMKAPAFVAFYD
+814 ENPALKAPAFVAFYD
-829 YASRTNGI
+829 YANRTDGR
-837 LPSETSG
+837 LPSERSG

-865 YVLAYDEA
+865 YVLAYAEE
-873 LASLFGVKDPNADSS
+873 LSELFGAEGTGADS
-888 EEENKDTEEKRNT
+888 ENT

-907 LKKAEIPIYP
+907 LKKAEISIYP

-928 AAQDASKGFSW
+928 AAQNASKGFSW

-945 GDWDKG
+945 GDWDKE

-997 LQVNTGDLQEDTLRT
+997 LQVNTGDLQENTLRM

-1022 EKAASCAEN
+1022 EKAASCVKN
-1031 EANGSWKSFAEEN
+1031 EANGSWTRFADKN
-1044 RVNRFEIGITKDKK
+1044 RVNRFEIGITEEKK

-1078 GTWGG
+1078 GTGEG
-1083 YQPDD
+1083 YQPG
-1088 HGYINGENVI
+1088 GYINGENVT
-1098 VKLSEDGCPPT
+1098 VKLSEDGYPPT
-1109 ENATLSYKFNSCFA
+1109 ENTRLSYKFNSCFA
-1123 DVIERNGDGT
+1123 DVIEPNDDGT

-1150 FCGEGYGGLKITRVI
+1150 FCGKDYGGLKITRVI

-1170 LWQENDSITSQTEA
+1170 LWQEDDSIISQTEA
-1184 YCKEIQGAYD
+1184 YCKEVEAAYGNM
-1194 HVTIYAPGNA
+1194 TIYSPGNSNY
-1204 VRENGNFWSINNLDI
+1204 VGGSFWPINNPDI
-1219 LSYDAKDLKTGV
+1219 ISYNAEVDEKEKAKLGEC
-1231 IYTIAGLKLQWGTED
+1231 YTIAGLKITPVARDGA
-1246 TALFRKTNHL
+1246 ALFQKTDHL

-1267 VNVQGHT
+1267 ISCQEQNTAG
-1274 VAALVAQAGEN
+1274 LVAQAGTSADSYLTIKNIHIYGEKSRI
-1285 SGVNAG
+1285 SGTMATGAVVGSANNG
-1291 TYLTLEN
+1291 SLTLEH
-1298 VRVYGNVLSIIGNNT
+1298 VVVDAPTLQISGGK
-1313 TGGVVGIANVE
+1313 TGG
-1324 NLIVKNVA
+1324 LIGEAKVSDLVMNHVYVSGKN
-1332 VEGKTAR
+1332 AR
-1339 IEGNQTGA
+1339 IQGTDDSG
-1347 IIGAAKAGLITMER
+1347 GL
-1361 VRVSA
+1361 
-1366 DSLTITGNR
+1366 
-1375 QDQYVGGIAGELQS
+1375 VGFAE
-1389 THMDGGGS
+1389 S
-1397 SNEIHIKMADVHA
+1397 S
-1410 DTMNIEG
+1410 
-1417 NNYAGGIVGQMKGE
+1417 GQMKLE
-1431 TIQLQNM
+1431 
-1438 YVYGKNAQVH
+1438 
-1448 GRNGSGGFSANVEAE
+1448 
-1463 KQMTLDNSFFSGYT
+1463 NSFFSGYVDT
-1477 KSDYNN
+1477 TETA
-1483 SGGLFGNLEIYNG
+1483 GGLYGYLKNNQNG
-1496 GPSFEGPA
+1496 GTAGKEF
-1504 SSITNCYVGGRNR
+1504 SIENSYVGGRNR
-1517 SNDYTQGNLEPVA
+1517 PYGYTESGAEVLSD
-1530 TRKTLTA
+1530 RKNVSGGRCA
-1537 PGKVGGL
+1537 GGL
-1544 VGNAKGA
+1544 VGRMYGPISVI
-1551 LRVDKSFSAADVYG
+1551 RSFSAADVCG
-1565 TKTNSSIVGGLFGA
+1565 KTYNAIAGGLFGK
-1579 YDKNNSTGLVLS
+1579 YDSAKLVLS
-1591 NCYTAENV
+1591 NCYTTGSVKA
-1599 NAGGMSYYIA
+1599 AGTSMFLGHYI
-1609 NFIGQLNGIWWGD
+1609 GLLNDIWWWWPD
-1622 EVTGF
+1622 AHIL
-1627 SVTKECWYLP
+1627 SVPEECWYLP
-1637 QLNEWVIGMPRVD
+1637 KLSDAIIGVPYVD
-1650 SSSLK
+1650 GSSVKGS
-1655 DGYTLITKVNSATL
+1655 YSSITRTSAADL
-1669 SAKTGTDSNAEQ
+1669 SSKTGTNGVDQ
-1681 TNAVDISLQGKSYP
+1681 TIVIDYSLQGKAYP
-1695 YPIWTTYDLANG
+1695 YPIWTIYEPTVW
-1707 QPGTRLYVGDWD
+1707 QTGTRLYVGDWD

>member
-31 ASLSFVAVIRYQRK
+31 ASLSFVAVIHYQRK

-95 LGISVENTA
+95 LGISVENTVM
-104 LAEEKEGNIYAVLYV
+104 AEEKEGNIYAVLYV

-139 LVSANVTEE
+139 LVSANVNEE

-163 RADGSYLIFYDPE
+163 RGDGSYLIFYDPE

-282 GTTGYIEINAPGSS
+282 GTTGYIEINPQGTSP
-296 RSARVAKVSGTSG
+296 SARVAKVSGTSG
-309 DSDGTYQVIL
+309 NSDGTYQVIL

-324 SAGTGGSTGFKFMDF
+324 PAGTGTSTGFKFIDF
-339 NQPAQTDMTFQQ
+339 NQPTQTDMTFQQ

-363 NIFVYAQVFNNKALS
+363 NIFVYAQVFNNEALS
-378 QVKTSNTD
+378 QVKTSNIE
-386 SGSSLFASIAT
+386 SGSSLFASIST
-397 DRSVGIVSF
+397 DRSAEIGSF

-437 MQNSDLTWKAGENT
+437 MQNSDLTWKAGENI

-482 AYRVTDET
+482 AYRVTDQT
-490 NADRTNPTAQTY
+490 NADRTNPTAQAY

-529 LQVGKTAASSIIAV
+529 LQVGKTTASSITAV

-564 CQPVVRTKANAGA
+564 CQPVVRTKASAGA

-586 DFRGTIKLPTVEI
+586 DSRGTTNRATVKIKN
-599 KKVQV
+599 VQI

-612 QTSASAGAL
+612 QTGASAGAL

-637 ENHFRNKLGSSTEKA
+637 ENHFRDKLGSSTEKA
-652 ADLKL
+652 ADLKQ

-793 PTAEE
+793 PTAEK
-798 KSDETEGG
+798 KSDETENG

-814 EDPAMKAPAFVAFYD
+814 ENPALKAPAFVAFYD
-829 YASRTNGI
+829 YANRTDGR
-837 LPSETSG
+837 LPSERSG

-865 YVLAYDEA
+865 YVLAYAEE
-873 LASLFGVKDPNADSS
+873 LSELFGAEGTGADS
-888 EEENKDTEEKRNT
+888 ENT

-907 LKKAEIPIYP
+907 LKKAEISIYP

-928 AAQDASKGFSW
+928 AAQNASKGFSW

-945 GDWDKG
+945 GDWDKE

-997 LQVNTGDLQEDTLRT
+997 LQVNTGDLQENTLRM

-1022 EKAASCAEN
+1022 EKAASCVKN
-1031 EANGSWKSFAEEN
+1031 EANGSWTRFADKN
-1044 RVNRFEIGITKDKK
+1044 RVNRFEIGITEEKK

-1078 GTWGG
+1078 GTGEG
-1083 YQPDD
+1083 YQPG
-1088 HGYINGENVI
+1088 GYINGENVT
-1098 VKLSEDGCPPT
+1098 VKLSEDGYPPT
-1109 ENATLSYKFNSCFA
+1109 ENTRLSYKFNSCFA
-1123 DVIERNGDGT
+1123 DVIEPNDDGT

-1150 FCGEGYGGLKITRVI
+1150 FCGKDYGGLKITRVI

-1170 LWQENDSITSQTEA
+1170 LWQEDDSIISQTEA
-1184 YCKEIQGAYD
+1184 YCKEVEAAYGNM
-1194 HVTIYAPGNA
+1194 TIYSPGNSNY
-1204 VRENGNFWSINNLDI
+1204 VGGSFWPINNPDI
-1219 LSYDAKDLKTGV
+1219 ISYNAEVDEKEKAKLGEC
-1231 IYTIAGLKLQWGTED
+1231 YTIAGLKITPVAWNGA
-1246 TALFRKTNHL
+1246 ALFQKTDHL

-1267 VNVQGHT
+1267 ISCWGQNTAG
-1274 VAALVAQAGEN
+1274 LVAQAGTSADSYLTIKNIHIYGEKSRI
-1285 SGVNAG
+1285 SGTMATGAVVGSANNG
-1291 TYLTLEN
+1291 SLTLEH
-1298 VRVYGNVLSIIGNNT
+1298 VVVDAPTLQISGGK
-1313 TGGVVGIANVE
+1313 TGG
-1324 NLIVKNVA
+1324 LIGEAKVSDLVMNHVYVSGKN
-1332 VEGKTAR
+1332 AR
-1339 IEGNQTGA
+1339 IQGTDDSG
-1347 IIGAAKAGLITMER
+1347 GL
-1361 VRVSA
+1361 
-1366 DSLTITGNR
+1366 
-1375 QDQYVGGIAGELQS
+1375 VGFAE
-1389 THMDGGGS
+1389 S
-1397 SNEIHIKMADVHA
+1397 S
-1410 DTMNIEG
+1410 
-1417 NNYAGGIVGQMKGE
+1417 GQMKLE
-1431 TIQLQNM
+1431 
-1438 YVYGKNAQVH
+1438 
-1448 GRNGSGGFSANVEAE
+1448 
-1463 KQMTLDNSFFSGYT
+1463 NSFFSGYVDT
-1477 KSDYNN
+1477 TETA
-1483 SGGLFGNLEIYNG
+1483 GGLYGYLKNNQNG
-1496 GPSFEGPA
+1496 GTAGKEF
-1504 SSITNCYVGGRNR
+1504 SIENSYVGGRNR
-1517 SNDYTQGNLEPVA
+1517 PYGYTESGAEVLSD
-1530 TRKTLTA
+1530 RKNVSGGRCA
-1537 PGKVGGL
+1537 GGL
-1544 VGNAKGA
+1544 VGRMYGPISVI
-1551 LRVDKSFSAADVYG
+1551 RSFSAADVCG
-1565 TKTNSSIVGGLFGA
+1565 KTYNAIAGGLFGK
-1579 YDKNNSTGLVLS
+1579 YDSAKLVLS
-1591 NCYTAENV
+1591 NCYTTGSVKA
-1599 NAGGMSYYIA
+1599 AGTSMFLGHYI
-1609 NFIGQLNGIWWGD
+1609 GLLNDIWWWWPD
-1622 EVTGF
+1622 AHIL
-1627 SVTKECWYLP
+1627 SVPEECWYLP
-1637 QLNEWVIGMPRVD
+1637 KLSDAIIGVPYVD
-1650 SSSLK
+1650 GSSVKGS
-1655 DGYTLITKVNSATL
+1655 YSSITRTSAADL
-1669 SAKTGTDSNAEQ
+1669 SSKTGTNGVDQ
-1681 TNAVDISLQGKSYP
+1681 TIVIDYSLQGKAYP
-1695 YPIWTTYDLANG
+1695 YPIWTIYEPTVW
-1707 QPGTRLYVGDWD
+1707 QTGTRLYVGDWD

>member
-1 MEQKRQ
+1 ME
-7 NKQKRRAAFTLA
+7 
-19 EFLTVI
+19 E
-25 AIVGIL
+25 
-31 ASLSFVAVIRYQRK
+31 
-45 LRRLE
+45 
-50 MDQTAKEI
+50 
-58 FLAAQNHLTLEVS
+58 
-71 NGTIPRLLHMEAQ
+71 
-84 GEFSDDQKQAK
+84 
-95 LGISVENTA
+95 
-104 LAEEKEGNIYAVLYV
+104 
-119 PEKQAGQPESEQEE
+119 
-133 SGGEAA
+133 
-139 LVSANVTEE
+139 
-148 IRQRLLPFGSIDETV
+148 
-163 RADGSYLIFYDPE
+163 
-176 AGLVREVWYSD
+176 
-187 HYQFVQTDIGSEALL
+187 
-202 AAASDAGKRERF
+202 
-214 TGANSNYKDQKLPIG
+214 
-229 YYASGNLEVPE
+229 
-240 LPVEKFE
+240 FE

-255 DDILYAEIGDPNKNE
+255 DDILYAKIEDPNKNE

-282 GTTGYIEINAPGSS
+282 GTTGYIEINPQGTSP
-296 RSARVAKVSGTSG
+296 SARVAKVSGASG
-309 DSDGTYQVIL
+309 NSDGTYQVIL
-319 DDIAA
+319 DDIATP
-324 SAGTGGSTGFKFMDF
+324 AGTGTSTGFKFMDF

-363 NIFVYAQVFNNKALS
+363 NIFVYAQVFNNEALS
-378 QVKTSNTD
+378 QVKTSNIE
-386 SGSSLFASIAT
+386 SGSSLFASIST
-397 DRSVGIVSF
+397 DRSAEIGSF

-482 AYRVTDET
+482 AYRVTDQT

-529 LQVGKTAASSIIAV
+529 LQVGKTTASSITAV

-564 CQPVVRTKANAGA
+564 CQPVVRTKASAGA

-586 DFRGTIKLPTVEI
+586 DSRGTTNRATVKIKN
-599 KKVQV
+599 VQI

-612 QTSASAGAL
+612 QTGASAGAL

-637 ENHFRNKLGSSTEKA
+637 ENHFRDKLGSSTEKA
-652 ADLKL
+652 ADLKQ

-793 PTAEE
+793 PTAEK
-798 KSDETEGG
+798 KSDETENG

-814 EDPAMKAPAFVAFYD
+814 ENPALKAPAFVAFYD
-829 YASRTNGI
+829 YANRTDGR
-837 LPSETSG
+837 LPSERSG

-865 YVLAYDEA
+865 YVLAYAEE
-873 LASLFGVKDPNADSS
+873 LSELFGAEGTGADS
-888 EEENKDTEEKRNT
+888 ENT

-907 LKKAEIPIYP
+907 LKKAEISIYP

-928 AAQDASKGFSW
+928 AAQNASKGFSW

-945 GDWDKG
+945 GDWDKE

-983 SITGELSGKTMWYV
+983 SIAGELSGKTMWYV
-997 LQVNTGDLQEDTLRT
+997 LQVNTGDLQENTLRT

-1022 EKAASCAEN
+1022 EKAASCVEN
-1031 EANGSWKSFAEEN
+1031 EENGSWTSFADKD
-1044 RVNRFEIGITKDKK
+1044 RVNRFEIGITEEKK

-1078 GTWGG
+1078 GTGEG
-1083 YQPDD
+1083 YQPG
-1088 HGYINGENVI
+1088 GYINGENVT
-1098 VKLSEDGCPPT
+1098 VKLSEDGYPPT
-1109 ENATLSYKFNSCFA
+1109 ENTRLSYKFNSCFA
-1123 DVIERNGDGT
+1123 DVIEPNDDGT

-1150 FCGEGYGGLKITRVI
+1150 FCGKDYGGLKITRVI

-1170 LWQENDSITSQTEA
+1170 LWQEDDSIISQTEA
-1184 YCKEIQGAYD
+1184 YCKEVEAAYGNM
-1194 HVTIYAPGNA
+1194 TIYSPGNSNY
-1204 VRENGNFWSINNLDI
+1204 VGGSFWPINNPDI
-1219 LSYDAKDLKTGV
+1219 ISYNAEVDEKEKAKLGEC
-1231 IYTIAGLKLQWGTED
+1231 YTIAGLKITPVARDGA
-1246 TALFRKTNHL
+1246 ALFQKTDHL

-1267 VNVQGHT
+1267 ISCQEQNTAG
-1274 VAALVAQAGEN
+1274 LVAQAGTSADSYLTIKNIHIYGEKSRI
-1285 SGVNAG
+1285 SGTMATGAVVGSANNG
-1291 TYLTLEN
+1291 SLTLEH
-1298 VRVYGNVLSIIGNNT
+1298 VVVDAPTLQISGGK
-1313 TGGVVGIANVE
+1313 TGG
-1324 NLIVKNVA
+1324 LIGEAKVSDLVMNHVYVSGKN
-1332 VEGKTAR
+1332 AR
-1339 IEGNQTGA
+1339 IQGTDDSG
-1347 IIGAAKAGLITMER
+1347 GL
-1361 VRVSA
+1361 
-1366 DSLTITGNR
+1366 
-1375 QDQYVGGIAGELQS
+1375 VGFAE
-1389 THMDGGGS
+1389 S
-1397 SNEIHIKMADVHA
+1397 S
-1410 DTMNIEG
+1410 
-1417 NNYAGGIVGQMKGE
+1417 GQMKLE
-1431 TIQLQNM
+1431 
-1438 YVYGKNAQVH
+1438 
-1448 GRNGSGGFSANVEAE
+1448 
-1463 KQMTLDNSFFSGYT
+1463 NSFFSGYVDT
-1477 KSDYNN
+1477 TETA
-1483 SGGLFGNLEIYNG
+1483 GGLYGYLKNNQNG
-1496 GPSFEGPA
+1496 GTAGKEF
-1504 SSITNCYVGGRNR
+1504 SIENSYVGGRNR
-1517 SNDYTQGNLEPVA
+1517 PYGYTESGAEVLSD
-1530 TRKTLTA
+1530 RKNVSGGRCA
-1537 PGKVGGL
+1537 GGL
-1544 VGNAKGA
+1544 VGRMYGPISVI
-1551 LRVDKSFSAADVYG
+1551 RSFSAADVCG
-1565 TKTNSSIVGGLFGA
+1565 KTYNAIAGGLFGK
-1579 YDKNNSTGLVLS
+1579 YDSAKLVLS
-1591 NCYTAENV
+1591 NCYTTGSVKA
-1599 NAGGMSYYIA
+1599 AGTSMFLGHYI
-1609 NFIGQLNGIWWGD
+1609 GLLNDIWWWWPD
-1622 EVTGF
+1622 AHIL
-1627 SVTKECWYLP
+1627 SVPEECWYLP
-1637 QLNEWVIGMPRVD
+1637 KLSDAIIGVPYVD
-1650 SSSLK
+1650 GSSVKGS
-1655 DGYTLITKVNSATL
+1655 YSSITRTSAADL
-1669 SAKTGTDSNAEQ
+1669 SSKTGTNGVDQ
-1681 TNAVDISLQGKSYP
+1681 TIVIDYSLQGKAYP
-1695 YPIWTTYDLANG
+1695 YPIWTIYEPTVW
-1707 QPGTRLYVGDWD
+1707 QTGTRLYVGDWD

>member
-95 LGISVENTA
+95 LGISVENTV

-133 SGGEAA
+133 SGGETA

-163 RADGSYLIFYDPE
+163 RGDGSYLIFYDPE

-187 HYQFVQTDIGSEALL
+187 RYQFVQTDIGSEALL

-240 LPVEKFE
+240 LPMEEFE

-255 DDILYAEIGDPNKNE
+255 DDILYAKIEDPNKNE

-282 GTTGYIEINAPGSS
+282 GTTGYIEINPQGTSP
-296 RSARVAKVSGTSG
+296 SARVAKVSGTSG
-309 DSDGTYQVIL
+309 NSDGTYQVIL

-324 SAGTGGSTGFKFMDF
+324 PAGTGTSTGFKFMDF

-363 NIFVYAQVFNNKALS
+363 NIFVYAQVFNNEALS
-378 QVKTSNTD
+378 QVKTSNIE
-386 SGSSLFASIAT
+386 SGSSLFASIST
-397 DRSVGIVSF
+397 DRSAEIGSF

-421 DQLYT
+421 AQLYT

-437 MQNSDLTWKAGENT
+437 MQNSDLTWKAGENI

-482 AYRVTDET
+482 AYRVTDQT
-490 NADRTNPTAQTY
+490 NADRTNPTAQAY

-529 LQVGKTAASSIIAV
+529 LQVGKTAGSSITAV
-543 DGTGGL
+543 DGAGGL

-564 CQPVVRTKANAGA
+564 CQPVVRTKASAGA

-586 DFRGTIKLPTVEI
+586 DSRGTTNLATVKIKN
-599 KKVQV
+599 VQI

-612 QTSASAGAL
+612 QTGASAGAL
-621 IGTFE
+621 VGTFE
-626 GGSLT
+626 GVTLT

-637 ENHFRNKLGSSTEKA
+637 ENHFRDKLGSSTEKA
-652 ADLKL
+652 ADLKQ

-669 GTAGGLIGTAKGKIS
+669 GTAGSLIGTAKGEIS

-695 GMYAGGLVGTA
+695 GMYAGGLVGTV
-706 EKAAAAAAASGSTVQ
+706 EKASTAAAASGPTVQ

-739 QKPGNGANANTAFE
+739 QKPWNGANANAAFE

-798 KSDETEGG
+798 KSDETEDG

-814 EDPAMKAPAFVAFYD
+814 ENPALKAPAFVAFYD
-829 YASRTNGI
+829 YASRTDGM

-865 YVLAYDEA
+865 YVLAYAEE
-873 LASLFGVKDPNADSS
+873 LSELFGAEGTGADS
-888 EEENKDTEEKRNT
+888 KNT

-928 AAQDASKGFSW
+928 AAQNASKGFSW

-945 GDWDKG
+945 GDWDKE

-997 LQVNTGDLQEDTLRT
+997 LQVNTGDLQENTLRM

-1022 EKAASCAEN
+1022 EKAASCAKN
-1031 EANGSWKSFAEEN
+1031 EANGSWTSFAAEN
-1044 RVNRFEIGITKDKK
+1044 RVNRFEIGITEEKK

-1083 YQPDD
+1083 YQPG
-1088 HGYINGENVI
+1088 GYINGENVI
-1098 VKLSEDGCPPT
+1098 VKLSEDGYPPT
-1109 ENATLSYKFNSCFA
+1109 ENTRLSYKFNSCFA
-1123 DVIERNGDGT
+1123 DVIEPNDDGT

-1150 FCGEGYGGLKITRVI
+1150 FCGEGYGG
-1165 QTDNI
+1165 
-1170 LWQENDSITSQTEA
+1170 
-1184 YCKEIQGAYD
+1184 G
-1194 HVTIYAPGNA
+1194 
-1204 VRENGNFWSINNLDI
+1204 
-1219 LSYDAKDLKTGV
+1219 
-1231 IYTIAGLKLQWGTED
+1231 
-1246 TALFRKTNHL
+1246 
-1256 TISNLNLKDPD
+1256 
-1267 VNVQGHT
+1267 
-1274 VAALVAQAGEN
+1274 
-1285 SGVNAG
+1285 
-1291 TYLTLEN
+1291 
-1298 VRVYGNVLSIIGNNT
+1298 
-1313 TGGVVGIANVE
+1313 
-1324 NLIVKNVA
+1324 
-1332 VEGKTAR
+1332 
-1339 IEGNQTGA
+1339 
-1347 IIGAAKAGLITMER
+1347 
-1361 VRVSA
+1361 
-1366 DSLTITGNR
+1366 
-1375 QDQYVGGIAGELQS
+1375 
-1389 THMDGGGS
+1389 
-1397 SNEIHIKMADVHA
+1397 
-1410 DTMNIEG
+1410 
-1417 NNYAGGIVGQMKGE
+1417 
-1431 TIQLQNM
+1431 
-1438 YVYGKNAQVH
+1438 
-1448 GRNGSGGFSANVEAE
+1448 
-1463 KQMTLDNSFFSGYT
+1463 
-1477 KSDYNN
+1477 
-1483 SGGLFGNLEIYNG
+1483 
-1496 GPSFEGPA
+1496 
-1504 SSITNCYVGGRNR
+1504 
-1517 SNDYTQGNLEPVA
+1517 
-1530 TRKTLTA
+1530 
-1537 PGKVGGL
+1537 
-1544 VGNAKGA
+1544 
-1551 LRVDKSFSAADVYG
+1551 
-1565 TKTNSSIVGGLFGA
+1565 
-1579 YDKNNSTGLVLS
+1579 
-1591 NCYTAENV
+1591 
-1599 NAGGMSYYIA
+1599 
-1609 NFIGQLNGIWWGD
+1609 
-1622 EVTGF
+1622 
-1627 SVTKECWYLP
+1627 
-1637 QLNEWVIGMPRVD
+1637 
-1650 SSSLK
+1650 
-1655 DGYTLITKVNSATL
+1655 
-1669 SAKTGTDSNAEQ
+1669 
-1681 TNAVDISLQGKSYP
+1681 
-1695 YPIWTTYDLANG
+1695 
-1707 QPGTRLYVGDWD
+1707 

>member
-95 LGISVENTA
+95 LGISVENTV

-148 IRQRLLPFGSIDETV
+148 IRQRLLPFGSMDETV

-240 LPVEKFE
+240 LPEEKFE

-324 SAGTGGSTGFKFMDF
+324 PAGTGGSTGFKFIDF

-386 SGSSLFASIAT
+386 SGSSLFASIGT
-397 DRSVGIVSF
+397 DRSVGIGSF

-482 AYRVTDET
+482 VYRVTDET

-529 LQVGKTAASSIIAV
+529 LQVGKTAASSITAV

-577 LIGAVTPGT
+577 LIGVVMPGT
-586 DFRGTIKLPTVEI
+586 DSRGTIKLPTVEI

-637 ENHFRNKLGSSTEKA
+637 ENHFRDKLGSSTEKA

-873 LASLFGVKDPNADSS
+873 LASLFGVKDPSADSS

-928 AAQDASKGFSW
+928 AVQDASKGFSW

-956 LHTGNRLYIDYVS
+956 LYTGNRLHIDYVS

-997 LQVNTGDLQEDTLRT
+997 LQVNTGDLQENTLRT

-1031 EANGSWKSFAEEN
+1031 EANGSWTSFAEEN
-1044 RVNRFEIGITKDKK
+1044 RENRFEIGITEEKK

-1083 YQPDD
+1083 YQPG
-1088 HGYINGENVI
+1088 GYINGENVI
-1098 VKLSEDGCPPT
+1098 VKLSEDGYPPT
-1109 ENATLSYKFNSCFA
+1109 ENTKLSYKFNSCFA
-1123 DVIERNGDGT
+1123 DVIEPNDDGT

-1170 LWQENDSITSQTEA
+1170 LWQEDDSITSQTEA
-1184 YCKEIQGAYD
+1184 YCKEVKDAYGEMM
-1194 HVTIYAPGNA
+1194 IYSPGNSKY
-1204 VRENGNFWSINNLDI
+1204 EGGSFWPINNPDI
-1219 LSYDAKDLKTGV
+1219 ISYDAEVDEKEKAKLGEC
-1231 IYTIAGLKLQWGTED
+1231 YTIAGLKITPVAWNGA
-1246 TALFRKTNHL
+1246 ALIQKTDHL

-1267 VNVQGHT
+1267 ISCQGQNT
-1274 VAALVAQAGEN
+1274 AGLVAQ
-1285 SGVNAG
+1285 SG
-1291 TYLTLEN
+1291 T
-1298 VRVYGNVLSIIGNNT
+1298 
-1313 TGGVVGIANVE
+1313 
-1324 NLIVKNVA
+1324 
-1332 VEGKTAR
+1332 
-1339 IEGNQTGA
+1339 
-1347 IIGAAKAGLITMER
+1347 
-1361 VRVSA
+1361 SA
-1366 DSLTITGNR
+1366 DSYLTIKN
-1375 QDQYVGGIAGELQS
+1375 
-1389 THMDGGGS
+1389 
-1397 SNEIHIKMADVHA
+1397 IHIYGEKSRISGTLATGAVVGSTNSGSLTLDHVVVDA
-1410 DTMNIEG
+1410 PTLQISGGKTGGLIGEAKVSDLVMNHVYVSGKNARIQG
-1417 NNYAGGIVGQMKGE
+1417 TDASGGLVGFAESSGQMKLE
-1431 TIQLQNM
+1431 
-1438 YVYGKNAQVH
+1438 
-1448 GRNGSGGFSANVEAE
+1448 
-1463 KQMTLDNSFFSGYT
+1463 NSFFSGYVDT
-1477 KSDYNN
+1477 TGTA
-1483 SGGLFGNLEIYNG
+1483 GGLYGYLKNNQNG
-1496 GPSFEGPA
+1496 GTAGKEF
-1504 SSITNCYVGGRNR
+1504 SIENSYVGGRNR
-1517 SNDYTQGNLEPVA
+1517 SYGYTES
-1530 TRKTLTA
+1530 
-1537 PGKVGGL
+1537 
-1544 VGNAKGA
+1544 GA
-1551 LRVDKSFSAADVYG
+1551 E
-1565 TKTNSSIVGGLFGA
+1565 
-1579 YDKNNSTGLVLS
+1579 VLS
-1591 NCYTAENV
+1591 DRKKVCRRPRGVDGWSDFGNTEFQCSGCVWNE
-1599 NAGGMSYYIA
+1599 YI
-1609 NFIGQLNGIWWGD
+1609 
-1622 EVTGF
+1622 
-1627 SVTKECWYLP
+1627 
-1637 QLNEWVIGMPRVD
+1637 
-1650 SSSLK
+1650 
-1655 DGYTLITKVNSATL
+1655 
-1669 SAKTGTDSNAEQ
+1669 
-1681 TNAVDISLQGKSYP
+1681 
-1695 YPIWTTYDLANG
+1695 
-1707 QPGTRLYVGDWD
+1707 

>member
-95 LGISVENTA
+95 LGISVENTV

-187 HYQFVQTDIGSEALL
+187 HYQFVQTDIGGEALL

-309 DSDGTYQVIL
+309 DTDGTYQVIL

-324 SAGTGGSTGFKFMDF
+324 PAGTGGSTGFKFMDF

-397 DRSVGIVSF
+397 DRSVGIGSF

-529 LQVGKTAASSIIAV
+529 LQVGKTAASSITAV

-577 LIGAVTPGT
+577 LIGVVMPGT
-586 DFRGTIKLPTVEI
+586 DSRGTIKLPTVEI

-637 ENHFRNKLGSSTEKA
+637 ENHFRDKLGSSTEKA

-873 LASLFGVKDPNADSS
+873 LASLFGVKDPSADSS

-956 LHTGNRLYIDYVS
+956 LYTGNRLHIDYVS

-997 LQVNTGDLQEDTLRT
+997 LQVNTGDLQENTLRT

-1031 EANGSWKSFAEEN
+1031 EANGSWTSFAEEN
-1044 RVNRFEIGITKDKK
+1044 RENRFEIGITEEKK

-1083 YQPDD
+1083 YQPG
-1088 HGYINGENVI
+1088 GYINGENVI
-1098 VKLSEDGCPPT
+1098 VKLSEDGYPPT
-1109 ENATLSYKFNSCFA
+1109 ENTKLSYKFNSCFA
-1123 DVIERNGDGT
+1123 DVIEPNDDGT

-1170 LWQENDSITSQTEA
+1170 LWQEDDSITSQTEA
-1184 YCKEIQGAYD
+1184 YCKEVKDAYGEMM
-1194 HVTIYAPGNA
+1194 IYSPGNSKY
-1204 VRENGNFWSINNLDI
+1204 EGGSFWPINNPDI
-1219 LSYDAKDLKTGV
+1219 ISYDAEVDEKEKAKLGEC
-1231 IYTIAGLKLQWGTED
+1231 YTIAGLKITPVAWNGA
-1246 TALFRKTNHL
+1246 ALIQKTDHL

-1267 VNVQGHT
+1267 ISCQGQNT
-1274 VAALVAQAGEN
+1274 AGLVAQ
-1285 SGVNAG
+1285 SG
-1291 TYLTLEN
+1291 T
-1298 VRVYGNVLSIIGNNT
+1298 
-1313 TGGVVGIANVE
+1313 
-1324 NLIVKNVA
+1324 
-1332 VEGKTAR
+1332 
-1339 IEGNQTGA
+1339 
-1347 IIGAAKAGLITMER
+1347 
-1361 VRVSA
+1361 SA
-1366 DSLTITGNR
+1366 DSYLTIKN
-1375 QDQYVGGIAGELQS
+1375 
-1389 THMDGGGS
+1389 
-1397 SNEIHIKMADVHA
+1397 IHIYGEKSRISGTLATGAVVGSTNSGSLTLDHVVVDA
-1410 DTMNIEG
+1410 PTLQISGGKTGGLIGEAKVSDLVMNHVYVSGKNARIQG
-1417 NNYAGGIVGQMKGE
+1417 TDASGGLVGFAESSGQMKLE
-1431 TIQLQNM
+1431 
-1438 YVYGKNAQVH
+1438 
-1448 GRNGSGGFSANVEAE
+1448 
-1463 KQMTLDNSFFSGYT
+1463 NSFFSGYVDT
-1477 KSDYNN
+1477 TGTA
-1483 SGGLFGNLEIYNG
+1483 GGLYGYLKNNQNG
-1496 GPSFEGPA
+1496 GTAGKEF
-1504 SSITNCYVGGRNR
+1504 SIENSYVGGRNR
-1517 SNDYTQGNLEPVA
+1517 SYGYTESGAEVLSD
-1530 TRKTLTA
+1530 RKNVSGGWCA
-1537 PGKVGGL
+1537 GGL
-1544 VGNAKGA
+1544 VGWMDGPIS
-1551 LRVDKSFSAADVYG
+1551 VIQSFSAADACG
-1565 TKTNSSIVGGLFGA
+1565 TNTYNAIAGGLFGK
-1579 YDKNNSTGLVLS
+1579 YDSAKLVLS
-1591 NCYTAENV
+1591 NCYTTGSVKA
-1599 NAGGMSYYIA
+1599 AGTSMFLGHY
-1609 NFIGQLNGIWWGD
+1609 IGQLNNTWWQGAQL
-1622 EVTGF
+1622 EAGSL
-1627 SVTKECWYLP
+1627 SVPEECWYLP
-1637 QLNEWVIGMPRVD
+1637 KLSEAIIGVPYVD
-1650 SSSLK
+1650 SNSVKDSYFSITRTGAADLSS
-1655 DGYTLITKVNSATL
+1655 
-1669 SAKTGTDSNAEQ
+1669 KTGTNGVDQ
-1681 TNAVDISLQGKSYP
+1681 TIAIDDSLQGKAYP
-1695 YPIWTTYDLANG
+1695 YPIWTIYEPTAW
-1707 QPGTRLYVGDWD
+1707 QTGTRLYVGDWD

>member
-95 LGISVENTA
+95 LGISVENTV

-148 IRQRLLPFGSIDETV
+148 IRQRLLPFGSMDETV

-240 LPVEKFE
+240 LPEEKFE

-324 SAGTGGSTGFKFMDF
+324 PAGTGGSTGFKFIDF

-386 SGSSLFASIAT
+386 SGSSLFASIGT
-397 DRSVGIVSF
+397 DRSVGIGSF

-529 LQVGKTAASSIIAV
+529 LQVGKTAASSITAV

-577 LIGAVTPGT
+577 LIGVVMPGT
-586 DFRGTIKLPTVEI
+586 DSRGTIKLPTVEI

-637 ENHFRNKLGSSTEKA
+637 ENHFRDKLGSSTEKA

-873 LASLFGVKDPNADSS
+873 LASLFGVKDPSADSS

-956 LHTGNRLYIDYVS
+956 LYTGNRLHIDYVS

-997 LQVNTGDLQEDTLRT
+997 LQVNTGDLQENTLRT

-1031 EANGSWKSFAEEN
+1031 EANGSWTSFAEEN
-1044 RVNRFEIGITKDKK
+1044 RENRFEIGITEEKK

-1083 YQPDD
+1083 YQPG
-1088 HGYINGENVI
+1088 GYINGENVI
-1098 VKLSEDGCPPT
+1098 VKLSEDGYPPT
-1109 ENATLSYKFNSCFA
+1109 ENTKLSYKFNSCFA
-1123 DVIERNGDGT
+1123 DVIEPNDDGT

-1170 LWQENDSITSQTEA
+1170 LWQEDDSITSQTEA
-1184 YCKEIQGAYD
+1184 YCKEVKDAYGEMM
-1194 HVTIYAPGNA
+1194 IYSPGNSKY
-1204 VRENGNFWSINNLDI
+1204 EGGSFWPINNPDI
-1219 LSYDAKDLKTGV
+1219 ISYDAEVDEKEKAKLGEC
-1231 IYTIAGLKLQWGTED
+1231 YTIAGLKITPVAWNGA
-1246 TALFRKTNHL
+1246 ALIQKTDHL

-1267 VNVQGHT
+1267 ISCQGQNT
-1274 VAALVAQAGEN
+1274 AGLVAQ
-1285 SGVNAG
+1285 SG
-1291 TYLTLEN
+1291 T
-1298 VRVYGNVLSIIGNNT
+1298 
-1313 TGGVVGIANVE
+1313 
-1324 NLIVKNVA
+1324 
-1332 VEGKTAR
+1332 
-1339 IEGNQTGA
+1339 
-1347 IIGAAKAGLITMER
+1347 
-1361 VRVSA
+1361 SA
-1366 DSLTITGNR
+1366 DSYLTIKN
-1375 QDQYVGGIAGELQS
+1375 
-1389 THMDGGGS
+1389 
-1397 SNEIHIKMADVHA
+1397 IHIYGEKSRISGTLATGAVVGSTNSGSLTLDHVVVDA
-1410 DTMNIEG
+1410 PTLQISGGKTGGLIGEAKVSDLVMNHVYVSGKNARIQG
-1417 NNYAGGIVGQMKGE
+1417 TDASGGLVGFAESSGQMKLE
-1431 TIQLQNM
+1431 
-1438 YVYGKNAQVH
+1438 
-1448 GRNGSGGFSANVEAE
+1448 
-1463 KQMTLDNSFFSGYT
+1463 NSFFSGYVDT
-1477 KSDYNN
+1477 TGTA
-1483 SGGLFGNLEIYNG
+1483 GGLYGYLKNNQNG
-1496 GPSFEGPA
+1496 GTAGKEF
-1504 SSITNCYVGGRNR
+1504 SIENSYVGGRNR
-1517 SNDYTQGNLEPVA
+1517 SYGYTESGAEVLSD
-1530 TRKTLTA
+1530 RKNVSGGWCA
-1537 PGKVGGL
+1537 GGL
-1544 VGNAKGA
+1544 VGWMDGPIS
-1551 LRVDKSFSAADVYG
+1551 VIQSFSAADACG
-1565 TKTNSSIVGGLFGA
+1565 TNTYNAIAGGLFGK
-1579 YDKNNSTGLVLS
+1579 YDSAKLVLS
-1591 NCYTAENV
+1591 NCYTTGSVKA
-1599 NAGGMSYYIA
+1599 AGTSMFLGHY
-1609 NFIGQLNGIWWGD
+1609 IGQLNNTWWQGAQL
-1622 EVTGF
+1622 EAGSL
-1627 SVTKECWYLP
+1627 SVPEECWYLP
-1637 QLNEWVIGMPRVD
+1637 KLSEAIIGVPYVD
-1650 SSSLK
+1650 SNSVKDSYFSITRTGAADLSS
-1655 DGYTLITKVNSATL
+1655 
-1669 SAKTGTDSNAEQ
+1669 KTGTNGVDQ
-1681 TNAVDISLQGKSYP
+1681 TIAIDDSLQGKAYP
-1695 YPIWTTYDLANG
+1695 YPIWTIYEPTAW
-1707 QPGTRLYVGDWD
+1707 QTGTRLYVGDWD

>member
-31 ASLSFVAVIRYQRK
+31 ASLSFVAVIHYQRK

-95 LGISVENTA
+95 LGISVENTV

-139 LVSANVTEE
+139 LVSANVNEE

-163 RADGSYLIFYDPE
+163 RGDGSYLIFYDPE

-282 GTTGYIEINAPGSS
+282 GTTGYIEINPPGTG
-296 RSARVAKVSGTSG
+296 RSARVAKVSGASG
-309 DSDGTYQVIL
+309 NSDGTYQVIL

-324 SAGTGGSTGFKFMDF
+324 PAGTGTSTGFKFIDF
-339 NQPAQTDMTFQQ
+339 NQPTQTDMTFQQ

-363 NIFVYAQVFNNKALS
+363 NIFVYAQVFNNEALS
-378 QVKTSNTD
+378 QVKTSNIE
-386 SGSSLFASIAT
+386 SGSSLFASIST
-397 DRSVGIVSF
+397 DRSAEIGSF

-437 MQNSDLTWKAGENT
+437 MQNSDLTWKAGENI

-482 AYRVTDET
+482 AYRVTDQT
-490 NADRTNPTAQTY
+490 NADRTNPTAQAY

-529 LQVGKTAASSIIAV
+529 LQVGKTTASSITAV

-564 CQPVVRTKANAGA
+564 CQPVVRTKASAGA

-586 DFRGTIKLPTVEI
+586 DSRGTTNRATVKIKN
-599 KKVQV
+599 VQI

-612 QTSASAGAL
+612 QTGASAGAL

-637 ENHFRNKLGSSTEKA
+637 ENHFRDKLGSSTEKA
-652 ADLKL
+652 ADLKQ

-793 PTAEE
+793 PTAEK
-798 KSDETEGG
+798 KSDETENG

-814 EDPAMKAPAFVAFYD
+814 ENPALKAPAFVAFYD
-829 YASRTNGI
+829 YANRTDGR
-837 LPSETSG
+837 LPSERSG

-865 YVLAYDEA
+865 YVLAYAEE
-873 LASLFGVKDPNADSS
+873 LSELFGAEGTGADS
-888 EEENKDTEEKRNT
+888 ENT

-907 LKKAEIPIYP
+907 LKKAEISIYP

-928 AAQDASKGFSW
+928 AAQNASKGFSW

-945 GDWDKG
+945 GDWDKE

-997 LQVNTGDLQEDTLRT
+997 LQVNTGDLQENTLRM

-1022 EKAASCAEN
+1022 EKAASCVKN
-1031 EANGSWKSFAEEN
+1031 EANGSWTRFADKN
-1044 RVNRFEIGITKDKK
+1044 RVNRFEIGITEEKK

-1078 GTWGG
+1078 GTGEG
-1083 YQPDD
+1083 YQPG
-1088 HGYINGENVI
+1088 GYINGENVT
-1098 VKLSEDGCPPT
+1098 VKLSEDGYPPT
-1109 ENATLSYKFNSCFA
+1109 ENTRLSYKFNSCFA
-1123 DVIERNGDGT
+1123 DVIEPNDDGT

-1150 FCGEGYGGLKITRVI
+1150 FCGKDYGGLKITRVI

-1170 LWQENDSITSQTEA
+1170 LWQEDDSIISQTEA
-1184 YCKEIQGAYD
+1184 YCKEVEAAYGNM
-1194 HVTIYAPGNA
+1194 TIYSPGNSNY
-1204 VRENGNFWSINNLDI
+1204 VGGSFWPINNPDI
-1219 LSYDAKDLKTGV
+1219 ISYNAEVDEKEKAKLGEC
-1231 IYTIAGLKLQWGTED
+1231 YTIAGLKITPVARDGA
-1246 TALFRKTNHL
+1246 ALFQKTDHL

-1267 VNVQGHT
+1267 ISCQEQNTAG
-1274 VAALVAQAGEN
+1274 LVAQAGTSADSYLTIKNIHIYGEKSRI
-1285 SGVNAG
+1285 SGTMATGAVVGSANNG
-1291 TYLTLEN
+1291 SLTLEH
-1298 VRVYGNVLSIIGNNT
+1298 VVVDAPTLQISGGK
-1313 TGGVVGIANVE
+1313 TGG
-1324 NLIVKNVA
+1324 LIGEAKVSDLVMNHVYVSGKN
-1332 VEGKTAR
+1332 AR
-1339 IEGNQTGA
+1339 IQGTDDSG
-1347 IIGAAKAGLITMER
+1347 GL
-1361 VRVSA
+1361 
-1366 DSLTITGNR
+1366 
-1375 QDQYVGGIAGELQS
+1375 VGFAE
-1389 THMDGGGS
+1389 S
-1397 SNEIHIKMADVHA
+1397 S
-1410 DTMNIEG
+1410 
-1417 NNYAGGIVGQMKGE
+1417 GQMKLE
-1431 TIQLQNM
+1431 
-1438 YVYGKNAQVH
+1438 
-1448 GRNGSGGFSANVEAE
+1448 
-1463 KQMTLDNSFFSGYT
+1463 NSFFSGYVDT
-1477 KSDYNN
+1477 TETA
-1483 SGGLFGNLEIYNG
+1483 GGLYGYLKNNQNG
-1496 GPSFEGPA
+1496 GTAGKEF
-1504 SSITNCYVGGRNR
+1504 SIENSYVGGRNR
-1517 SNDYTQGNLEPVA
+1517 PYGYTESGAEVLSD
-1530 TRKTLTA
+1530 RKNVSGGRCA
-1537 PGKVGGL
+1537 GGL
-1544 VGNAKGA
+1544 VGRMYGPISVI
-1551 LRVDKSFSAADVYG
+1551 RSFSAADVCG
-1565 TKTNSSIVGGLFGA
+1565 KTYNAIAGGLFGK
-1579 YDKNNSTGLVLS
+1579 YDSAKLVLS
-1591 NCYTAENV
+1591 NCYTTGSVKA
-1599 NAGGMSYYIA
+1599 AGTSMFLGHYI
-1609 NFIGQLNGIWWGD
+1609 GLLNDIWWWWPD
-1622 EVTGF
+1622 AHIL
-1627 SVTKECWYLP
+1627 SVPEECWYLP
-1637 QLNEWVIGMPRVD
+1637 KLSDAIIGVPYVD
-1650 SSSLK
+1650 GSSVKGS
-1655 DGYTLITKVNSATL
+1655 YSSITRTSAADL
-1669 SAKTGTDSNAEQ
+1669 SSKTGTNGVDQ
-1681 TNAVDISLQGKSYP
+1681 TIVIDDSLQGKAYP
-1695 YPIWTTYDLANG
+1695 YPIWTIYEPAAG
-1707 QPGTRLYVGDWD
+1707 QTATRLYVGDWEE

>member
-31 ASLSFVAVIRYQRK
+31 ASLSFVAVIHYQRK

-71 NGTIPRLLHMEAQ
+71 SGTIPRLLHMEAQ

-95 LGISVENTA
+95 LGISVDNTV
-104 LAEEKEGNIYAVLYV
+104 LAEEKEGNIYGVLYV

-133 SGGEAA
+133 SGGEMA
-139 LVSANVTEE
+139 LASANVTEE

-163 RADGSYLIFYDPE
+163 RGDGSYLIFYDPE

-187 HYQFVQTDIGSEALL
+187 HYQFVQTDIGSEALM

-240 LPVEKFE
+240 LPVEEFE

-255 DDILYAEIGDPNKNE
+255 DDILYAKIEDPNKNE

-282 GTTGYIEINAPGSS
+282 GTTGYIEINPQGTSP
-296 RSARVAKVSGTSG
+296 SARVAKVSGASG
-309 DSDGTYQVIL
+309 NSDGTYQVIL

-324 SAGTGGSTGFKFMDF
+324 PAGTGTSTGFKFMDF

-363 NIFVYAQVFNNKALS
+363 NIFVYAQVFNNEALS
-378 QVKTSNTD
+378 QVKTSNIE
-386 SGSSLFASIAT
+386 SGSSLFASIST
-397 DRSVGIVSF
+397 DRSAEIGSF

-426 GAVTTSKTVTA
+426 GAVTTSKMVTA
-437 MQNSDLTWKAGENT
+437 MQNSDLTWKAGENI

-482 AYRVTDET
+482 AYRVTDQT
-490 NADRTNPTAQTY
+490 NADRTNPTAQAY

-529 LQVGKTAASSIIAV
+529 LQVGKTAGSSITAV

-564 CQPVVRTKANAGA
+564 CQPVVRTKASAGA

-586 DFRGTIKLPTVEI
+586 DSRGTTNLATVKIKN
-599 KKVQV
+599 VQI

-612 QTSASAGAL
+612 QTGASAGAL
-621 IGTFE
+621 VGTFE
-626 GGSLT
+626 GVTLT

-637 ENHFRNKLGSSTEKA
+637 ENHFRDKLGSSTEKA
-652 ADLKL
+652 SDLKQ

-669 GTAGGLIGTAKGKIS
+669 GTAGSLIGTAKGEIS

-695 GMYAGGLVGTA
+695 GMYAGGLVGTV
-706 EKAAAAAAASGSTVQ
+706 EKASTAAAASGPTVQ

-739 QKPGNGANANTAFE
+739 QKPGNGANANAAFE

-798 KSDETEGG
+798 KSDETEDG

-814 EDPAMKAPAFVAFYD
+814 ENPALKAPAFVAFYD
-829 YASRTNGI
+829 YANRTDGM
-837 LPSETSG
+837 LTSETSG

-865 YVLAYDEA
+865 YVLAYAEE
-873 LASLFGVKDPNADSS
+873 LSELFGAEGTGADS
-888 EEENKDTEEKRNT
+888 KNT

-917 MPTIQKVAEKL
+917 MPTIRKVAEKL
-928 AAQDASKGFSW
+928 AAQNASKGFSW

-945 GDWDKG
+945 GDWDKE

-956 LHTGNRLYIDYVS
+956 LHTGNSLYIDYVS

-997 LQVNTGDLQEDTLRT
+997 LQVNTGDLQENTLRM

-1022 EKAASCAEN
+1022 EKAASCVEK
-1031 EANGSWKSFAEEN
+1031 EANGSWTSFADKD
-1044 RVNRFEIGITKDKK
+1044 RVNRFEIGITEEKK

-1078 GTWGG
+1078 GTGE
-1083 YQPDD
+1083 
-1088 HGYINGENVI
+1088 GYINGENVT
-1098 VKLSEDGCPPT
+1098 VKLSEDGYPPT
-1109 ENATLSYKFNSCFA
+1109 ENTRLSYKFNSCFA
-1123 DVIERNGDGT
+1123 DVIEPNDDGT

-1150 FCGEGYGGLKITRVI
+1150 FCGKDYGGLKITRVI

-1170 LWQENDSITSQTEA
+1170 LWQEDDSITSQTEA
-1184 YCKEIQGAYD
+1184 YCKEVEAAYGNM
-1194 HVTIYAPGNA
+1194 TIYSPGNSKY
-1204 VRENGNFWSINNLDI
+1204 EGGSFWPINNPDI
-1219 LSYDAKDLKTGV
+1219 ISYDAEVDEKEKAKLGEC
-1231 IYTIAGLKLQWGTED
+1231 YTIAGLKITPVAWDGA
-1246 TALFRKTNHL
+1246 ALFQKTDHL

-1267 VNVQGHT
+1267 ISCQEQNTAG
-1274 VAALVAQAGEN
+1274 LVAQAG
-1285 SGVNAG
+1285 
-1291 TYLTLEN
+1291 T
-1298 VRVYGNVLSIIGNNT
+1298 
-1313 TGGVVGIANVE
+1313 
-1324 NLIVKNVA
+1324 
-1332 VEGKTAR
+1332 
-1339 IEGNQTGA
+1339 
-1347 IIGAAKAGLITMER
+1347 
-1361 VRVSA
+1361 SA
-1366 DSLTITGNR
+1366 DSYLTIKN
-1375 QDQYVGGIAGELQS
+1375 
-1389 THMDGGGS
+1389 
-1397 SNEIHIKMADVHA
+1397 IHIYGEKSRISGTMATGAVVGS
-1410 DTMNIEG
+1410 MNNGSLALEHVVVDAPTLQIS
-1417 NNYAGGIVGQMKGE
+1417 GGKTGGLIGEAKVSDLVMNHVYVSGKNARIQGTDDSGGLVGFAESSGQMKLE
-1431 TIQLQNM
+1431 
-1438 YVYGKNAQVH
+1438 
-1448 GRNGSGGFSANVEAE
+1448 
-1463 KQMTLDNSFFSGYT
+1463 NSFFSGYVDT
-1477 KSDYNN
+1477 TGTA
-1483 SGGLFGNLEIYNG
+1483 GGLYGYLKNNQNG
-1496 GPSFEGPA
+1496 GTAGKEF
-1504 SSITNCYVGGRNR
+1504 SIENSYVGGRNR
-1517 SNDYTQGNLEPVA
+1517 PYGYTESGAEVLSD
-1530 TRKTLTA
+1530 RKNVSGGRCA
-1537 PGKVGGL
+1537 GGL
-1544 VGNAKGA
+1544 VGRMYGPISVI
-1551 LRVDKSFSAADVYG
+1551 RSFSAADVCGMNPY
-1565 TKTNSSIVGGLFGA
+1565 NAIAGGLFGK
-1579 YDKNNSTGLVLS
+1579 YDSAKLVLS
-1591 NCYTAENV
+1591 NCYTTGSVKA
-1599 NAGGMSYYIA
+1599 AGTSMFLGHYI
-1609 NFIGQLNGIWWGD
+1609 GLLNDIWWWWPD
-1622 EVTGF
+1622 AHIL
-1627 SVTKECWYLP
+1627 SVPEECWYLP
-1637 QLNEWVIGMPRVD
+1637 KLSDAIIGVPYVD
-1650 SSSLK
+1650 GSSVKGS
-1655 DGYTLITKVNSATL
+1655 YSSITRTSAADL
-1669 SAKTGTDSNAEQ
+1669 SSKTGTNGVDQ
-1681 TNAVDISLQGKSYP
+1681 TIVIDDSLQGKAYP
-1695 YPIWTTYDLANG
+1695 YPIWTIYEPAAG
-1707 QPGTRLYVGDWD
+1707 QTATRLYVGDWEE

>member
-31 ASLSFVAVIRYQRK
+31 ASLSFVAVIHYQRK

-71 NGTIPRLLHMEAQ
+71 SGTIPRLLHMEAQ

-95 LGISVENTA
+95 LGISVENTV

-240 LPVEKFE
+240 LPVEEFE

-255 DDILYAEIGDPNKNE
+255 DDILYAEIEDPNKNE

-282 GTTGYIEINAPGSS
+282 GTTGYIEINPPGTS
-296 RSARVAKVSGTSG
+296 RSARVAKVSGASG
-309 DSDGTYQVIL
+309 NSDGTYQVIL

-324 SAGTGGSTGFKFMDF
+324 PAGTGTSTGFKFMDF
-339 NQPAQTDMTFQQ
+339 NQPAQTDMIFQQ

-363 NIFVYAQVFNNKALS
+363 NIFVYAQVFNKEALS
-378 QVKTSNTD
+378 QVKTSNIE
-386 SGSSLFASIAT
+386 SGSSLFASIST
-397 DRSVGIVSF
+397 DRSAEIGSF

-412 DERVSGWDP
+412 DERVSGWDS

-437 MQNSDLTWKAGENT
+437 MQNSDLIWKAGENT

-482 AYRVTDET
+482 AYRVTDQT

-529 LQVGKTAASSIIAV
+529 LQVGKTAGSSITAV

-549 FGTVTQDMSVKNLLI
+549 FGMVTQDMSVKNLLI
-564 CQPVVRTKANAGA
+564 CQPVVRTKASAGA
-577 LIGAVTPGT
+577 LIGAVTPGM
-586 DFRGTIKLPTVEI
+586 DSRGTTNLATVKIKN
-599 KKVQV
+599 VQI

-612 QTSASAGAL
+612 QTGASAGAL
-621 IGTFE
+621 VGTFE

-637 ENHFRNKLGSSTEKA
+637 ENHFRDKLGSSTEKA
-652 ADLKL
+652 ADLKQ

-695 GMYAGGLVGTA
+695 GMYAGGLVGTV
-706 EKAAAAAAASGSTVQ
+706 EKASTAAAASGPTVQ

-739 QKPGNGANANTAFE
+739 QKPGNGANANAAFE

-798 KSDETEGG
+798 KSDETEDG

-814 EDPAMKAPAFVAFYD
+814 EDLAMKAPAFVAFYD
-829 YASRTNGI
+829 YASRTDGI

-956 LHTGNRLYIDYVS
+956 LHTGNRLYINYVS

-997 LQVNTGDLQEDTLRT
+997 LQVNTGDLQENTLRT
-1012 GSKFCFVDTE
+1012 GSKFCFVDTK

-1031 EANGSWKSFAEEN
+1031 EANGSWTSFAAEN
-1044 RVNRFEIGITKDKK
+1044 RVNRFEIGITEEKK

-1083 YQPDD
+1083 YQPG
-1088 HGYINGENVI
+1088 GYINGENVI
-1098 VKLSEDGCPPT
+1098 VKLSEDGYPPT
-1109 ENATLSYKFNSCFA
+1109 ENTKLSYKFNSCFA

-1170 LWQENDSITSQTEA
+1170 LWQEDDSITSQTEA
-1184 YCKEIQGAYD
+1184 YCKEVKDAYGKM
-1194 HVTIYAPGNA
+1194 TIYSPGNSKY
-1204 VRENGNFWSINNLDI
+1204 EGGSFWPINNPDI
-1219 LSYDAKDLKTGV
+1219 ISYDAEVDEKEKAKLDEC
-1231 IYTIAGLKLQWGTED
+1231 YTIAGLKITPVAWNGA
-1246 TALFRKTNHL
+1246 ALFQKTDHL

-1267 VNVQGHT
+1267 ISCQGQNT
-1274 VAALVAQAGEN
+1274 AGLVAQSGTSADSYLTIKNIHIYGEKSRI
-1285 SGVNAG
+1285 SGTMATGAVVGSTNNG
-1291 TYLTLEN
+1291 SLTLEHVVVDAPTLQISGGKTGGLIGEAKVSDLVMNHVYVSGKN
-1298 VRVYGNVLSIIGNNT
+1298 VRIQGTDDS
-1313 TGGVVGIANVE
+1313 GGLVGFAE
-1324 NLIVKNVA
+1324 
-1332 VEGKTAR
+1332 
-1339 IEGNQTGA
+1339 
-1347 IIGAAKAGLITMER
+1347 
-1361 VRVSA
+1361 
-1366 DSLTITGNR
+1366 
-1375 QDQYVGGIAGELQS
+1375 
-1389 THMDGGGS
+1389 S
-1397 SNEIHIKMADVHA
+1397 S
-1410 DTMNIEG
+1410 
-1417 NNYAGGIVGQMKGE
+1417 GQMKLE
-1431 TIQLQNM
+1431 
-1438 YVYGKNAQVH
+1438 
-1448 GRNGSGGFSANVEAE
+1448 
-1463 KQMTLDNSFFSGYT
+1463 NSFFSGYVDT
-1477 KSDYNN
+1477 TETA
-1483 SGGLFGNLEIYNG
+1483 GGLYGYLKNNQNG
-1496 GPSFEGPA
+1496 GTAGKEF
-1504 SSITNCYVGGRNR
+1504 SIENSYVGGRNR
-1517 SNDYTQGNLEPVA
+1517 SYGYTESGAEVLSDRRNVSGGWCA
-1530 TRKTLTA
+1530 
-1537 PGKVGGL
+1537 GGL
-1544 VGNAKGA
+1544 VGWMDGPISVI
-1551 LRVDKSFSAADVYG
+1551 RSFSAADVCGMNPY
-1565 TKTNSSIVGGLFGA
+1565 NAIAGGLFGK
-1579 YDKNNSTGLVLS
+1579 YDSAKLVLS
-1591 NCYTAENV
+1591 NCYTTGSVKA
-1599 NAGGMSYYIA
+1599 AGTSMFLGHYI
-1609 NFIGQLNGIWWGD
+1609 GLLNDIWWWWPD
-1622 EVTGF
+1622 AHIL
-1627 SVTKECWYLP
+1627 SVPEECWYLP
-1637 QLNEWVIGMPRVD
+1637 KLSDAIIGVPYVD
-1650 SSSLK
+1650 SSSVK
-1655 DGYTLITKVNSATL
+1655 DSYSSITRTSAADL
-1669 SAKTGTDSNAEQ
+1669 SSKTGTNGVDQ
-1681 TNAVDISLQGKSYP
+1681 TIVIDDSLQGKAYP
-1695 YPIWTTYDLANG
+1695 YPIWTIYEPAAG
-1707 QPGTRLYVGDWD
+1707 QTATRLYVGDWEE

>member
-31 ASLSFVAVIRYQRK
+31 ASLSFVAVIHYQRK

-71 NGTIPRLLHMEAQ
+71 SGTIPRLLHMEAQ

-95 LGISVENTA
+95 LGISVDNTV
-104 LAEEKEGNIYAVLYV
+104 LAEEKEGNIYGVLYV

-133 SGGEAA
+133 SGGEMA
-139 LVSANVTEE
+139 LASANVTEE

-163 RADGSYLIFYDPE
+163 RGDGSYLIFYDPE

-187 HYQFVQTDIGSEALL
+187 HYQFVQTDIGSEALM

-240 LPVEKFE
+240 LPVEEFE

-255 DDILYAEIGDPNKNE
+255 DDILYAKIEDPNKNE

-282 GTTGYIEINAPGSS
+282 GTTGYIEINPPGTS
-296 RSARVAKVSGTSG
+296 RSARVAKVSGASG
-309 DSDGTYQVIL
+309 NSDGTYQVIL

-324 SAGTGGSTGFKFMDF
+324 PAGTGTSTGFKFMDF
-339 NQPAQTDMTFQQ
+339 NQPTQTDMIFQQ

-363 NIFVYAQVFNNKALS
+363 NIFVYAQVFNNEALL
-378 QVKTSNTD
+378 QVKTSNIE
-386 SGSSLFASIAT
+386 SGSSLFASIST
-397 DRSVGIVSF
+397 DRSAEIGSF

-437 MQNSDLTWKAGENT
+437 MQNSDLTWKAGENI

-482 AYRVTDET
+482 AYRVTDQM
-490 NADRTNPTAQTY
+490 NADRTNPTAQAY

-529 LQVGKTAASSIIAV
+529 LQVGKTAGSSITAV

-564 CQPVVRTKANAGA
+564 CQPVVRTKASAGA

-586 DFRGTIKLPTVEI
+586 DSRGTTNLATVKIKN
-599 KKVQV
+599 VQI

-612 QTSASAGAL
+612 QTGASAGAL
-621 IGTFE
+621 VGTFE
-626 GGSLT
+626 GVTLT

-637 ENHFRNKLGSSTEKA
+637 ENHFRDKLGSSTEKA
-652 ADLKL
+652 SDLKQ

-669 GTAGGLIGTAKGKIS
+669 GTAGSLIGTAKGEIS

-695 GMYAGGLVGTA
+695 GMYAGGLVGTV
-706 EKAAAAAAASGSTVQ
+706 EKASTAAAASGPTVQ

-739 QKPGNGANANTAFE
+739 QKPGNGANANAAFE

-798 KSDETEGG
+798 KSDETEDG

-814 EDPAMKAPAFVAFYD
+814 ENPALKAPAFVAFYD
-829 YASRTNGI
+829 YANRTDGM

-865 YVLAYDEA
+865 YVLAYAEE
-873 LASLFGVKDPNADSS
+873 LSELFGAEGTGADS
-888 EEENKDTEEKRNT
+888 KNT

-917 MPTIQKVAEKL
+917 MPTIRKVAEKL
-928 AAQDASKGFSW
+928 AAQNASKGFSW

-945 GDWDKG
+945 GDWDKE

-956 LHTGNRLYIDYVS
+956 LHTGNSLYIDYVS

-997 LQVNTGDLQEDTLRT
+997 LQVNTGDLQENTLRM

-1022 EKAASCAEN
+1022 EKAASCVEK
-1031 EANGSWKSFAEEN
+1031 EANGSWTSFADKD
-1044 RVNRFEIGITKDKK
+1044 RVNRFEIGITEEKK

-1078 GTWGG
+1078 GTGE
-1083 YQPDD
+1083 
-1088 HGYINGENVI
+1088 GYINGENVT
-1098 VKLSEDGCPPT
+1098 VKLSEDGYPPT
-1109 ENATLSYKFNSCFA
+1109 ENTRLSYKFNSCFA
-1123 DVIERNGDGT
+1123 DVIEPNDDGT

-1150 FCGEGYGGLKITRVI
+1150 FCGKDYGGLKITRVI

-1170 LWQENDSITSQTEA
+1170 LWQEDDSITSQTEA
-1184 YCKEIQGAYD
+1184 YCKEVEAAYGNM
-1194 HVTIYAPGNA
+1194 TIYSPGNSKY
-1204 VRENGNFWSINNLDI
+1204 EGGSFWPINNPDI
-1219 LSYDAKDLKTGV
+1219 ISYNAEVDEKEKAKLGEC
-1231 IYTIAGLKLQWGTED
+1231 YTIAGLKITPVAWDGA
-1246 TALFRKTNHL
+1246 ALFQKTDHL

-1267 VNVQGHT
+1267 ISCQEQNTAG
-1274 VAALVAQAGEN
+1274 LVAQAG
-1285 SGVNAG
+1285 
-1291 TYLTLEN
+1291 T
-1298 VRVYGNVLSIIGNNT
+1298 
-1313 TGGVVGIANVE
+1313 
-1324 NLIVKNVA
+1324 
-1332 VEGKTAR
+1332 
-1339 IEGNQTGA
+1339 
-1347 IIGAAKAGLITMER
+1347 
-1361 VRVSA
+1361 SA
-1366 DSLTITGNR
+1366 DSYLTIKN
-1375 QDQYVGGIAGELQS
+1375 
-1389 THMDGGGS
+1389 
-1397 SNEIHIKMADVHA
+1397 IHIYGEKSRISGTMATGAVVGS
-1410 DTMNIEG
+1410 MNNGSLALEHVVVDAPTLQIS
-1417 NNYAGGIVGQMKGE
+1417 GGKTGGLIGEAKVSDLVMNHVYVSGKNARIQGTDDSGGLVGFAESSGQMKLE
-1431 TIQLQNM
+1431 
-1438 YVYGKNAQVH
+1438 
-1448 GRNGSGGFSANVEAE
+1448 
-1463 KQMTLDNSFFSGYT
+1463 NSFFSGYVDT
-1477 KSDYNN
+1477 TGTA
-1483 SGGLFGNLEIYNG
+1483 GGLYGYLKNNQNG
-1496 GPSFEGPA
+1496 GTAGKEF
-1504 SSITNCYVGGRNR
+1504 SIENSYVGGRNR
-1517 SNDYTQGNLEPVA
+1517 PYGYTESGAEVLSD
-1530 TRKTLTA
+1530 RKNVSGGRCA
-1537 PGKVGGL
+1537 GGL
-1544 VGNAKGA
+1544 VGRMYGPISVI
-1551 LRVDKSFSAADVYG
+1551 RSFSAADVCGMNPY
-1565 TKTNSSIVGGLFGA
+1565 NAIAGGLFGK
-1579 YDKNNSTGLVLS
+1579 YDSAKLVLS
-1591 NCYTAENV
+1591 NCYTTGSVKA
-1599 NAGGMSYYIA
+1599 AGTSMFLGHYI
-1609 NFIGQLNGIWWGD
+1609 GLLNDIWWWWPD
-1622 EVTGF
+1622 AHIL
-1627 SVTKECWYLP
+1627 SVPEECWYLP
-1637 QLNEWVIGMPRVD
+1637 KLSDAIIGVPYVD
-1650 SSSLK
+1650 GSSVKGS
-1655 DGYTLITKVNSATL
+1655 YSSITRTSAADL
-1669 SAKTGTDSNAEQ
+1669 SSKTGTNGVDQ
-1681 TNAVDISLQGKSYP
+1681 TIVIDDSLQGKAYP
-1695 YPIWTTYDLANG
+1695 YPIWTIYEPAAG
-1707 QPGTRLYVGDWD
+1707 QTATRLYVGDWEE

>member
-95 LGISVENTA
+95 LGISVENTV

-133 SGGEAA
+133 SGGKAA

-163 RADGSYLIFYDPE
+163 RGDGSYLVFYDPE

-247 APTVKLVN
+247 APTVKLMN

-319 DDIAA
+319 DDIAVP
-324 SAGTGGSTGFKFMDF
+324 AGTGGSTGFKFMDF

-386 SGSSLFASIAT
+386 SGSSLFASIGT
-397 DRSVGIVSF
+397 DRSVGIGSF

-529 LQVGKTAASSIIAV
+529 LQVGKTAASSITAV

-577 LIGAVTPGT
+577 LIGAVMPGT
-586 DFRGTIKLPTVEI
+586 DSRGTIKLPTVEI

-637 ENHFRNKLGSSTEKA
+637 ENHFRDKLGSSTEKA

-706 EKAAAAAAASGSTVQ
+706 EKAAAAAAASGSMVQ

-873 LASLFGVKDPNADSS
+873 LASLFGVKDPSADSS

-956 LHTGNRLYIDYVS
+956 LHTGNRLHIDYVS

-997 LQVNTGDLQEDTLRT
+997 LQVNTGDLQENTLRT

-1031 EANGSWKSFAEEN
+1031 EANGSWTSFAAEN
-1044 RVNRFEIGITKDKK
+1044 RVNRFEIGITEEKK

-1083 YQPDD
+1083 YQPG
-1088 HGYINGENVI
+1088 GYINGENVI
-1098 VKLSEDGCPPT
+1098 VKLSEDGYPPT
-1109 ENATLSYKFNSCFA
+1109 ENTKLSYKFNSCFA
-1123 DVIERNGDGT
+1123 DVIEPNDDGT

-1170 LWQENDSITSQTEA
+1170 LWQEDDSITSQTEA
-1184 YCKEIQGAYD
+1184 YCKEVKDAYGEM
-1194 HVTIYAPGNA
+1194 TIYSPGNSKY
-1204 VRENGNFWSINNLDI
+1204 EGGSFWPINNPDI
-1219 LSYDAKDLKTGV
+1219 ISYDAEVDEKEKAKLGEC
-1231 IYTIAGLKLQWGTED
+1231 YTIAGLKITPVAWNGA
-1246 TALFRKTNHL
+1246 ALFQKTDHL

-1267 VNVQGHT
+1267 ISCQGQNT
-1274 VAALVAQAGEN
+1274 AGLVAQAGTLADSYLTIKNIHIYGEKSRISGTLATGAVVGSTN
-1285 SGVNAG
+1285 SGS
-1291 TYLTLEN
+1291 LTLDH
-1298 VRVYGNVLSIIGNNT
+1298 VVVDAPTLQISGGK
-1313 TGGVVGIANVE
+1313 TGG
-1324 NLIVKNVA
+1324 LIGEAKVSDLVMNHVYVSGKN
-1332 VEGKTAR
+1332 AR
-1339 IEGNQTGA
+1339 IQGTDASG
-1347 IIGAAKAGLITMER
+1347 GL
-1361 VRVSA
+1361 
-1366 DSLTITGNR
+1366 
-1375 QDQYVGGIAGELQS
+1375 VGFAE
-1389 THMDGGGS
+1389 S
-1397 SNEIHIKMADVHA
+1397 S
-1410 DTMNIEG
+1410 
-1417 NNYAGGIVGQMKGE
+1417 GQMKLE
-1431 TIQLQNM
+1431 
-1438 YVYGKNAQVH
+1438 
-1448 GRNGSGGFSANVEAE
+1448 
-1463 KQMTLDNSFFSGYT
+1463 NSFFSGYVDT
-1477 KSDYNN
+1477 TGTA
-1483 SGGLFGNLEIYNG
+1483 GGLYGYLKNNQNG
-1496 GPSFEGPA
+1496 GTAGKEF
-1504 SSITNCYVGGRNR
+1504 SIENSYVGGRNR
-1517 SNDYTQGNLEPVA
+1517 SYGYTESGAEVLSD
-1530 TRKTLTA
+1530 RKNVSGGWCA
-1537 PGKVGGL
+1537 GGL
-1544 VGNAKGA
+1544 VGWMDGPIS
-1551 LRVDKSFSAADVYG
+1551 VIQSFSAADACG
-1565 TKTNSSIVGGLFGA
+1565 TNTYNAIAGGLFGK
-1579 YDKNNSTGLVLS
+1579 YDSAKLVLS
-1591 NCYTAENV
+1591 NCYTTGSVKA
-1599 NAGGMSYYIA
+1599 AGTSMFLGHY
-1609 NFIGQLNGIWWGD
+1609 IGQLNNTWWQGAQL
-1622 EVTGF
+1622 EAGSL
-1627 SVTKECWYLP
+1627 SVLEECWYLP
-1637 QLNEWVIGMPRVD
+1637 KLSEAIIGVPYVD
-1650 SSSLK
+1650 SNSVKDSYFSITRTGAADLSS
-1655 DGYTLITKVNSATL
+1655 
-1669 SAKTGTDSNAEQ
+1669 KTGTNGVDQ
-1681 TNAVDISLQGKSYP
+1681 TIAIDDSLQGKAYP
-1695 YPIWTTYDLANG
+1695 YPIWTIYEPTAW
-1707 QPGTRLYVGDWD
+1707 QTGTRLYVGDWD

>member
-31 ASLSFVAVIRYQRK
+31 ASLSFVAVIHYQRK

-71 NGTIPRLLHMEAQ
+71 SGTIPRLLHMEAQ

-95 LGISVENTA
+95 LGISVDNTV
-104 LAEEKEGNIYAVLYV
+104 LAEEKEGNIYGVLYV

-133 SGGEAA
+133 SGGEMA
-139 LVSANVTEE
+139 LASANVTEE

-163 RADGSYLIFYDPE
+163 RGDGSYLIFYDPE

-187 HYQFVQTDIGSEALL
+187 RYQFVQTDIGSEALL

-240 LPVEKFE
+240 LPVEEFE

-255 DDILYAEIGDPNKNE
+255 DDILYAKIEDPNKNE

-282 GTTGYIEINAPGSS
+282 GTTGYIEINPPETS
-296 RSARVAKVSGTSG
+296 RSARVAKVSGASG
-309 DSDGTYQVIL
+309 NSDGTYQVIL

-324 SAGTGGSTGFKFMDF
+324 PAGTGTSTGFKFMDF
-339 NQPAQTDMTFQQ
+339 NQPAQTDMIFQQ

-363 NIFVYAQVFNNKALS
+363 NIFVYAQVFNNEALS
-378 QVKTSNTD
+378 QVKTSNIE
-386 SGSSLFASIAT
+386 SGSSLFASIST
-397 DRSVGIVSF
+397 DRSAEIGSF

-437 MQNSDLTWKAGENT
+437 MQNSDLTWKAGENI

-482 AYRVTDET
+482 AYRVTDQT

-529 LQVGKTAASSIIAV
+529 LQVGKTAGSSITAV

-564 CQPVVRTKANAGA
+564 CQPVVRTKASAGA

-586 DFRGTIKLPTVEI
+586 DSRGTTNLATVKIKN
-599 KKVQV
+599 VQI

-612 QTSASAGAL
+612 QTGASAGAL
-621 IGTFE
+621 VGTFE
-626 GGSLT
+626 GVTLT

-637 ENHFRNKLGSSTEKA
+637 ENHFRDKLGSSTEKA
-652 ADLKL
+652 SDLKQ

-669 GTAGGLIGTAKGKIS
+669 GTAGSLIGTAKGEIS

-695 GMYAGGLVGTA
+695 GMYAGGLVGTV
-706 EKAAAAAAASGSTVQ
+706 EKASTAAAASGPTVQ

-739 QKPGNGANANTAFE
+739 QKPGNGANANAAFE

-798 KSDETEGG
+798 KSDETEDG

-814 EDPAMKAPAFVAFYD
+814 ENPALKAPAFVAFYD
-829 YASRTNGI
+829 YANRTDGM

-865 YVLAYDEA
+865 YVLAYAEE
-873 LASLFGVKDPNADSS
+873 LSELFGAEGTGADS
-888 EEENKDTEEKRNT
+888 KNT

-928 AAQDASKGFSW
+928 AAQNASKGFSW

-997 LQVNTGDLQEDTLRT
+997 LQVNTGDLQENTLRM

-1022 EKAASCAEN
+1022 EKAASCVKN
-1031 EANGSWKSFAEEN
+1031 EANGSWTRFADKN
-1044 RVNRFEIGITKDKK
+1044 RVNRFEIGITEEKK

-1078 GTWGG
+1078 GTGEG
-1083 YQPDD
+1083 YQPG
-1088 HGYINGENVI
+1088 GYINGENVT
-1098 VKLSEDGCPPT
+1098 VKLSEDGYPPT
-1109 ENATLSYKFNSCFA
+1109 ENTRLSYKFNSCFA
-1123 DVIERNGDGT
+1123 DVIEPNDDGT

-1150 FCGEGYGGLKITRVI
+1150 FCGKDYGGLKITRVI

-1170 LWQENDSITSQTEA
+1170 LWQEDDSIISQTEA
-1184 YCKEIQGAYD
+1184 YCKEVEAAYGNM
-1194 HVTIYAPGNA
+1194 TIYSPGNSNY
-1204 VRENGNFWSINNLDI
+1204 VGGSFWPINNPDI
-1219 LSYDAKDLKTGV
+1219 ISYNAEVDEKEKAKLGEC
-1231 IYTIAGLKLQWGTED
+1231 YTIAGLKITPVARDGA
-1246 TALFRKTNHL
+1246 ALFQKTDHL

-1267 VNVQGHT
+1267 ISCQEQNTAG
-1274 VAALVAQAGEN
+1274 LVAQAGTSADSYLTIKNIHIYGEKSRI
-1285 SGVNAG
+1285 SGTMATGAVVGSANNG
-1291 TYLTLEN
+1291 SLTLEH
-1298 VRVYGNVLSIIGNNT
+1298 VVVDAPTLQISGGK
-1313 TGGVVGIANVE
+1313 TGG
-1324 NLIVKNVA
+1324 LIGEAKVSDLVMNHVYVSGKN
-1332 VEGKTAR
+1332 AR
-1339 IEGNQTGA
+1339 IQGTDDSG
-1347 IIGAAKAGLITMER
+1347 GL
-1361 VRVSA
+1361 
-1366 DSLTITGNR
+1366 
-1375 QDQYVGGIAGELQS
+1375 VGFAE
-1389 THMDGGGS
+1389 S
-1397 SNEIHIKMADVHA
+1397 S
-1410 DTMNIEG
+1410 
-1417 NNYAGGIVGQMKGE
+1417 GQMKLE
-1431 TIQLQNM
+1431 
-1438 YVYGKNAQVH
+1438 
-1448 GRNGSGGFSANVEAE
+1448 
-1463 KQMTLDNSFFSGYT
+1463 NSFFSGYVDT
-1477 KSDYNN
+1477 TETA
-1483 SGGLFGNLEIYNG
+1483 GGLYGYLKNNQNG
-1496 GPSFEGPA
+1496 GTAGKEF
-1504 SSITNCYVGGRNR
+1504 SIENSYVGGRNR
-1517 SNDYTQGNLEPVA
+1517 PYGYTESGAEVLSD
-1530 TRKTLTA
+1530 RKNVSGGRCA
-1537 PGKVGGL
+1537 GGL
-1544 VGNAKGA
+1544 VGRMYGPISVI
-1551 LRVDKSFSAADVYG
+1551 RSFSAADVCG
-1565 TKTNSSIVGGLFGA
+1565 KTYNAIAGGLFGK
-1579 YDKNNSTGLVLS
+1579 YDSAKLVLS
-1591 NCYTAENV
+1591 NCYTTGSVKA
-1599 NAGGMSYYIA
+1599 AGTSMFLGHYI
-1609 NFIGQLNGIWWGD
+1609 GLLNDIWWWWPD
-1622 EVTGF
+1622 AHIL
-1627 SVTKECWYLP
+1627 SVPEECWYLP
-1637 QLNEWVIGMPRVD
+1637 KLSDAIIGVPYVD
-1650 SSSLK
+1650 GSSVKGS
-1655 DGYTLITKVNSATL
+1655 YSSITRTSAADL
-1669 SAKTGTDSNAEQ
+1669 SSKTGTNGVDQ
-1681 TNAVDISLQGKSYP
+1681 TIVIDDSLQGKAYP
-1695 YPIWTTYDLANG
+1695 YPIWTIYEPTVW
-1707 QPGTRLYVGDWD
+1707 QTGTRLYVGDWD

>member
-31 ASLSFVAVIRYQRK
+31 ASLSFVAVIHYQRK

-95 LGISVENTA
+95 LGISVENTVM
-104 LAEEKEGNIYAVLYV
+104 AEEKEGNIYAVLYV

-139 LVSANVTEE
+139 LVSANVNEE

-163 RADGSYLIFYDPE
+163 RGDGSYLIFYDPE

-282 GTTGYIEINAPGSS
+282 GTTGYIEINPPGTG
-296 RSARVAKVSGTSG
+296 RSARVAKVSGASG
-309 DSDGTYQVIL
+309 NSDGTYQVIL

-324 SAGTGGSTGFKFMDF
+324 PAGTGTSTGFKFIDF
-339 NQPAQTDMTFQQ
+339 NQPTQTDMTFQQ

-363 NIFVYAQVFNNKALS
+363 NIFVYAQVFNNEALS
-378 QVKTSNTD
+378 QVKTSNIE
-386 SGSSLFASIAT
+386 SGSSLFASIST
-397 DRSVGIVSF
+397 DRSAEIGSF

-437 MQNSDLTWKAGENT
+437 MQNSDLTWKAGENI

-482 AYRVTDET
+482 AYRVTDQT
-490 NADRTNPTAQTY
+490 NADRTNPTAQAY

-529 LQVGKTAASSIIAV
+529 LQVGKTTASSITAV

-564 CQPVVRTKANAGA
+564 CQPVVRTKASAGA

-586 DFRGTIKLPTVEI
+586 DSRGTTNRATVKIKN
-599 KKVQV
+599 VQI

-612 QTSASAGAL
+612 QTGASAGAL

-637 ENHFRNKLGSSTEKA
+637 ENHFRDKLGSSTEKA
-652 ADLKL
+652 ADLKQ

-793 PTAEE
+793 PTAEK
-798 KSDETEGG
+798 KSDETENG

-814 EDPAMKAPAFVAFYD
+814 ENPALKAPAFVAFYD
-829 YASRTNGI
+829 YANRTDGR
-837 LPSETSG
+837 LPSERSG

-865 YVLAYDEA
+865 YVLAYAEE
-873 LASLFGVKDPNADSS
+873 LSELFGAEGTGADS
-888 EEENKDTEEKRNT
+888 KNT

-928 AAQDASKGFSW
+928 AAQNASKGFSW

-945 GDWDKG
+945 GDWDKE

-997 LQVNTGDLQEDTLRT
+997 LQVNTGDLQENTLRM

-1022 EKAASCAEN
+1022 EKAASCVKN
-1031 EANGSWKSFAEEN
+1031 EANGSWTRFADKN
-1044 RVNRFEIGITKDKK
+1044 RVNRFEIGITEEKK

-1078 GTWGG
+1078 GTGEG
-1083 YQPDD
+1083 YQPG
-1088 HGYINGENVI
+1088 GYINGENVT
-1098 VKLSEDGCPPT
+1098 VKLSEDGYPPT
-1109 ENATLSYKFNSCFA
+1109 ENTRLSYKFNSCFA
-1123 DVIERNGDGT
+1123 DVIEPNDDGT

-1150 FCGEGYGGLKITRVI
+1150 FCGKDYGGLKITRVI

-1170 LWQENDSITSQTEA
+1170 LWQEDDSIISQTEA
-1184 YCKEIQGAYD
+1184 YCKEVEAAYGNM
-1194 HVTIYAPGNA
+1194 TIYSPGNSNY
-1204 VRENGNFWSINNLDI
+1204 VGGSFWPINNPDI
-1219 LSYDAKDLKTGV
+1219 ISYNAEVDEKEKAKLGEC
-1231 IYTIAGLKLQWGTED
+1231 YTIAGLKITPVARDGA
-1246 TALFRKTNHL
+1246 ALFQKTDHL

-1267 VNVQGHT
+1267 ISCQEQNTAG
-1274 VAALVAQAGEN
+1274 LVAQAGTSADSYLTIKNIHIYGEKSRI
-1285 SGVNAG
+1285 SGTMATGAVVGSANNG
-1291 TYLTLEN
+1291 SLTLEH
-1298 VRVYGNVLSIIGNNT
+1298 VVVDAPTLQISGGK
-1313 TGGVVGIANVE
+1313 TGG
-1324 NLIVKNVA
+1324 LIGEAKVSDLVMNHVYVSGKN
-1332 VEGKTAR
+1332 AR
-1339 IEGNQTGA
+1339 IQGTDDSG
-1347 IIGAAKAGLITMER
+1347 GL
-1361 VRVSA
+1361 
-1366 DSLTITGNR
+1366 
-1375 QDQYVGGIAGELQS
+1375 VGFAE
-1389 THMDGGGS
+1389 S
-1397 SNEIHIKMADVHA
+1397 S
-1410 DTMNIEG
+1410 
-1417 NNYAGGIVGQMKGE
+1417 GQMKLE
-1431 TIQLQNM
+1431 
-1438 YVYGKNAQVH
+1438 
-1448 GRNGSGGFSANVEAE
+1448 
-1463 KQMTLDNSFFSGYT
+1463 NSFFSGYVDT
-1477 KSDYNN
+1477 TETA
-1483 SGGLFGNLEIYNG
+1483 GGLYGYLKNNQNG
-1496 GPSFEGPA
+1496 GTAGKEF
-1504 SSITNCYVGGRNR
+1504 SIENSYVGGRNR
-1517 SNDYTQGNLEPVA
+1517 PYGYTESGAEVLSD
-1530 TRKTLTA
+1530 RKNVSGGRCA
-1537 PGKVGGL
+1537 GGL
-1544 VGNAKGA
+1544 VGRMYGPISVI
-1551 LRVDKSFSAADVYG
+1551 RSFSAADVCG
-1565 TKTNSSIVGGLFGA
+1565 KTYNAIAGGLFGK
-1579 YDKNNSTGLVLS
+1579 YDSAKLVLS
-1591 NCYTAENV
+1591 NCYTTGSVKA
-1599 NAGGMSYYIA
+1599 AGTSMFLGHYI
-1609 NFIGQLNGIWWGD
+1609 GLLNDIWWWWPD
-1622 EVTGF
+1622 AHIL
-1627 SVTKECWYLP
+1627 SVPEECWYLP
-1637 QLNEWVIGMPRVD
+1637 KLSDAIIGVPYVD
-1650 SSSLK
+1650 GSSVKGS
-1655 DGYTLITKVNSATL
+1655 YSSITRTSAADL
-1669 SAKTGTDSNAEQ
+1669 SSKTGTNGVDQ
-1681 TNAVDISLQGKSYP
+1681 TIVIDYSLQGKAYP
-1695 YPIWTTYDLANG
+1695 YPIWTIYEPTVW
-1707 QPGTRLYVGDWD
+1707 QTGTRLYVGDWD

>member
-95 LGISVENTA
+95 LGISVENTV

-133 SGGEAA
+133 SGGETA

-163 RADGSYLIFYDPE
+163 RGDGSYLIFYDPE

-187 HYQFVQTDIGSEALL
+187 RYQFVQTDIGSEALL

-240 LPVEKFE
+240 LPMEEFE

-255 DDILYAEIGDPNKNE
+255 DDILYAKIEDPNKNE

-282 GTTGYIEINAPGSS
+282 GTTGYIEINTPETS
-296 RSARVAKVSGTSG
+296 RSARVVKVSGTSG

-324 SAGTGGSTGFKFMDF
+324 PAGTGTSTGFKFMDF

-363 NIFVYAQVFNNKALS
+363 NIFVYAQVFNNEALS
-378 QVKTSNTD
+378 QVKTSNIE
-386 SGSSLFASIAT
+386 SGSSLFASIST
-397 DRSVGIVSF
+397 DRSAEIGSF

-437 MQNSDLTWKAGENT
+437 MQNSDLTWKAGENI

-465 TAFGSNFLNQ
+465 TAFGSSFLNQ

-482 AYRVTDET
+482 AYRVTDQT
-490 NADRTNPTAQTY
+490 NADRTNPTAQAY
-502 TTEAGSY
+502 ITEAGSY

-529 LQVGKTAASSIIAV
+529 LQVGKTAGSSITAV

-564 CQPVVRTKANAGA
+564 CQPVVRTKASAGA

-586 DFRGTIKLPTVEI
+586 DSRGTTNLATVKIKN
-599 KKVQV
+599 VQI

-612 QTSASAGAL
+612 QTGASAGAL
-621 IGTFE
+621 VGTFE
-626 GGSLT
+626 GVTLT
-631 VQDALA
+631 VQDALV
-637 ENHFRNKLGSSTEKA
+637 ENHFRDKLGSSTEKA
-652 ADLKL
+652 ADLKQ

-793 PTAEE
+793 PTAEK
-798 KSDETEGG
+798 KSDETENG

-814 EDPAMKAPAFVAFYD
+814 ENPALKAPAFVAFYD
-829 YASRTNGI
+829 YANRTDGR
-837 LPSETSG
+837 LPSERSG

-865 YVLAYDEA
+865 YVLAYAEE
-873 LASLFGVKDPNADSS
+873 LSELFGAEGTGADS
-888 EEENKDTEEKRNT
+888 ENT

-907 LKKAEIPIYP
+907 LKKAEISIYP

-928 AAQDASKGFSW
+928 AAQNASKGFSW

-945 GDWDKG
+945 GDWDKE

-997 LQVNTGDLQEDTLRT
+997 LQVNTGDLQENTLRM

-1022 EKAASCAEN
+1022 EKAASCVKN
-1031 EANGSWKSFAEEN
+1031 EANGSWTRFADKN
-1044 RVNRFEIGITKDKK
+1044 RVNRFEIGITEEKK

-1078 GTWGG
+1078 GTGEG
-1083 YQPDD
+1083 YQPG
-1088 HGYINGENVI
+1088 GYINGENVT
-1098 VKLSEDGCPPT
+1098 VKLSEDGYPPT
-1109 ENATLSYKFNSCFA
+1109 ENTRLSYKFNSCFA
-1123 DVIERNGDGT
+1123 DVIEPNDDGT

-1150 FCGEGYGGLKITRVI
+1150 FCGKDYGGLKITRVI

-1170 LWQENDSITSQTEA
+1170 LWQEDDSIISQTEA
-1184 YCKEIQGAYD
+1184 YCKEVEAAYGNM
-1194 HVTIYAPGNA
+1194 TIYSPGNSNY
-1204 VRENGNFWSINNLDI
+1204 VGGSFWPINNPDI
-1219 LSYDAKDLKTGV
+1219 ISYNAEVDEKEKAKLGEC
-1231 IYTIAGLKLQWGTED
+1231 YTIAGLKITPVARDGA
-1246 TALFRKTNHL
+1246 ALFQKTDHL

-1267 VNVQGHT
+1267 ISCQEQNTAG
-1274 VAALVAQAGEN
+1274 LVAQAGTSADSYLTIKNIHIYGEKSRI
-1285 SGVNAG
+1285 SGTMATGAVVGSANNG
-1291 TYLTLEN
+1291 SLTLEH
-1298 VRVYGNVLSIIGNNT
+1298 VVVDAPTLQISGGK
-1313 TGGVVGIANVE
+1313 TGG
-1324 NLIVKNVA
+1324 LIGEAKVSDLVMNHVYVSGKN
-1332 VEGKTAR
+1332 AR
-1339 IEGNQTGA
+1339 IQGTDDSG
-1347 IIGAAKAGLITMER
+1347 GL
-1361 VRVSA
+1361 
-1366 DSLTITGNR
+1366 
-1375 QDQYVGGIAGELQS
+1375 VGFAE
-1389 THMDGGGS
+1389 S
-1397 SNEIHIKMADVHA
+1397 S
-1410 DTMNIEG
+1410 
-1417 NNYAGGIVGQMKGE
+1417 GQMKLE
-1431 TIQLQNM
+1431 
-1438 YVYGKNAQVH
+1438 
-1448 GRNGSGGFSANVEAE
+1448 
-1463 KQMTLDNSFFSGYT
+1463 NSFFSGYVDT
-1477 KSDYNN
+1477 TETA
-1483 SGGLFGNLEIYNG
+1483 GGLYGYLKNNQNG
-1496 GPSFEGPA
+1496 GTAGKEF
-1504 SSITNCYVGGRNR
+1504 SIENSYVGGRNR
-1517 SNDYTQGNLEPVA
+1517 PYGYTESGAEVLSD
-1530 TRKTLTA
+1530 RKNVSGGRCA
-1537 PGKVGGL
+1537 GGL
-1544 VGNAKGA
+1544 VGRMYGPISVI
-1551 LRVDKSFSAADVYG
+1551 RSFSAADVCG
-1565 TKTNSSIVGGLFGA
+1565 KTYNAIAGGLFGK
-1579 YDKNNSTGLVLS
+1579 YDSAKLVLS
-1591 NCYTAENV
+1591 NCYTTGSVKA
-1599 NAGGMSYYIA
+1599 AGTSMFLGHYI
-1609 NFIGQLNGIWWGD
+1609 GLLNDIWWWWPD
-1622 EVTGF
+1622 AHIL
-1627 SVTKECWYLP
+1627 SVPEECWYLP
-1637 QLNEWVIGMPRVD
+1637 KLSDAIIGVPYVD
-1650 SSSLK
+1650 GSSVKGS
-1655 DGYTLITKVNSATL
+1655 YSSITRTSAADL
-1669 SAKTGTDSNAEQ
+1669 SSKTGTNGVDQ
-1681 TNAVDISLQGKSYP
+1681 TIVIDYSLQGKAYP
-1695 YPIWTTYDLANG
+1695 YPIWTIYEPTVW
-1707 QPGTRLYVGDWD
+1707 QTGTRLYVGDWD

>member
-95 LGISVENTA
+95 LGISVENTV

-133 SGGEAA
+133 SGGETA

-163 RADGSYLIFYDPE
+163 RGDGSYLIFYDPE

-187 HYQFVQTDIGSEALL
+187 RYQFVQTDIGSEALL

-240 LPVEKFE
+240 LPMEEFE

-255 DDILYAEIGDPNKNE
+255 DDILYAKIEDPNKNE

-282 GTTGYIEINAPGSS
+282 GTTGYIEINTPETS
-296 RSARVAKVSGTSG
+296 RSARVVKVSGTSG

-324 SAGTGGSTGFKFMDF
+324 PAGTGTSTGFKFMDF

-363 NIFVYAQVFNNKALS
+363 NIFVYAQVFNNEALS
-378 QVKTSNTD
+378 QVKTSNIE
-386 SGSSLFASIAT
+386 SGSSLFASIST
-397 DRSVGIVSF
+397 DRSAEIGSF

-437 MQNSDLTWKAGENT
+437 MQNSDLTWKAGENI

-465 TAFGSNFLNQ
+465 TAFGSSFLNQ

-482 AYRVTDET
+482 AYRVTDQT
-490 NADRTNPTAQTY
+490 NADRTNPTAQAY
-502 TTEAGSY
+502 ITEAGSY

-529 LQVGKTAASSIIAV
+529 LQVGKTAGSSITAV

-564 CQPVVRTKANAGA
+564 CQPVVRTKASAGA

-586 DFRGTIKLPTVEI
+586 DSRGTTNLATVKIKN
-599 KKVQV
+599 VQI

-612 QTSASAGAL
+612 QTGASAGAL
-621 IGTFE
+621 VGTFE
-626 GGSLT
+626 GVTLT
-631 VQDALA
+631 VQDALV
-637 ENHFRNKLGSSTEKA
+637 ENHFRDKLGSSTEKA
-652 ADLKL
+652 ADLKQ

-669 GTAGGLIGTAKGKIS
+669 GTAGGLIGAAKGEIS

-695 GMYAGGLVGTA
+695 GMYAGGLVGTV
-706 EKAAAAAAASGSTVQ
+706 EKASTVAAASGPTVQ

-739 QKPGNGANANTAFE
+739 QKPGNGANANVAFE

-798 KSDETEGG
+798 KSDEAEDG
-806 SGTAADET
+806 SRTAADET
-814 EDPAMKAPAFVAFYD
+814 ENPALKAPAFVAFYD
-829 YASRTNGI
+829 YANRTDGR

-865 YVLAYDEA
+865 YVLAYAEE
-873 LASLFGVKDPNADSS
+873 LSELFGAEGTGADS
-888 EEENKDTEEKRNT
+888 ENT

-917 MPTIQKVAEKL
+917 MPTIRKVAEKL
-928 AAQDASKGFSW
+928 AAQNASKGFSW

-945 GDWDKG
+945 GDWDKE

-956 LHTGNRLYIDYVS
+956 LHTGNSLNIDYVS

-997 LQVNTGDLQEDTLRT
+997 LQVNTGDLQENTLRM

-1022 EKAASCAEN
+1022 EKAASCVEK
-1031 EANGSWKSFAEEN
+1031 EANGSWTSFADKN
-1044 RVNRFEIGITKDKK
+1044 RVNRFEIGITEEKK

-1078 GTWGG
+1078 GTGEG
-1083 YQPDD
+1083 YQPG
-1088 HGYINGENVI
+1088 GYINGENVI
-1098 VKLSEDGCPPT
+1098 VKLSEDGNPPT
-1109 ENATLSYKFNSCFA
+1109 ENTRLSYKFNSCFA
-1123 DVIERNGDGT
+1123 DVIEPNDDGT

-1150 FCGEGYGGLKITRVI
+1150 FCGKDYGGLKITRVI

-1170 LWQENDSITSQTEA
+1170 LWQEDASITSQTEA
-1184 YCKEIQGAYD
+1184 YCKEVEAAYGNM
-1194 HVTIYAPGNA
+1194 TIYSPGNSKY
-1204 VRENGNFWSINNLDI
+1204 EGGSFWPINNPDI
-1219 LSYDAKDLKTGV
+1219 ISYDAEVDEKEKAKLGEC
-1231 IYTIAGLKLQWGTED
+1231 YTIAGLKITPVARDGA
-1246 TALFRKTNHL
+1246 ALFQKTDHL

-1267 VNVQGHT
+1267 ISCQEQNTAG
-1274 VAALVAQAGEN
+1274 LVAQAGTSADSYLTIKNIHIYGEKSRI
-1285 SGVNAG
+1285 SGTMATGAVVGSTNNG
-1291 TYLTLEN
+1291 SLTLEHVVVDAPTLQISGGKTGGLIGEAKVSDLVMNHVYVSGKN
-1298 VRVYGNVLSIIGNNT
+1298 VRIQGTDDS
-1313 TGGVVGIANVE
+1313 GGLVGFAE
-1324 NLIVKNVA
+1324 
-1332 VEGKTAR
+1332 
-1339 IEGNQTGA
+1339 
-1347 IIGAAKAGLITMER
+1347 
-1361 VRVSA
+1361 
-1366 DSLTITGNR
+1366 
-1375 QDQYVGGIAGELQS
+1375 
-1389 THMDGGGS
+1389 S
-1397 SNEIHIKMADVHA
+1397 S
-1410 DTMNIEG
+1410 
-1417 NNYAGGIVGQMKGE
+1417 GQMKLE
-1431 TIQLQNM
+1431 
-1438 YVYGKNAQVH
+1438 
-1448 GRNGSGGFSANVEAE
+1448 
-1463 KQMTLDNSFFSGYT
+1463 NSFFSGYVDT
-1477 KSDYNN
+1477 TETA
-1483 SGGLFGNLEIYNG
+1483 GGLYGYLKNNQNG
-1496 GPSFEGPA
+1496 GTAGKEF
-1504 SSITNCYVGGRNR
+1504 SIENSYVGGRNR
-1517 SNDYTQGNLEPVA
+1517 SYGYTESGAEVLSDRRNVSGGWCA
-1530 TRKTLTA
+1530 
-1537 PGKVGGL
+1537 GGL
-1544 VGNAKGA
+1544 VGWMDGPISVI
-1551 LRVDKSFSAADVYG
+1551 RSFSAADVCGMNPY
-1565 TKTNSSIVGGLFGA
+1565 NAIAGGLFGK
-1579 YDKNNSTGLVLS
+1579 YDSAKLVLS
-1591 NCYTAENV
+1591 NCYTTGSVKA
-1599 NAGGMSYYIA
+1599 AGTSMFLGHYI
-1609 NFIGQLNGIWWGD
+1609 GLLNDIWWWWPD
-1622 EVTGF
+1622 AHIL
-1627 SVTKECWYLP
+1627 SVPEECWYLP
-1637 QLNEWVIGMPRVD
+1637 KLSDAIIGVPYVD
-1650 SSSLK
+1650 GSSVKGS
-1655 DGYTLITKVNSATL
+1655 YSSITRTSAADL
-1669 SAKTGTDSNAEQ
+1669 SSKTGTNGVDQ
-1681 TNAVDISLQGKSYP
+1681 TIVIDDSLQGKAYP
-1695 YPIWTTYDLANG
+1695 YPIWTIYEPAAG
-1707 QPGTRLYVGDWD
+1707 QTATRLYVGDWEE

>member
-95 LGISVENTA
+95 LGISVENTV

-148 IRQRLLPFGSIDETV
+148 IRQRLLPFGSMDETV
-163 RADGSYLIFYDPE
+163 RADGSYLIFYDPK

-229 YYASGNLEVPE
+229 YYASGNVEVPE
-240 LPVEKFE
+240 LPVEEFE

-282 GTTGYIEINAPGSS
+282 GTTGYIEINAPETS

-324 SAGTGGSTGFKFMDF
+324 PAGTGGSTGFKFMDF

-386 SGSSLFASIAT
+386 SGSSLFASIGT
-397 DRSVGIVSF
+397 DRSAGIGSF

-529 LQVGKTAASSIIAV
+529 LQVGKTAASSITAV

-577 LIGAVTPGT
+577 LIGAVMPGA
-586 DFRGTIKLPTVEI
+586 DSRGTIKLPTVEI

-637 ENHFRNKLGSSTEKA
+637 ENHFRDKLGSSTEKA

-669 GTAGGLIGTAKGKIS
+669 GTAGGLIGAAKGKIS

-729 HTANKKFDTS
+729 HTANKKFDIS

-907 LKKAEIPIYP
+907 LKKAEIPVYP

-928 AAQDASKGFSW
+928 SAQDALKGFSW

-956 LHTGNRLYIDYVS
+956 LYTGNRLHIDYVS

-997 LQVNTGDLQEDTLRT
+997 LQVNTGDLQENTLRT

-1031 EANGSWKSFAEEN
+1031 ETNGNWNGFDEEN
-1044 RVNRFEIGITKDKK
+1044 RVNRFEIGITEEKK

-1083 YQPDD
+1083 YQPG
-1088 HGYINGENVI
+1088 GYINGENVI
-1098 VKLSEDGCPPT
+1098 VKLSEDGYPPT
-1109 ENATLSYKFNSCFA
+1109 ENTKLSYKFNSCFA
-1123 DVIERNGDGT
+1123 DVIEPNDDGT

-1170 LWQENDSITSQTEA
+1170 LWQEDDSITSQTEA
-1184 YCKEIQGAYD
+1184 YCKEVKDAYGEM
-1194 HVTIYAPGNA
+1194 TIYSPGNSKY
-1204 VRENGNFWSINNLDI
+1204 EGGSFWPINNPDI
-1219 LSYDAKDLKTGV
+1219 ISYDAEVDEKEKAKLGEC
-1231 IYTIAGLKLQWGTED
+1231 YTIAGLKITPVAWNGA
-1246 TALFRKTNHL
+1246 ALFQKTDHL
-1256 TISNLNLKDPD
+1256 TISNLNLKDLD
-1267 VNVQGHT
+1267 ISCQGQNT
-1274 VAALVAQAGEN
+1274 AGLVAQAG
-1285 SGVNAG
+1285 
-1291 TYLTLEN
+1291 T
-1298 VRVYGNVLSIIGNNT
+1298 
-1313 TGGVVGIANVE
+1313 
-1324 NLIVKNVA
+1324 
-1332 VEGKTAR
+1332 
-1339 IEGNQTGA
+1339 
-1347 IIGAAKAGLITMER
+1347 
-1361 VRVSA
+1361 SA
-1366 DSLTITGNR
+1366 DSYLTI
-1375 QDQYVGGIAGELQS
+1375 IF
-1389 THMDGGGS
+1389 
-1397 SNEIHIKMADVHA
+1397 IHIYGEKSRISGTLATGAVVGSTNSGSLTLDHVA
-1410 DTMNIEG
+1410 VDAPTLQISGGKTGGLIGEAKVSDLVMNHVYVSGKNARIQG
-1417 NNYAGGIVGQMKGE
+1417 TDASGGLVGFAESSGQMKLE
-1431 TIQLQNM
+1431 
-1438 YVYGKNAQVH
+1438 
-1448 GRNGSGGFSANVEAE
+1448 
-1463 KQMTLDNSFFSGYT
+1463 NSFFSGYVDT
-1477 KSDYNN
+1477 TGTA
-1483 SGGLFGNLEIYNG
+1483 GGLYGYLKNNQNG
-1496 GPSFEGPA
+1496 GTAGKEF
-1504 SSITNCYVGGRNR
+1504 SIENSYVGGRNR
-1517 SNDYTQGNLEPVA
+1517 SYGYTESGAEVLSD
-1530 TRKTLTA
+1530 RKNVSGGWCA
-1537 PGKVGGL
+1537 GGL
-1544 VGNAKGA
+1544 VGWMDGPIS
-1551 LRVDKSFSAADVYG
+1551 VIQSFSAADACG
-1565 TKTNSSIVGGLFGA
+1565 TNTYNAIAGGLFGK
-1579 YDKNNSTGLVLS
+1579 YDSAKLVLS
-1591 NCYTAENV
+1591 NCYTTGSVKA
-1599 NAGGMSYYIA
+1599 AGTSMFLGHY
-1609 NFIGQLNGIWWGD
+1609 IGQLNNTWWQGAQL
-1622 EVTGF
+1622 EAGSL
-1627 SVTKECWYLP
+1627 SVPEECWYLP
-1637 QLNEWVIGMPRVD
+1637 KLSEAIIGVPYVD
-1650 SSSLK
+1650 SNSVKDSYFSITRTGAADLSS
-1655 DGYTLITKVNSATL
+1655 
-1669 SAKTGTDSNAEQ
+1669 KTGTNGVDQ
-1681 TNAVDISLQGKSYP
+1681 TIAIDDSLQGKAYP
-1695 YPIWTTYDLANG
+1695 YPIWTIYEPTAW
-1707 QPGTRLYVGDWD
+1707 QTGTRLYVGDWD